1 MAEYNVQ
8 QKQFIQ
14 EYKAQH
20 KLTNQTDEQIML
32 FIQKDM
38 QTNGVVYPGFEHLA
52 NPNTSASST
61 TNGQIFDTS
70 NKSDENKGISVEK
83 SSTTETS
90 DNLSSEGKEVTTDE
104 NGNTITTIKDGDDI
118 IEQTISSTD
127 EKGNNIET
135 VVNYQDGKPIKQTK
149 KKNGNID
156 TVTTYKYH
164 DASEENKLA
173 YVTLETTKADNTK
186 VITTAL
192 ETDKDGNVDQEDFL
206 DRTTISKDGTVT
218 SIYIQDGNLLEQ
230 KVKFDGKKVTTM
242 YNGKD
247 LKNYDANKLHRLVQE
262 TEEKGIKRYALYDGK
277 GNTKTTVQNGESPA
291 LIAQKFKVKENTL
304 RRLNP
309 KKGKGAITQV
319 GADILIPG
327 EFNADSYPM
336 RVRKSKEES
345 LNKYNQFES
354 KRLTKEINS
363 GEVQNIKLAKS
374 YNNVYEFAKDKLLKS
389 GVKNPDNNQINEE
402 ANKLILLNGEKF
414 SYKAGKT
421 VKVAK
426 SLTESKPA
434 QELTKYGFKASAGN
448 RIFFQKFNN
457 LNSQQKQNVLSAIQ
471 YCKSQKITNPSDIKA
486 KVLETLGINLFD
498 SNKTVPMVADNN
510 YGVMAYQRNS
520 KPISIESF
528 VKDHLKLDIKSELGK
543 TVLERLSQV
552 DQAQLNKIS
561 AKDFKGFNNKTLDSV
576 ASMLETVGVQIRT
589 QAEINVKNNTPRAK
603 AEKGKRAVRIAAAEN
618 IALAYDNA
626 INVIKNYQGNQGWM
640 NVGFYREKL
649 GQLLDKVN
657 PTDVATCFD
666 AVIKR
671 LEKEKQYAVSRLKT
685 ASANESEFRQ
695 AFKDLTGKD
704 YNENS
709 VKNFIAQAQKGGD
722 WTKAYDKAFGDRV
735 VKRATDKVNFQQYV
749 DGAGDI
755 VLMLLGTEAIGK
767 GVAWAGSKVA
777 TKLAPYVPKVLSK
790 LGATTVMNVGGNSVT
805 VSRVAGSM
813 VTSAATFTTWDASKN
828 YINLKTK
835 DIQYSGEDAVKE
847 WQAYKEGNVESAKF
861 GAFAGLLNSTV
872 VGKVVNGT
880 MKLFEK
886 PVAKAVQGVA
896 KTLEKGEA
904 VTGTEVMKTFIAKQ
918 APGMVAKTAGT
929 VAEVAGFTMYETAN
943 EITKELLKTDAN
955 GQRHLPKDL
964 TEEGL
969 TNYLW
974 THLKGQAANLGEI
987 KAISK
992 LIFMHKGAIVER
1004 ERMMNENLSKC
1015 EMLSNVKVQK
1025 AEVNGREVYEV
1036 TMPNGNRKVAHTP
1049 EEIVA
1054 YCNNLMLMDMA
1065 MNSKTTATE
1074 ANPNAPKGM
1083 NVEEDALL
1091 EKATKENP
1099 AEVVTEK
1106 VKKQWQQADL
1116 KKEAREEKVDLFNPD
1131 TKAGLNEPAPEV
1143 KDEVTSLIFTGKLKD
1158 SLTQHYN
1165 ELGNVFKDIAKN
1177 RSADFKKLVKECG
1190 SDKEAFCKGVISI
1203 LSEEIGM
1210 KGFEPKIE
1218 MKNLTGEADGQA
1230 DWTKGTIYINSSENN
1245 VKKLVGLISHE
1256 YIHMLQYR
1264 DILAQYGEKGLREVI
1279 MNDNNIPQEKKESQL
1294 SEILKSP
1301 YTKKLLDN
1309 YDNLKHSPE
1318 NSLNEYITRIYKD
1331 EFSNG
1336 IDPNKD
1342 MKGYTNQGVERE
1354 AYHLGS
1360 GKLGNNTTQLEGLTL
1375 EKEES
1380 MKDVLARMRAK
1391 LKTGQTSQD
1400 IKNNTSPKK
1409 AENFVVNE
1417 DGSITRIDNT
1427 QKGVIQSDSNI
1438 SNKVKDYILSN
1449 LSKRYK
1455 NKTPEELEFLISNIA
1470 SGTNDDINVITK
1482 RLNIINEANPRYLQD
1497 FLNKNMGNAGFILDN
1512 YKTIYDKIILNDN
1525 FQDLGPDKFNFV
1537 KFITSD
1543 NLQKI
1548 IDTIDKPGFP
1558 NLVKSTI
1565 YDSKNH
1571 NVELGNE
1578 TVKINSALLVHLL
1591 TGQQYSSATEFNKAV
1606 NGLTEANHRIE
1617 SDNICP
1623 YNQIA
1628 EGILTQKPELAQI
1641 AKEFQKHIS
1650 KGGNADK
1657 FFKELEK
1664 SGRLPHE
1671 IELKTIVPDK
1681 NALIVPSDLLDV
1693 FIERTNQATE
1703 KDAHNLRNKKLGNN
1717 TIGNIPKGIVQ
1728 SEITSEN
1735 FEQQKADFI
1744 KEFNEKVGKFHNI
1757 LYGNKVEKISTP
1769 EDLAAVKEFWEW
1781 TNSEEGKKQFRDSY
1795 EIIDRIN
1802 ANNIADF
1809 KELVETI
1816 NGQKELS
1823 DDIKHSLLYDA
1834 IAGESL
1840 KETKEFIQGI
1850 EPSDLTKLNE
1860 LEGFDRIMLSG
1871 SSAEQ
1876 KAKLDFYKE
1885 IKTGKYDSII
1895 KDDNIFKHVLSI
1907 GYSVEKT
1914 KSLYDTFAGENI
1926 SKEWFAK
1933 IQEGLEN
1940 SDVNA
1945 IKQLYSQ
1952 TKDLL
1957 DNNSDIS
1964 WIMFRNLKQEDIP
1977 AKIEIINT
1985 LKSAKASNKEICE
1998 ILNKT
2003 NKDNLDIAKDL
2014 VQKAFANGD
2023 KKAEKYNV
2031 VIILNKLSHHGAYS
2045 KEFVEKNAEALLHL
2059 DGTCIRKTTETNLEL
2074 ASKISENKEISSY
2087 QVDMMLNYAT
2097 DKERTQKLIHTLDCG
2112 ITKLPELEVMNQL
2125 RTDFLGI
2132 IKKHLPPEK
2141 LQEIEKSIEDKE
2153 EFESIL
2159 LGKANS
2165 RTLRDVELSPTEEE
2179 VTSAIARIA
2188 PSLGYEASPMRDA
2201 GLRLKRYF
2209 DERNQNISDMN
2220 FILLEN
2226 ARYKNEATKQQTL
2239 AQFNDLYPLLTND
2252 EIKSIREIYIQTPE
2266 KERQNIDYS
2275 LIAKREII
2283 PLLKG
2288 TQNYDYYAT
2297 QKALEFLNCSNAE
2310 FKQKKHNLET
2320 RRQELRNEY
2329 KFSEWKRILNM
2340 PEAEF
2345 NKLKTPF
2352 ELRTETPVDIKAYEA
2367 QMREKMADRITYDPI
2382 EAAELIERAEK
2393 KQSLRNEM
2401 FGNDY
2406 VPDKINA
2413 FEKLPKKAPVTVTPL
2428 PAAGKLM
2435 RELRNTGHVKLS
2447 IPNEG
2452 GVKVKPYDAVIHPED
2467 DYRLNV
2473 TQDAGIKIR
2482 YGTKLQWSNFK
2493 IARDLLQNYY
2503 DGHGHTLEG
2512 VNIEVNKTAD
2522 GKYKIKI
2529 SGESSWDYSHLD
2541 QMGSSTKHDPL
2552 DAGGYGEGTRAVAV
2566 SLLSKADIT
2575 NVKYASGDWA
2585 MTYGR
2590 SSDDLKSAYM
2600 TQTLSKNSEK
2610 VKGSTV
2616 EFETENADIAHKL
2629 LEAKDY
2635 FNHPHNPDF
2644 KNLDFENEFFGFK
2657 LKDDGAK
2664 GNIYLIQRYETDG
2677 ESNNG
2682 LRGATIVF
2690 KTQPNHPTLVEKS
2703 GGEQFELGTGVDR
2716 AQIPS
2721 YDVNRILSRYIK
2733 TMTDEELTQTISSME
2748 KFWGESGTEKDR
2760 LNDMY
2765 VPFVREAHR
2774 RGLGIDFKDAH
2785 YVYLDKPST
2794 SSYDMAKNLGYK
2806 IANKSMKDV
2815 GMQSFYAK
2823 DASKLPHQP
2832 TEEQSK
2838 EIRLLEE
2845 GVRIIQECT
2854 DLSTKDLLNSDEV
2867 TKQTYMFSE
2876 GDHGTGAEA
2885 IIEAGEYQGHWMR
2898 DSHLLLQNYVGNL
2911 ATFLHE
2917 ISHKSGPDESEVF
2930 SMQLT
2935 KLQSHIT
2942 NAIMHNPNAFK
2953 KIQTLSKMFDEV
2965 RSQEFN
2971 KQIPTTEVIQ
2981 DKSFTPE
2988 KYKQHIDNLLS
2999 VTPEYRE
3006 YVEPEPPKEPEPI
3019 EYIGDENRIVSTGNS
3034 GELGKIKIKSFEEN
3048 RRLTSRFNI
3057 AGIKRFAKSFI
3068 NKILRHK
3075 PSKVEEDGGIILGDD
3090 DFASF
3095 TIDAGVAHFDKP
3107 IAKDQKPAK
3116 EEKHYKYEEFIPSR
3130 HESYTTLK
3138 SSDSMMK
3145 ELEEKGSVAL
3155 SIPNAGGLKP
3165 KISETPNVE
3174 KDNDFN
3180 KTVSAQMTLSYAKK
3194 RNWSNEKIARD
3205 LMQNFYDGNGH
3216 TLEGVDLKVKQNDD
3230 GTYTIRIDGKGI
3242 YNYEHLKR
3250 LGGSDKDN
3258 PKDAGGF
3265 GEGSRI
3271 IAGSLLAKGTNR
3283 VRFACKDWQMDFT
3296 TAENVRTHEEGVMR
3310 TLTKNEAQLDGN
3322 YVEFDTNDKE
3332 LVEKIMDSKN
3342 YFYSPNNPDF
3352 RDLDIENEFFGFKV
3366 TPDKNGNLYYIQ
3378 RFQTPDKKMD
3388 NGLQNMTLIFKQAA
3402 FGENFQNKGGYTID
3416 LNTTRDRMAIEAE
3429 QMSELTRAYAK
3440 TLPDADLVKAIS
3452 ALEPIFT
3459 SDNCNSEKF
3468 RRENKANNLS
3478 YQFAQ
3483 SIIHEAASRG
3493 IKLDFEGKKIV
3504 YVKESSEWRT
3514 NLSSK
3519 EEAFFNKE
3527 GYIFANMGTELG
3539 IEDAESLYAKLHRP
3553 HSIKPT
3559 EQQAK
3564 QLQILNEA
3572 VNLITSNDKMGL
3584 FPKEGTQLYAFD
3596 ETSNIESSTG
3606 YYAAVNSK
3614 NLDGVFIHTNKLKA
3628 ESFPTM
3634 LTNVLC
3640 EMLEGQTSKNLSSY
3654 SYNQTELIRSQ
3665 LNTLITQPQIIEKLN
3680 ILEKIYKEQQK

>member
-61 TNGQIFDTS
+61 ANGQIFDTS

-90 DNLSSEGKEVTTDE
+90 DNLPSEGKEVTTDE

-156 TVTTYKYH
+156 TVTAYKYH

-192 ETDKDGNVDQEDFL
+192 ETDKYGNVDQEDFL
-206 DRTTISKDGTVT
+206 DRTTIAKDGTVT

-262 TEEKGIKRYALYDGK
+262 TEEKGVKRYALYDGK

-309 KKGKGAITQV
+309 KKGKDAITQV

-336 RVRKSKEES
+336 RVRKSKAES
-345 LNKYNQFES
+345 INKYNQFES
-354 KRLTKEINS
+354 KRLIKEINS

-374 YNNVYEFAKDKLLKS
+374 YDNVYEFAKDRLLKS
-389 GVKNPDNNQINEE
+389 GVKNPNNNQINEE
-402 ANKLILLNGEKF
+402 ANKLILLNGKDF
-414 SYKAGKT
+414 SYKTGKT
-421 VKVAK
+421 VKIAK

-434 QELTKYGFKASAGN
+434 QELTKYGFKASAEN

-471 YCKSQKITNPSDIKA
+471 YYKSQKITNPSDIKA

-520 KPISIESF
+520 KPISIETF
-528 VKDHLKLDIKSELGK
+528 VKDHLKLDIKSDLGK

-552 DQAQLNKIS
+552 DQTQLNKIS
-561 AKDFKGFNNKTLDSV
+561 AKDFKGFNNKTLDGV

-589 QAEINVKNNTPRAK
+589 QAEINVKNNSPRAK
-603 AEKGKRAVRIAAAEN
+603 AEKEKRAVRTAAAEN

-640 NVGFYREKL
+640 NVAFYREKL

-671 LEKEKQYAVSRLKT
+671 LEKEKQFAVSRLKT

-790 LGATTVMNVGGNSVT
+790 IGGATVMNVGGNSVT

-847 WQAYKEGNVESAKF
+847 WQAYKEGNVESGKF

-872 VGKVVNGT
+872 VGKVVSGT

-918 APGMVAKTAGT
+918 APGMVAKTAGA

-974 THLKGQAANLGEI
+974 KHLKGQAANLGEI

-992 LIFMHKGAIVER
+992 LIFMHKGAIAER

-1015 EMLSNVKVQK
+1015 EMLNNVKVQK

-1116 KKEAREEKVDLFNPD
+1116 KKEATEEKVDLFNPD

-1177 RSADFKKLVKECG
+1177 RSADFKKLAKECG
-1190 SDKEAFCKGVISI
+1190 SDKEAFCEGVISI

-1230 DWTKGTIYINSSENN
+1230 DWTKGTIYINSTENN

-1256 YIHMLQYR
+1256 YVHMLQYR

-1294 SEILKSP
+1294 SEILKSS

-1400 IKNNTSPKK
+1400 IKDNTSPKK
-1409 AENFVVNE
+1409 AKNIVVNE
-1417 DGSITRIDNT
+1417 DGSIT
-1427 QKGVIQSDSNI
+1427 
-1438 SNKVKDYILSN
+1438 
-1449 LSKRYK
+1449 
-1455 NKTPEELEFLISNIA
+1455 FA
-1470 SGTNDDINVITK
+1470 
-1482 RLNIINEANPRYLQD
+1482 
-1497 FLNKNMGNAGFILDN
+1497 
-1512 YKTIYDKIILNDN
+1512 
-1525 FQDLGPDKFNFV
+1525 
-1537 KFITSD
+1537 
-1543 NLQKI
+1543 
-1548 IDTIDKPGFP
+1548 
-1558 NLVKSTI
+1558 
-1565 YDSKNH
+1565 
-1571 NVELGNE
+1571 
-1578 TVKINSALLVHLL
+1578 
-1591 TGQQYSSATEFNKAV
+1591 
-1606 NGLTEANHRIE
+1606 
-1617 SDNICP
+1617 
-1623 YNQIA
+1623 
-1628 EGILTQKPELAQI
+1628 
-1641 AKEFQKHIS
+1641 
-1650 KGGNADK
+1650 
-1657 FFKELEK
+1657 
-1664 SGRLPHE
+1664 
-1671 IELKTIVPDK
+1671 
-1681 NALIVPSDLLDV
+1681 
-1693 FIERTNQATE
+1693 
-1703 KDAHNLRNKKLGNN
+1703 NN
-1717 TIGNIPKGIVQ
+1717 TPKGIVQ

-1744 KEFNEKVGKFHNI
+1744 KDFNEKLGKYAQNNVKKI
-1757 LYGNKVEKISTP
+1757 ENISTP

-1781 TNSEEGKKQFRDSY
+1781 TNSEEGKKQFSNISY
-1795 EIIDRIN
+1795 DIIDKIN

-1809 KELVETI
+1809 KDLVETMKD
-1816 NGQKELS
+1816 QKDLS
-1823 DDIKHSLLYDA
+1823 DDIKSDLIIGA
-1834 IAGESL
+1834 IAEESL

-1850 EPSDLTKLNE
+1850 EPSDLAKLNE
-1860 LEGFDRIMLSG
+1860 LEGFDRCMLSG
-1871 SSAEQ
+1871 SSTEQ

-1885 IKTGKYDSII
+1885 IKTGKYNNII
-1895 KDDNIFKHVLSI
+1895 KDDNIFKHVVLT
-1907 GYSVEKT
+1907 VDKNFANT
-1914 KSLYDTFAGENI
+1914 KALYDTFAEGNI
-1926 SKEWFAK
+1926 SKEYFER
-1933 IQEGLEN
+1933 IVNGLET
-1940 SDVNA
+1940 SDIEA

-1952 TKDLL
+1952 IKDLL
-1957 DNNSDIS
+1957 DNNSDMS

-1985 LKSAKASNKEICE
+1985 LKSAKATNEEICE
-1998 ILNKT
+1998 TLNKT

-2023 KKAEKYNV
+2023 EKAEKYNI
-2031 VIILNKLSHHGAYS
+2031 VIILNKLTRGVYS

-2074 ASKISENKEISSY
+2074 ASKISENKEISSF

-2097 DKERTQKLIHTLDCG
+2097 DKERTQKLIDNLNNG
-2112 ITKLPELEVMNQL
+2112 YTKLPEFEVISQNRADL
-2125 RTDFLGI
+2125 IEI

-2153 EFESIL
+2153 EFEQIL
-2159 LGKANS
+2159 IGQASS
-2165 RTLRDVELSPTEEE
+2165 RTLRDVKLSQAEEN
-2179 VTSAIARIA
+2179 VVDNIIRITKPFNYGTDSLHQAR
-2188 PSLGYEASPMRDA
+2188 SGLEKYFGDRD
-2201 GLRLKRYF
+2201 RM
-2209 DERNQNISDMN
+2209 ISDMN
-2220 FILLEN
+2220 YALEN
-2226 ARYKNEATKQQTL
+2226 AQYKDEATKQQTL
-2239 AQFNDLYPLLTND
+2239 AKFNDLYPRLSND
-2252 EIKSIREIYIQTPE
+2252 ELKDMREVYLETPE
-2266 KERQNIDYS
+2266 KERLNIDYS

-2288 TQNYDYYAT
+2288 TQNYDAYAIE
-2297 QKALEFLNCSNAE
+2297 KALEFLNCSDAE

-2320 RRQELRNEY
+2320 RIQELYNEY

-2345 NKLKTPF
+2345 NKLETPF

-2393 KQSLRNEM
+2393 NQSLRNEM

-2406 VPDKINA
+2406 VPDKINT
-2413 FEKLPKKAPVTVTPL
+2413 FEKLPKKAPVAVTPL
-2428 PAAGKLM
+2428 PTAGKLM

-2635 FNHPHNPDF
+2635 FYHPHNPDF

-2721 YDVNRILSRYIK
+2721 YDVNRILSRYVK

-2765 VPFVREAHR
+2765 VPFVKEAHK
-2774 RGLGIDFKDAH
+2774 RGLGIDFKDTH

-2815 GMQSFYAK
+2815 GMQSFNAK
-2823 DASKLPHQP
+2823 DESKLPHQP

-2845 GVRIIQECT
+2845 GVRILQECT

-2867 TKQTYMFSE
+2867 NKPTYMFSE

-2917 ISHKSGPDESEVF
+2917 ISHKSGGDESEVF
-2930 SMQLT
+2930 SRQLT

-2953 KIQTLSKMFDEV
+2953 KLQTLSKMFDEV

-2988 KYKQHIDNLLS
+2988 QYKQHIDNLLS
-2999 VTPEYRE
+2999 VTPEYKE

-3019 EYIGDENRIVSTGNS
+3019 EYTGDENRIVSTGNS

-3048 RRLTSRFNI
+3048 RKLTSRFNI

-3155 SIPNAGGLKP
+3155 NIPNAGGLKP
-3165 KISETPNVE
+3165 KISETPSVE

-3402 FGENFQNKGGYTID
+3402 FGENFQNQGGYTID

-3493 IKLDFEGKKIV
+3493 IKLDFEDKKIV

-3519 EEAFFNKE
+3519 EEAFFKKE

-3564 QLQILNEA
+3564 QIQILNEA

>member
-52 NPNTSASST
+52 KPNTSASST
-61 TNGQIFDTS
+61 ANGQIFDTS
-70 NKSDENKGISVEK
+70 NKPDENKGISVER

-336 RVRKSKEES
+336 RVRKSKAES

-363 GEVQNIKLAKS
+363 GEVKNVKLAKS
-374 YNNVYEFAKDKLLKS
+374 YDNVYEFAKDKLLKS

-421 VKVAK
+421 VKIAK

-552 DQAQLNKIS
+552 DQTQLNKIS

-685 ASANESEFRQ
+685 ASANESEFKQ

-790 LGATTVMNVGGNSVT
+790 IGAATVMNVGGNSVT

-847 WQAYKEGNVESAKF
+847 WQAYKEGNVESGKF

-969 TNYLW
+969 TSYLW
-974 THLKGQAANLGEI
+974 THLKGQATNLGEI

-1083 NVEEDALL
+1083 NVEENALL

-1116 KKEAREEKVDLFNPD
+1116 KKEATEGKVDLFNPD

-1203 LSEEIGM
+1203 LSEEIEM

-1230 DWTKGTIYINSSENN
+1230 DWTKGTIYINSTENN
-1245 VKKLVGLISHE
+1245 VKKLLGLISHE

-1264 DILAQYGEKGLREVI
+1264 DILAQYGETGLREVI

-1400 IKNNTSPKK
+1400 NKDNTSTKK
-1409 AENFVVNE
+1409 TANFVVNE
-1417 DGSITRIDNT
+1417 DGSIT
-1427 QKGVIQSDSNI
+1427 
-1438 SNKVKDYILSN
+1438 
-1449 LSKRYK
+1449 
-1455 NKTPEELEFLISNIA
+1455 FA
-1470 SGTNDDINVITK
+1470 
-1482 RLNIINEANPRYLQD
+1482 
-1497 FLNKNMGNAGFILDN
+1497 
-1512 YKTIYDKIILNDN
+1512 
-1525 FQDLGPDKFNFV
+1525 
-1537 KFITSD
+1537 
-1543 NLQKI
+1543 
-1548 IDTIDKPGFP
+1548 
-1558 NLVKSTI
+1558 
-1565 YDSKNH
+1565 
-1571 NVELGNE
+1571 
-1578 TVKINSALLVHLL
+1578 
-1591 TGQQYSSATEFNKAV
+1591 
-1606 NGLTEANHRIE
+1606 
-1617 SDNICP
+1617 
-1623 YNQIA
+1623 
-1628 EGILTQKPELAQI
+1628 
-1641 AKEFQKHIS
+1641 
-1650 KGGNADK
+1650 
-1657 FFKELEK
+1657 
-1664 SGRLPHE
+1664 
-1671 IELKTIVPDK
+1671 
-1681 NALIVPSDLLDV
+1681 
-1693 FIERTNQATE
+1693 
-1703 KDAHNLRNKKLGNN
+1703 NN
-1717 TIGNIPKGIVQ
+1717 TPKGIVQ

-1744 KEFNEKVGKFHNI
+1744 KDVNEKLGEYAKYCVKKIEN
-1757 LYGNKVEKISTP
+1757 ISTP

-1781 TNSEEGKKQFRDSY
+1781 TNSEEGKKQFSNISY
-1795 EIIDRIN
+1795 DIIDKIN
-1802 ANNIADF
+1802 AKNIADF
-1809 KELVETI
+1809 KELVETMKA
-1816 NGQKELS
+1816 QKDLS
-1823 DDIKHSLLYDA
+1823 DDIKSNLLYGA
-1834 IAGESL
+1834 IAEESL

-1860 LEGFDRIMLSG
+1860 LEIFDRTMLSG
-1871 SSAEQ
+1871 SSTEQ
-1876 KAKLDFYKE
+1876 KAKLDFYKA

-1933 IQEGLEN
+1933 IQEGLED

-1985 LKSAKASNKEICE
+1985 LKSAKATNEEICE
-1998 ILNKT
+1998 TLNKT

-2023 KKAEKYNV
+2023 EKAEQYNV
-2031 VIILNKLSHHGAYS
+2031 VIILNKLTRGVYS

-2097 DKERTQKLIHTLDCG
+2097 DKERTQKLIDNLNNG
-2112 ITKLPELEVMNQL
+2112 YTKLSEFEVMNQL
-2125 RTDFLGI
+2125 RMDFIEL
-2132 IKKHLPPEK
+2132 IKKHLPPER
-2141 LQEIEKSIEDKE
+2141 LQELERKFSNDKE
-2153 EFESIL
+2153 TFEDML
-2159 LGKANS
+2159 LQQAFKLKG
-2165 RTLRDVELSPTEEE
+2165 VELSPAEEK
-2179 VTSAIARIA
+2179 VVNDITRI
-2188 PSLGYEASPMRDA
+2188 SPPLSIGTTVLYGVKSGLEKYFGDRD
-2201 GLRLKRYF
+2201 RT
-2209 DERNQNISDMN
+2209 ISDMN
-2220 FILLEN
+2220 YALEN
-2226 ARYKNEATKQQTL
+2226 AQYKDEATKQQTL
-2239 AQFNDLYPLLTND
+2239 AKFNDLYPRLSKSELAT
-2252 EIKSIREIYIQTPE
+2252 IKNIYFQLPP
-2266 KERQNIDYS
+2266 KERLNIDYS

-2288 TQNYDYYAT
+2288 TQNYDADAIKKT
-2297 QKALEFLNCSNAE
+2297 LEFLNCSDAE

-2320 RRQELRNEY
+2320 RRPELRNEY

-2600 TQTLSKNSEK
+2600 TQTLSKNNEK

-2635 FNHPHNPDF
+2635 FYHPHNPDF

-2664 GNIYLIQRYETDG
+2664 GNIYLIQRYETGG

-2690 KTQPNHPTLVEKS
+2690 KTQPNHPILVEKS

-2748 KFWGESGTEKDR
+2748 KFWGEGGTEKDN

-2815 GMQSFYAK
+2815 GMQSFNAK
-2823 DASKLPHQP
+2823 DESKLPHQP

-2845 GVRIIQECT
+2845 GVRILQECT

-2867 TKQTYMFSE
+2867 NKPTYMFSE
-2876 GDHGTGAEA
+2876 GDHGAGAEA
-2885 IIEAGEYQGHWMR
+2885 IIEGGEYQGHWMR
-2898 DSHLLLQNYVGNL
+2898 DSHLLMQNYVGNL

-2917 ISHKSGPDESEVF
+2917 ISHKSGGDESEVF

-2988 KYKQHIDNLLS
+2988 RYKQHIDNLLS

-3006 YVEPEPPKEPEPI
+3006 YVEPEPPKEPAPI
-3019 EYIGDENRIVSTGNS
+3019 EYTGDENRIVSTGNS
-3034 GELGKIKIKSFEEN
+3034 GESGKIKIKSFEEN
-3048 RRLTSRFNI
+3048 RKLTSRFNI

-3116 EEKHYKYEEFIPSR
+3116 EEKHYKYEEFIPSK

-3165 KISETPNVE
+3165 KISDTPSVE

-3388 NGLQNMTLIFKQAA
+3388 NGLQNMTIIFKQAA

-3478 YQFAQ
+3478 YQFTQ

-3493 IKLDFEGKKIV
+3493 IKLDFEDKKIV

>member
-70 NKSDENKGISVEK
+70 NKSDENKGISIEK
-83 SSTTETS
+83 SSTTKPS

-336 RVRKSKEES
+336 RVRKSKAES
-345 LNKYNQFES
+345 INKYNQFETR
-354 KRLTKEINS
+354 RLTKEINS

-421 VKVAK
+421 VKIAK

-552 DQAQLNKIS
+552 DQTQLNKIS

-603 AEKGKRAVRIAAAEN
+603 AEKEKRAVRTAAAEN

-790 LGATTVMNVGGNSVT
+790 IGAATVMNVGGNSVT

-872 VGKVVNGT
+872 VGKVVSGT

-974 THLKGQAANLGEI
+974 KHLKGQAANLGEI

-1065 MNSKTTATE
+1065 MNSKTTAAEAIPKGKLAVEENNVKSTKELIEKAQNTNPTE
-1074 ANPNAPKGM
+1074 NVKNKVISEVAKDIKDEGMRLNTPESLDAELAEAEQNPNAPVDNMEAFNLVINGNIG
-1083 NVEEDALL
+1083 NVL
-1091 EKATKENP
+1091 KAQYDN
-1099 AEVVTEK
+1099 A
-1106 VKKQWQQADL
+1106 
-1116 KKEAREEKVDLFNPD
+1116 
-1131 TKAGLNEPAPEV
+1131 
-1143 KDEVTSLIFTGKLKD
+1143 S
-1158 SLTQHYN
+1158 
-1165 ELGNVFKDIAKN
+1165 NVFKDIAKKYSSELDQLEKQYGN
-1177 RSADFKKLVKECG
+1177 DKKLFAEKFTEFLADKLGVKGIEPEIVFRDTG
-1190 SDKEAFCKGVISI
+1190 DADGFFDWSTGELTVNSKLNNSKDIQTMIAHEFVHVMQFKDMIANRGAEAVSSLLMHDTKFITAKAIELAKNNGADYKSLPVEDQQIYKEAC
-1203 LSEEIGM
+1203 SEMLADEVM
-1210 KGFEPKIE
+1210 
-1218 MKNLTGEADGQA
+1218 EA
-1230 DWTKGTIYINSSENN
+1230 N
-1245 VKKLVGLISHE
+1245 
-1256 YIHMLQYR
+1256 
-1264 DILAQYGEKGLREVI
+1264 KGLVDFAQKNPI
-1279 MNDNNIPQEKKESQL
+1279 SKG
-1294 SEILKSP
+1294 
-1301 YTKKLLDN
+1301 
-1309 YDNLKHSPE
+1309 
-1318 NSLNEYITRIYKD
+1318 SLNEYLSRIYQN
-1331 EFSNG
+1331 EYEN
-1336 IDPNKD
+1336 
-1342 MKGYTNQGVERE
+1342 MKTDINSPEYYNQVIENE
-1354 AYHLGS
+1354 AYY
-1360 GKLGNNTTQLEGLTL
+1360 LGNGQLGLN
-1375 EKEES
+1375 
-1380 MKDVLARMRAK
+1380 
-1391 LKTGQTSQD
+1391 LKGSIHFADTKTSTP
-1400 IKNNTSPKK
+1400 IKNS
-1409 AENFVVNE
+1409 
-1417 DGSITRIDNT
+1417 
-1427 QKGVIQSDSNI
+1427 GV
-1438 SNKVKDYILSN
+1438 
-1449 LSKRYK
+1449 
-1455 NKTPEELEFLISNIA
+1455 
-1470 SGTNDDINVITK
+1470 
-1482 RLNIINEANPRYLQD
+1482 
-1497 FLNKNMGNAGFILDN
+1497 
-1512 YKTIYDKIILNDN
+1512 
-1525 FQDLGPDKFNFV
+1525 
-1537 KFITSD
+1537 
-1543 NLQKI
+1543 
-1548 IDTIDKPGFP
+1548 
-1558 NLVKSTI
+1558 
-1565 YDSKNH
+1565 
-1571 NVELGNE
+1571 
-1578 TVKINSALLVHLL
+1578 
-1591 TGQQYSSATEFNKAV
+1591 
-1606 NGLTEANHRIE
+1606 
-1617 SDNICP
+1617 
-1623 YNQIA
+1623 
-1628 EGILTQKPELAQI
+1628 
-1641 AKEFQKHIS
+1641 
-1650 KGGNADK
+1650 
-1657 FFKELEK
+1657 
-1664 SGRLPHE
+1664 
-1671 IELKTIVPDK
+1671 
-1681 NALIVPSDLLDV
+1681 
-1693 FIERTNQATE
+1693 
-1703 KDAHNLRNKKLGNN
+1703 
-1717 TIGNIPKGIVQ
+1717 NIPKGIVQ

-1834 IAGESL
+1834 IAGGSI

-1850 EPSDLTKLNE
+1850 EPSDLAKLNE

-1914 KSLYDTFAGENI
+1914 KSLYDAFAGENI

-1933 IQEGLEN
+1933 IQEGLED

-1957 DNNSDIS
+1957 DNNSDMS

-1985 LKSAKASNKEICE
+1985 LKSAKATNEEICE
-1998 ILNKT
+1998 TLNKT

-2023 KKAEKYNV
+2023 EKAEKYNV
-2031 VIILNKLSHHGAYS
+2031 VIILNKLTRGVYS

-2059 DGTCIRKTTETNLEL
+2059 DGTCIRKATETNLEL

-2097 DKERTQKLIHTLDCG
+2097 DKERTQKLIDNLDNG
-2112 ITKLPELEVMNQL
+2112 YTKLSEFEVMNQL
-2125 RTDFLGI
+2125 RMDFIEL
-2132 IKKHLPPEK
+2132 IKKHLPPER
-2141 LQEIEKSIEDKE
+2141 LQELERKFSNDKE
-2153 EFESIL
+2153 TFENML
-2159 LGKANS
+2159 LQQAFKLKG
-2165 RTLRDVELSPTEEE
+2165 VELSPAEEKVVNDITRISPPLTIGATVLHE
-2179 VTSAIARIA
+2179 VKS
-2188 PSLGYEASPMRDA
+2188 
-2201 GLRLKRYF
+2201 GLESYF
-2209 DERNQNISDMN
+2209 NRRNQYISDMN
-2220 FILLEN
+2220 WALKC
-2226 ARYKNEATKQQTL
+2226 ARYKDKETKQQTL
-2239 AQFNDLYPLLTND
+2239 DKFNELYPLFNNEELAILKD
-2252 EIKSIREIYIQTPE
+2252 IYLNFPE
-2266 KERQNIDYS
+2266 KERLNIDYS

-2288 TQNYDYYAT
+2288 TQNYNFYVIA
-2297 QKALEFLNCSNAE
+2297 KALEFLNCSDAE

-2329 KFSEWKRILNM
+2329 KSSEWKHILNM

-2393 KQSLRNEM
+2393 NQSLRNEM

-2413 FEKLPKKAPVTVTPL
+2413 FEKLPKKAPVAVTPL

-3006 YVEPEPPKEPEPI
+3006 YVEPEPPKEPAPI
-3019 EYIGDENRIVSTGNS
+3019 EYTGDENRIVSTGNS

-3107 IAKDQKPAK
+3107 IAKNQKPAK

-3155 SIPNAGGLKP
+3155 SIPNTGGLKP
-3165 KISETPNVE
+3165 KISDTPSVE

-3216 TLEGVDLKVKQNDD
+3216 TLEGVDLKVKQNDN

-3493 IKLDFEGKKIV
+3493 IKLDFEDKKIV

>member
-61 TNGQIFDTS
+61 ANGQIFDTS

-90 DNLSSEGKEVTTDE
+90 DNLPSEGKEVTTDE

-192 ETDKDGNVDQEDFL
+192 ETDKYGNVDQEDFL

-262 TEEKGIKRYALYDGK
+262 TEEKGVKRYALYDGK

-309 KKGKGAITQV
+309 QKGKDAITQV

-345 LNKYNQFES
+345 INKYNQFES
-354 KRLTKEINS
+354 KRLINEINS
-363 GEVQNIKLAKS
+363 GEVKNVKLAKS
-374 YNNVYEFAKDKLLKS
+374 YDNVYEFAKDRLLKS

-402 ANKLILLNGEKF
+402 ANKLIILNGKDF
-414 SYKAGKT
+414 SYKTGKT
-421 VKVAK
+421 VKIAK

-434 QELTKYGFKASAGN
+434 QELTKYGFKASAEN

-520 KPISIESF
+520 KPISIETF
-528 VKDHLKLDIKSELGK
+528 VKDHLKLDIKSSLGK
-543 TVLERLSQV
+543 TVLDRLSQV

-589 QAEINVKNNTPRAK
+589 QAEINVKNNSPRAK
-603 AEKGKRAVRIAAAEN
+603 AEKEKRAVRIAAAEN

-640 NVGFYREKL
+640 NVAFYREKL

-671 LEKEKQYAVSRLKT
+671 LEKEKQFAVSRLKT

-767 GVAWAGSKVA
+767 GVAWAGGKIA
-777 TKLAPYVPKVLSK
+777 AKLAPYVPKVLSK
-790 LGATTVMNVGGNSVT
+790 IGGATVMNVGGNSVT

-847 WQAYKEGNVESAKF
+847 WQAYKEGNVESGKF

-918 APGMVAKTAGT
+918 APGMVAKTAGA

-974 THLKGQAANLGEI
+974 KHLKGQAANLGEI

-992 LIFMHKGAIVER
+992 LIFMHKGAIAER

-1116 KKEAREEKVDLFNPD
+1116 KKEETEEKVDLFNPD

-1177 RSADFKKLVKECG
+1177 RSADFKKLAKECG
-1190 SDKEAFCKGVISI
+1190 SDKEAFCEGVISI

-1230 DWTKGTIYINSSENN
+1230 DWTKGTIYINSTENN

-1256 YIHMLQYR
+1256 YVHMLQYR

-1294 SEILKSP
+1294 SEILKSS

-1342 MKGYTNQGVERE
+1342 MKGYTNQGIERE
-1354 AYHLGS
+1354 AYNLGS

-1400 IKNNTSPKK
+1400 IKDNTSPKK
-1409 AENFVVNE
+1409 AKNIVVNE
-1417 DGSITRIDNT
+1417 DGSIT
-1427 QKGVIQSDSNI
+1427 
-1438 SNKVKDYILSN
+1438 
-1449 LSKRYK
+1449 
-1455 NKTPEELEFLISNIA
+1455 F
-1470 SGTNDDINVITK
+1470 
-1482 RLNIINEANPRYLQD
+1482 AN
-1497 FLNKNMGNAGFILDN
+1497 
-1512 YKTIYDKIILNDN
+1512 
-1525 FQDLGPDKFNFV
+1525 
-1537 KFITSD
+1537 
-1543 NLQKI
+1543 
-1548 IDTIDKPGFP
+1548 
-1558 NLVKSTI
+1558 
-1565 YDSKNH
+1565 
-1571 NVELGNE
+1571 
-1578 TVKINSALLVHLL
+1578 
-1591 TGQQYSSATEFNKAV
+1591 
-1606 NGLTEANHRIE
+1606 
-1617 SDNICP
+1617 
-1623 YNQIA
+1623 
-1628 EGILTQKPELAQI
+1628 
-1641 AKEFQKHIS
+1641 
-1650 KGGNADK
+1650 
-1657 FFKELEK
+1657 
-1664 SGRLPHE
+1664 
-1671 IELKTIVPDK
+1671 
-1681 NALIVPSDLLDV
+1681 
-1693 FIERTNQATE
+1693 
-1703 KDAHNLRNKKLGNN
+1703 
-1717 TIGNIPKGIVQ
+1717 NIPKGIVL

-1769 EDLAAVKEFWEW
+1769 EDLAAVKEFWKW

-1795 EIIDRIN
+1795 EIIDKIN

-1834 IAGESL
+1834 IAGGSI

-1850 EPSDLTKLNE
+1850 EPSDLAKLNE

-1933 IQEGLEN
+1933 IQEGLED

-1957 DNNSDIS
+1957 DNNSDMS

-1985 LKSAKASNKEICE
+1985 LKSAKATNEEICE

-2023 KKAEKYNV
+2023 EKAEKYNI
-2031 VIILNKLSHHGAYS
+2031 VIILNKLTRGAYS

-2074 ASKISENKEISSY
+2074 ASKISENKEISSF

-2097 DKERTQKLIHTLDCG
+2097 DKERTQKLIDNLNNG
-2112 ITKLPELEVMNQL
+2112 YTKLPEFEVISQNRADL
-2125 RTDFLGI
+2125 IEI

-2141 LQEIEKSIEDKE
+2141 LQEIENFSEDKE
-2153 EFESIL
+2153 EFEQIL
-2159 LGKANS
+2159 IGQASS
-2165 RTLRDVELSPTEEE
+2165 RTLRDVKLSQAEEN
-2179 VTSAIARIA
+2179 VVDNIIRITKPFNYGTDTLHQAR
-2188 PSLGYEASPMRDA
+2188 SGLEKYFGDRD
-2201 GLRLKRYF
+2201 RT
-2209 DERNQNISDMN
+2209 ISDMN
-2220 FILLEN
+2220 YALEN
-2226 ARYKNEATKQQTL
+2226 AQYKDEATKQQTL
-2239 AQFNDLYPLLTND
+2239 AKFNDLYPLLSND
-2252 EIKSIREIYIQTPE
+2252 ELKDMREIYLKTPE
-2266 KERQNIDYS
+2266 KERLNIDYS

-2283 PLLKG
+2283 PLLQK
-2288 TQNYDYYAT
+2288 TPNYGYSAT
-2297 QKALEFLNCSNAE
+2297 EKALEFLNCSDAE

-2320 RRQELRNEY
+2320 RTQELHNEY

-2367 QMREKMADRITYDPI
+2367 QMREKMADRITYDPV

-2406 VPDKINA
+2406 VPDKINS
-2413 FEKLPKKAPVTVTPL
+2413 FEKLPKKAHVAVTPL
-2428 PAAGKLM
+2428 PEAGKLM

-2721 YDVNRILSRYIK
+2721 YDVNRILSRYVK

-2765 VPFVREAHR
+2765 VPFVKEAHR
-2774 RGLGIDFKDAH
+2774 RGLGIDFKDSH

-2806 IANKSMKDV
+2806 IADKSMKDV
-2815 GMQSFYAK
+2815 GMQSFNAK
-2823 DASKLPHQP
+2823 DESKLPHQP

-2845 GVRIIQECT
+2845 GVRILQECT

-2867 TKQTYMFSE
+2867 NKPTYMFSE

-2885 IIEAGEYQGHWMR
+2885 IIEGGEYQGHWMR

-2917 ISHKSGPDESEVF
+2917 ISHKSGGDETKVF

-2953 KIQTLSKMFDEV
+2953 KLQTLSKMFDEV

-2988 KYKQHIDNLLS
+2988 QYKQHIDNLLS

-3019 EYIGDENRIVSTGNS
+3019 EYTGDENRIVSTDNS

-3048 RRLTSRFNI
+3048 RKLTSRFNI

-3068 NKILRHK
+3068 HKILRHK

-3107 IAKDQKPAK
+3107 IAKAQKPAK
-3116 EEKHYKYEEFIPSR
+3116 EEKHYKYEAFTPSK

-3165 KISETPNVE
+3165 KISDTPSVE

-3180 KTVSAQMTLSYAKK
+3180 KTVSAQMTLSYAEK

-3271 IAGSLLAKGTNR
+3271 IAGSLLAKGSNR

-3296 TAENVRTHEEGVMR
+3296 TAENARTHEEGVMR

-3366 TPDKNGNLYYIQ
+3366 SPDKNGNLYYIQ

-3388 NGLQNMTLIFKQAA
+3388 NGLQNMTIIFKQAA

-3493 IKLDFEGKKIV
+3493 IKLDFEDKKIV
-3504 YVKESSEWRT
+3504 YVQESSEWRT

-3519 EEAFFNKE
+3519 EEAFFKKE

>member
-1 MAEYNVQ
+1 MTEFNIQ

-14 EYKAQH
+14 EYKASH
-20 KLTNQTDEQIML
+20 HLENKSDEQIML

-38 QTNGVVYPGFEHLA
+38 QTNGVVYPGFENLVKPQNKPA
-52 NPNTSASST
+52 YT
-61 TNGQIFDTS
+61 GQIFG
-70 NKSDENKGISVEK
+70 N
-83 SSTTETS
+83 STTSHDMAGIAIEHGGTTTAT
-90 DNLSSEGKEVTTDE
+90 KEPEKEIITDK
-104 NGNTITTIKDGDDI
+104 NGNEVAIVKNGDEI
-118 IEQTISSTD
+118 VEATLSQTDSN
-127 EKGNNIET
+127 GNKLET
-135 VVNYQDGKPIKQTK
+135 VVSYENGKPVKRIKKQ
-149 KKNGNID
+149 NGNVSSVTKFTYNEPTENMPFQSVTVETID
-156 TVTTYKYH
+156 GGK
-164 DASEENKLA
+164 NKI
-173 YVTLETTKADNTK
+173 
-186 VITTAL
+186 ITTAL
-192 ETDKDGNVDQEDFL
+192 ETDEYGNVDQEDFIS
-206 DRTTISKDGTVT
+206 RKTISKDGTETTVIIG
-218 SIYIQDGNLLEQ
+218 SECIKEEKL
-230 KVKFDGKKVTTM
+230 KFDGKKVATL
-242 YNGKD
+242 YNGTNLAD
-247 LKNYDANKLHRLVQE
+247 FDNHKLHRIAQE
-262 TEEKGIKRYALYDGK
+262 TEIDGVKRYAEYDGK

-291 LIAQKFKVKENTL
+291 LIAQKFNVKEQAL
-304 RRLNP
+304 MRLNP
-309 KKGKGAITQV
+309 QKGKNAITQV

-336 RVRKSKEES
+336 RIRKSKAES
-345 LNKYNQFES
+345 LNKYSQFEAR
-354 KRLTKEINS
+354 RLAKEINS
-363 GEVQNIKLAKS
+363 GEVENVKLSKS
-374 YNNVYEFAKDKLLKS
+374 YNNVYELAKDNLIKS
-389 GVKNPDNNQINEE
+389 GVKNPSNQQVNDE
-402 ANKLILLNGEKF
+402 ANKLILLNGKNVNL
-414 SYKAGKT
+414 KAGAS

-426 SLTESKPA
+426 SLTNSKQA
-434 QELTKYGFKASAGN
+434 SELTKYGFQASAEN
-448 RIFFQKFNN
+448 RIFFKKFNA
-457 LNSQQKQNVLSAIQ
+457 LNPQQKQNVLSAIQ

-486 KVLETLGINLFD
+486 KILEILGINLFD
-498 SNKTVPMVADNN
+498 SDKTLPMVADNN
-510 YGVMAYQRNS
+510 WGVMAYQRNS
-520 KPISIESF
+520 KPISVETF
-528 VKDHLKLDIKSELGK
+528 VKDHLKLNIKSEPGK

-552 DQAQLNKIS
+552 EQTKLNKIS

-603 AEKGKRAVRIAAAEN
+603 VEKGKRAVRTAAAEN

-626 INVIKNYQGNQGWM
+626 INVIKNYQGNQGWI
-640 NVGFYREKL
+640 NIGFYREKL

-666 AVIKR
+666 AVIKQ
-671 LEKEKQYAVSRLKT
+671 LEKEKQFAVSRLKT
-685 ASANESEFRQ
+685 ASANEREFKQ
-695 AFKDLTGKD
+695 AFKNLTGKD
-704 YNENS
+704 YNENA
-709 VKNFIAQAQKGGD
+709 VKNFLAQAQKGGD
-722 WTKAYDKAFGDRV
+722 WSKSYDQAFGDKV

-767 GVAWAGSKVA
+767 GVAWTGGKVA
-777 TKLAPYVPKVLSK
+777 TKLSPYVPKVLSK
-790 LGATTVMNVGGNSVT
+790 FGAKGIMTIGNSTVT
-805 VSRVAGSM
+805 VGKVVGNMA
-813 VTSAATFTTWDASKN
+813 TSAATFTAWDATKN

-835 DIQYSGEDAVKE
+835 DIQYTGEDAVKE
-847 WQAYKEGNVESAKF
+847 WQAYKEGNVESGKF

-880 MKLFEK
+880 MKIFEK
-886 PVAKAVQGVA
+886 PVAKAMQEVA
-896 KTLEKGEA
+896 TTLEKGEA
-904 VTGTEVMKTFIAKQ
+904 TGADVMKTFIAKQ
-918 APGMVAKTAGT
+918 TPGMIAQTAGA

-943 EITKELLKTDAN
+943 EITKELLQTDSN

-974 THLKGQAANLGEI
+974 KHLKGQAANLGEI

-992 LIFMHKGAIVER
+992 LIFMHKGAVVER
-1004 ERMMNENLSKC
+1004 ERVMNENLSKC
-1015 EMLSNVKVQK
+1015 EMLGKVKVQK
-1025 AEVNGREVYEV
+1025 AEVDGAEIYAI
-1036 TMPNGNRKVAHTP
+1036 TAPNGNRKIARSP
-1049 EEIVA
+1049 EDVVA
-1054 YCNNLMLMDMA
+1054 YCNVLMQMDMA

-1074 ANPNAPKGM
+1074 TNPNETKVKTPKGLVEKTQTTSPVENVKNKVISEVAKDIKDEGMRLNTPESLDAELAEAEQNPNAPVDNLEALNLVINGKIG
-1083 NVEEDALL
+1083 NVL
-1091 EKATKENP
+1091 KAQYDN
-1099 AEVVTEK
+1099 A
-1106 VKKQWQQADL
+1106 
-1116 KKEAREEKVDLFNPD
+1116 
-1131 TKAGLNEPAPEV
+1131 
-1143 KDEVTSLIFTGKLKD
+1143 S
-1158 SLTQHYN
+1158 
-1165 ELGNVFKDIAKN
+1165 NVFKDIAKKYSSELDQLEKQYGN
-1177 RSADFKKLVKECG
+1177 DKKLFAEKFTEFLADKLGVKG
-1190 SDKEAFCKGVISI
+1190 I
-1203 LSEEIGM
+1203 
-1210 KGFEPKIE
+1210 EPKIV
-1218 MKNLTGEADGQA
+1218 LRDTGDADGFFDWSTGELAVNSKLNNSKDIQTMIAHEFIHVMQFKDMIANRGAEAVSSLLMHDTKFITAKAIELAKNNGADYKSLPVEEQQIYKEACSEMLA
-1230 DWTKGTIYINSSENN
+1230 DEVMEAN
-1245 VKKLVGLISHE
+1245 
-1256 YIHMLQYR
+1256 
-1264 DILAQYGEKGLREVI
+1264 KGLVDFAQKNPI
-1279 MNDNNIPQEKKESQL
+1279 SKG
-1294 SEILKSP
+1294 
-1301 YTKKLLDN
+1301 
-1309 YDNLKHSPE
+1309 
-1318 NSLNEYITRIYKD
+1318 SLNEYLSRIYQN
-1331 EFSNG
+1331 EYEN
-1336 IDPNKD
+1336 
-1342 MKGYTNQGVERE
+1342 MKTDVNSPEYYEQVIENE
-1354 AYHLGS
+1354 AYY
-1360 GKLGNNTTQLEGLTL
+1360 LGNGQLGLN
-1375 EKEES
+1375 
-1380 MKDVLARMRAK
+1380 
-1391 LKTGQTSQD
+1391 LKGSIHFADTKTSTP
-1400 IKNNTSPKK
+1400 IKNSS
-1409 AENFVVNE
+1409 VNVP
-1417 DGSITRIDNT
+1417 
-1427 QKGVIQSDSNI
+1427 KGV
-1438 SNKVKDYILSN
+1438 
-1449 LSKRYK
+1449 
-1455 NKTPEELEFLISNIA
+1455 
-1470 SGTNDDINVITK
+1470 
-1482 RLNIINEANPRYLQD
+1482 
-1497 FLNKNMGNAGFILDN
+1497 
-1512 YKTIYDKIILNDN
+1512 
-1525 FQDLGPDKFNFV
+1525 
-1537 KFITSD
+1537 
-1543 NLQKI
+1543 
-1548 IDTIDKPGFP
+1548 
-1558 NLVKSTI
+1558 
-1565 YDSKNH
+1565 
-1571 NVELGNE
+1571 
-1578 TVKINSALLVHLL
+1578 
-1591 TGQQYSSATEFNKAV
+1591 
-1606 NGLTEANHRIE
+1606 
-1617 SDNICP
+1617 
-1623 YNQIA
+1623 
-1628 EGILTQKPELAQI
+1628 
-1641 AKEFQKHIS
+1641 
-1650 KGGNADK
+1650 
-1657 FFKELEK
+1657 
-1664 SGRLPHE
+1664 
-1671 IELKTIVPDK
+1671 
-1681 NALIVPSDLLDV
+1681 
-1693 FIERTNQATE
+1693 
-1703 KDAHNLRNKKLGNN
+1703 
-1717 TIGNIPKGIVQ
+1717 VQ
-1728 SEITSEN
+1728 SEITPEN
-1735 FEQQKADFI
+1735 FEQQKAEFI
-1744 KEFNEKVGKFHNI
+1744 KEFNEKVGKFHKL

-1769 EDLAAVKEFWEW
+1769 EDLAAVKEFWEYA
-1781 TNSEEGKKQFRDSY
+1781 NSEDGQKLFSESDY
-1795 EIIDRIN
+1795 EHINKIN
-1802 ANNIADF
+1802 AKNIADF
-1809 KELVETI
+1809 KELAETI
-1816 NGQKELS
+1816 NSQKDLS
-1823 DDIKHSLLYDA
+1823 DDIKQSLLNGA
-1834 IAGESL
+1834 IAAESI

-1850 EPSDLTKLNE
+1850 EPSDLTKLND
-1860 LEGFDRIMLSG
+1860 LEDFDRIMLSG
-1871 SSAEQ
+1871 SSTEQ

-1895 KDDNIFKHVLSI
+1895 KDDNIFKHVLSV

-1914 KSLYDTFAGENI
+1914 KALYDTFAEENI
-1926 SKEWFAK
+1926 SNEWFAK

-1957 DNNSDIS
+1957 DNNSDMS
-1964 WIMFRNLKQEDIP
+1964 WIMFRNLKSEDIP

-1985 LKSAKASNKEICE
+1985 LKSAKATNEEICE

-2023 KKAEKYNV
+2023 EKAEKYNV
-2031 VIILNKLSHHGAYS
+2031 VIILNKLTRGVYS

-2097 DKERTQKLIHTLDCG
+2097 DKERTQKLIDNLNNG
-2112 ITKLPELEVMNQL
+2112 YTKLPELEVISQNRADL
-2125 RTDFLGI
+2125 IEI

-2141 LQEIEKSIEDKE
+2141 LQEIENFSEDKE
-2153 EFESIL
+2153 EFEQIL
-2159 LGKANS
+2159 LGKAHS
-2165 RTLRDVELSPTEEE
+2165 RILRDVELSPEEE
-2179 VTSAIARIA
+2179 NVVNNIIHITK
-2188 PSLGYEASPMRDA
+2188 PFNYGTDTLNQASSGLEKYFGDRD
-2201 GLRLKRYF
+2201 RT
-2209 DERNQNISDMN
+2209 ISDMN
-2220 FILLEN
+2220 YSLEN
-2226 ARYKNEATKQQTL
+2226 AQYKDETTKQQTL
-2239 AQFNDLYPLLTND
+2239 AKFNDLYPLLSND
-2252 EIKSIREIYIQTPE
+2252 ELKDMREIYLKTPE

-2288 TQNYDYYAT
+2288 TQNYGSNKIA
-2297 QKALEFLNCSNAE
+2297 KALEFLNCSDAE

-2320 RRQELRNEY
+2320 RRQELYNEY

-2406 VPDKINA
+2406 VPDKINS
-2413 FEKLPKKAPVTVTPL
+2413 FEKLPKKAPVAVIPL
-2428 PAAGKLM
+2428 PAAGELM
-2435 RELRNTGHVKLS
+2435 RELRNSGHVKLS

-2467 DYRLNV
+2467 NNRLDV

-2512 VNIEVNKTAD
+2512 VTIEVNKTAD

-2610 VKGSTV
+2610 VQGSTV
-2616 EFETENADIAHKL
+2616 EFETTNADIALKL

-2690 KTQPNHPTLVEKS
+2690 KTQPNHPTLVEKDE
-2703 GGEQFELGTGVDR
+2703 GKQFELGTGVDR

-2748 KFWGESGTEKDR
+2748 KCWGEGGTEKDKQ
-2760 LNDMY
+2760 NKMY
-2765 VPFVREAHR
+2765 VPFVTEARR

-2785 YVYLDKPST
+2785 YVYLDKPSP
-2794 SSYDMAKNLGYK
+2794 SSYDMAKNIGYK

-2815 GMQSFYAK
+2815 GMQSFNAK
-2823 DASKLPHQP
+2823 DESKLPHQP

-2867 TKQTYMFSE
+2867 TKPTYMFSE
-2876 GDHGTGAEA
+2876 GDHGAGAEA

-2917 ISHKSGPDESEVF
+2917 ISHKSGGDESEVF
-2930 SMQLT
+2930 SRQLT

-2942 NAIMHNPNAFK
+2942 NAIMHNPNALK

-2971 KQIPTTEVIQ
+2971 KQIPTTEVIH

-2988 KYKQHIDNLLS
+2988 RYKQHIDNLLS

-3006 YVEPEPPKEPEPI
+3006 YVEPEAPKEPEPI
-3019 EYIGDENRIVSTGNS
+3019 EYTGDENRIVSTGNS

-3048 RRLTSRFNI
+3048 RKLTSRFNI

-3068 NKILRHK
+3068 HKILRHK

-3090 DFASF
+3090 NFASF
-3095 TIDAGVAHFDKP
+3095 TIDAGVAHFGKP
-3107 IAKDQKPAK
+3107 IATTAK
-3116 EEKHYKYEEFIPSR
+3116 EEKHYKYEAFIPSK

-3138 SSDSMMK
+3138 SSGSMIK
-3145 ELEEKGSVAL
+3145 ELDEKSSVAL
-3155 SIPNAGGLKP
+3155 SIPNAGGLNP
-3165 KISETPNVE
+3165 KISDIPSIE

-3180 KTVSAQMTLSYAKK
+3180 KTVSAQMTLSYAEK

-3216 TLEGVDLKVKQNDD
+3216 TLEGIDLKVKQNDD
-3230 GTYTIRIDGKGI
+3230 GTYTVRIDGKGI

-3250 LGGSDKDN
+3250 LGGSDKDD
-3258 PKDAGGF
+3258 PRDAGGF

-3271 IAGSLLAKGTNR
+3271 LAGSLLAKGTNR

-3296 TAENVRTHEEGVMR
+3296 TAENARTHEEGVMR
-3310 TLTKNEAQLDGN
+3310 TLTKSDAQLDGN

-3388 NGLQNMTLIFKQAA
+3388 NGLQNMTLVFKQAA
-3402 FGENFQNKGGYTID
+3402 FGENFQNKAGYTID
-3416 LNTTRDRMAIEAE
+3416 LNTTRDRMAIEPE
-3429 QMSELTRAYAK
+3429 QMFELTRAYAK
-3440 TLPDADLVKAIS
+3440 TLPDAVLVKAIS

-3459 SDNCNSEKF
+3459 SDDCNSDKF
-3468 RRENKANNLS
+3468 RRENKENNLS

-3493 IKLDFEGKKIV
+3493 IKLDFEDKKIV
-3504 YVKESSEWRT
+3504 YVQESSEWRT
-3514 NLSSK
+3514 SLSSK
-3519 EEAFFNKE
+3519 EEAFFKKE
-3527 GYIFANMGTELG
+3527 GYIFANMGRELG

-3572 VNLITSNDKMGL
+3572 INLITSNDKIGL
-3584 FPKEGTQLYAFD
+3584 FPEEGTQLYAFD

-3606 YYAAVNSK
+3606 YYAAVNSG
-3614 NLDGVFIHTNKLKA
+3614 NLDGVFINTKTLQS

-3640 EMLEGQTSKNLSSY
+3640 EMLEEQTNKALSSY

-3665 LNTLITQPQIIEKLN
+3665 LNTLITQPQIVEKLN
-3680 ILEKIYKEQQK
+3680 ILEKMYKEQQK

>member
-1 MAEYNVQ
+1 MTEYNVQ

-14 EYKAQH
+14 EYKSSH
-20 KLTNQTDEQIML
+20 HLENKSDEQIML

-70 NKSDENKGISVEK
+70 NKPNENKGISVEK

-135 VVNYQDGKPIKQTK
+135 VVNYQNGKPIKQTK

-262 TEEKGIKRYALYDGK
+262 TEGKGIKRYALYDGK

-336 RVRKSKEES
+336 RVRKSKAES
-345 LNKYNQFES
+345 INKYNQFETR
-354 KRLTKEINS
+354 RLTKEINS

-374 YNNVYEFAKDKLLKS
+374 YDNVYEFAKDKLLKS

-421 VKVAK
+421 VKIAK

-498 SNKTVPMVADNN
+498 NNKTVPMVADNN

-520 KPISIESF
+520 KPISIETF

-626 INVIKNYQGNQGWM
+626 INVIKNYQGNQGWI

-790 LGATTVMNVGGNSVT
+790 IGAATVMNVGGNSVT

-974 THLKGQAANLGEI
+974 KHLKGQAANLGEI

-1025 AEVNGREVYEV
+1025 AEVNGREIYEV

-1065 MNSKTTATE
+1065 MNSKTTAAE
-1074 ANPNAPKGM
+1074 ANLNAPKGM

-1116 KKEAREEKVDLFNPD
+1116 KKEATEEKVDLFNPN

-1230 DWTKGTIYINSSENN
+1230 DWTKGTMYINSTENN

-1342 MKGYTNQGVERE
+1342 MKGYTNQGIERE

-1409 AENFVVNE
+1409 AKNIVVNE
-1417 DGSITRIDNT
+1417 DGSIT
-1427 QKGVIQSDSNI
+1427 
-1438 SNKVKDYILSN
+1438 
-1449 LSKRYK
+1449 
-1455 NKTPEELEFLISNIA
+1455 FA
-1470 SGTNDDINVITK
+1470 
-1482 RLNIINEANPRYLQD
+1482 
-1497 FLNKNMGNAGFILDN
+1497 
-1512 YKTIYDKIILNDN
+1512 
-1525 FQDLGPDKFNFV
+1525 
-1537 KFITSD
+1537 
-1543 NLQKI
+1543 
-1548 IDTIDKPGFP
+1548 
-1558 NLVKSTI
+1558 
-1565 YDSKNH
+1565 
-1571 NVELGNE
+1571 
-1578 TVKINSALLVHLL
+1578 
-1591 TGQQYSSATEFNKAV
+1591 
-1606 NGLTEANHRIE
+1606 
-1617 SDNICP
+1617 
-1623 YNQIA
+1623 
-1628 EGILTQKPELAQI
+1628 
-1641 AKEFQKHIS
+1641 
-1650 KGGNADK
+1650 
-1657 FFKELEK
+1657 
-1664 SGRLPHE
+1664 
-1671 IELKTIVPDK
+1671 
-1681 NALIVPSDLLDV
+1681 
-1693 FIERTNQATE
+1693 
-1703 KDAHNLRNKKLGNN
+1703 NN
-1717 TIGNIPKGIVQ
+1717 TPKGIVQ

-1744 KEFNEKVGKFHNI
+1744 NEFNEKVGKFHKS
-1757 LYGNKVEKISTP
+1757 LYGNKVENISTP

-1781 TNSEEGKKQFRDSY
+1781 TNSEEGKKQFSNISY
-1795 EIIDRIN
+1795 DIIDNIN

-1809 KELVETI
+1809 KELVETMKA
-1816 NGQKELS
+1816 QKDLS
-1823 DDIKHSLLYDA
+1823 DDIKSDLLYGT
-1834 IAGESL
+1834 IAEESL

-1850 EPSDLTKLNE
+1850 EPSDVAKLNE
-1860 LEGFDRIMLSG
+1860 LETFDRTMLSG
-1871 SSAEQ
+1871 SSTEQ
-1876 KAKLDFYKE
+1876 KAKLDFYKA

-1895 KDDNIFKHVLSI
+1895 KDDNIFKHVVLA
-1907 GYSVEKT
+1907 VDKNFAKT

-2132 IKKHLPPEK
+2132 IKKHLHPEK

-2159 LGKANS
+2159 LGQANS
-2165 RTLRDVELSPTEEE
+2165 RTLRDVELSPAEEE
-2179 VTSAIARIA
+2179 VANAIARIA

-2239 AQFNDLYPLLTND
+2239 AKFNDLYPLLSND
-2252 EIKSIREIYIQTPE
+2252 ELKDMREIYLKTPE
-2266 KERQNIDYS
+2266 KERLNIDYS

-2288 TQNYDYYAT
+2288 TQNYNFYVIA
-2297 QKALEFLNCSNAE
+2297 KALEFLNCSDAE

-2393 KQSLRNEM
+2393 NQSLRNEM

-2413 FEKLPKKAPVTVTPL
+2413 FEKLPKKAPVAVTPL

-2971 KQIPTTEVIQ
+2971 KQIPITEVIQ

-2988 KYKQHIDNLLS
+2988 RYKQHIDNLLS

-3019 EYIGDENRIVSTGNS
+3019 EYTGDENRIVSTGNS

-3165 KISETPNVE
+3165 KISDTPSVE

-3216 TLEGVDLKVKQNDD
+3216 TLEGVDLKVKQNDN

-3296 TAENVRTHEEGVMR
+3296 TAENARTHEEGVMR

-3366 TPDKNGNLYYIQ
+3366 SPDKNGNLYYIQ

-3584 FPKEGTQLYAFD
+3584 FPNEGTQLYAFD

>member
-1 MAEYNVQ
+1 MTEFNIQ

-14 EYKAQH
+14 EYKASH
-20 KLTNQTDEQIML
+20 HLENKSDEQIML

-38 QTNGVVYPGFEHLA
+38 QTNGVVYPGFENLVKPQNKPA
-52 NPNTSASST
+52 YT
-61 TNGQIFDTS
+61 GQIFG
-70 NKSDENKGISVEK
+70 N
-83 SSTTETS
+83 STTSHDMAGIAIEHGGTTTAT
-90 DNLSSEGKEVTTDE
+90 KEPEKEIITDK
-104 NGNTITTIKDGDDI
+104 NGNEVAIVKNGDEI
-118 IEQTISSTD
+118 VEATLSQTDSN
-127 EKGNNIET
+127 GNKLET
-135 VVNYQDGKPIKQTK
+135 VVSYENGKPVKRIKKQ
-149 KKNGNID
+149 NGNVSSVTKFTYNEPTENMPFQSVTVETID
-156 TVTTYKYH
+156 GGK
-164 DASEENKLA
+164 NKI
-173 YVTLETTKADNTK
+173 
-186 VITTAL
+186 ITTAL
-192 ETDKDGNVDQEDFL
+192 ETDEYGNVDQEDFIS
-206 DRTTISKDGTVT
+206 RKTISKDGTETTVIIG
-218 SIYIQDGNLLEQ
+218 SECIKEEKL
-230 KVKFDGKKVTTM
+230 KFDGKKVATL
-242 YNGKD
+242 YNGTNLAD
-247 LKNYDANKLHRLVQE
+247 FDNHKLHRIAQE
-262 TEEKGIKRYALYDGK
+262 TEIDGVKRYAEYDGK

-291 LIAQKFKVKENTL
+291 LIAQKFNVKEQAL
-304 RRLNP
+304 MRLNP
-309 KKGKGAITQV
+309 QKGKNAITQV

-336 RVRKSKEES
+336 RIRKSKAES
-345 LNKYNQFES
+345 LNKYSQFEAR
-354 KRLTKEINS
+354 RLAKEINS
-363 GEVQNIKLAKS
+363 GEVENVKLSKS
-374 YNNVYEFAKDKLLKS
+374 YNNVYELAKDNLIKS
-389 GVKNPDNNQINEE
+389 GVKNPSNQQVNDE
-402 ANKLILLNGEKF
+402 ANKLILLNGKNVNL
-414 SYKAGKT
+414 KAGAS

-426 SLTESKPA
+426 SLTNSKQA
-434 QELTKYGFKASAGN
+434 SELTKYGFQASAEN
-448 RIFFQKFNN
+448 RIFFKKFNA
-457 LNSQQKQNVLSAIQ
+457 LNPQQKQNVLSAIQ

-486 KVLETLGINLFD
+486 KILEILGINLFD
-498 SNKTVPMVADNN
+498 SDKTLPMVADNN
-510 YGVMAYQRNS
+510 WGVMAYQRNS
-520 KPISIESF
+520 KPISVETF
-528 VKDHLKLDIKSELGK
+528 VKDHLKLNIKSEPGK

-552 DQAQLNKIS
+552 EQIKLNKIS

-603 AEKGKRAVRIAAAEN
+603 VEKGKRAVRTAAAEN

-626 INVIKNYQGNQGWM
+626 INVIKNYQGNQGWI
-640 NVGFYREKL
+640 NIGFYREKL

-666 AVIKR
+666 AVIKQ
-671 LEKEKQYAVSRLKT
+671 LEKEKQFAVSRLKT
-685 ASANESEFRQ
+685 ASANEREFKQ
-695 AFKDLTGKD
+695 AFKNLTGKD
-704 YNENS
+704 YNENA
-709 VKNFIAQAQKGGD
+709 VKNFLAQAQKGGD
-722 WTKAYDKAFGDRV
+722 WSKSYDQAFGDKV

-767 GVAWAGSKVA
+767 GVAWTGGKVA
-777 TKLAPYVPKVLSK
+777 TKLSPYVPKVLSK
-790 LGATTVMNVGGNSVT
+790 FGAKGIMTIGNSTVT
-805 VSRVAGSM
+805 VGKVVGNMA
-813 VTSAATFTTWDASKN
+813 TSAATFTAWDATKN

-835 DIQYSGEDAVKE
+835 DIQYTGEDAVKE
-847 WQAYKEGNVESAKF
+847 WQAYKEGNVESGKF

-880 MKLFEK
+880 MKIFEK
-886 PVAKAVQGVA
+886 PVAKAMQEVA
-896 KTLEKGEA
+896 TTLEKGEA
-904 VTGTEVMKTFIAKQ
+904 TGADVMKTFIAKQ
-918 APGMVAKTAGT
+918 TPGMIAQTAGA

-943 EITKELLKTDAN
+943 EITKELLQTDSN

-974 THLKGQAANLGEI
+974 KHLKGQAANLGEI

-992 LIFMHKGAIVER
+992 LIFMHKGAVVER
-1004 ERMMNENLSKC
+1004 ERVMNENLSKC
-1015 EMLSNVKVQK
+1015 EMLGKVKVQK
-1025 AEVNGREVYEV
+1025 AEVDGAEIYAI
-1036 TMPNGNRKVAHTP
+1036 TAPNGNRKIARSP
-1049 EEIVA
+1049 EDVVA
-1054 YCNNLMLMDMA
+1054 YCNVLMQMDMA

-1074 ANPNAPKGM
+1074 TNPNETKVKTPKGLVEKTQTTSPVENVKNKVISEVAKDIKDEGMRLNTPESLDAELAEAEQNPNAPVDNLEALNLVINGKIG
-1083 NVEEDALL
+1083 NVL
-1091 EKATKENP
+1091 KAQYDN
-1099 AEVVTEK
+1099 A
-1106 VKKQWQQADL
+1106 
-1116 KKEAREEKVDLFNPD
+1116 
-1131 TKAGLNEPAPEV
+1131 
-1143 KDEVTSLIFTGKLKD
+1143 S
-1158 SLTQHYN
+1158 
-1165 ELGNVFKDIAKN
+1165 NVFKDIAKKYSSELDQLEKQYGN
-1177 RSADFKKLVKECG
+1177 DKKLFAEKFTEFLADKLGVKG
-1190 SDKEAFCKGVISI
+1190 I
-1203 LSEEIGM
+1203 
-1210 KGFEPKIE
+1210 EPKIV
-1218 MKNLTGEADGQA
+1218 LRDTGDADGFFDWSTGELAVNSKLNNSKDIQTMIAHEFIHVMQFKDMIANRGAEAVSSLLMHDTKFITAKAIELAKNNGADYKSLPVEEQQIYKEACSEMLA
-1230 DWTKGTIYINSSENN
+1230 DEVMEAN
-1245 VKKLVGLISHE
+1245 
-1256 YIHMLQYR
+1256 
-1264 DILAQYGEKGLREVI
+1264 KGLVDFAQKNPI
-1279 MNDNNIPQEKKESQL
+1279 SKG
-1294 SEILKSP
+1294 
-1301 YTKKLLDN
+1301 
-1309 YDNLKHSPE
+1309 
-1318 NSLNEYITRIYKD
+1318 SLNEYLSRIYQN
-1331 EFSNG
+1331 EYEN
-1336 IDPNKD
+1336 
-1342 MKGYTNQGVERE
+1342 MKTDVNSPEYYEQVIENE
-1354 AYHLGS
+1354 AYY
-1360 GKLGNNTTQLEGLTL
+1360 LGNGQLGLN
-1375 EKEES
+1375 
-1380 MKDVLARMRAK
+1380 
-1391 LKTGQTSQD
+1391 LK
-1400 IKNNTSPKK
+1400 
-1409 AENFVVNE
+1409 
-1417 DGSITRIDNT
+1417 GSIHFADTKTSTPTNKSGVNVP
-1427 QKGVIQSDSNI
+1427 KGV
-1438 SNKVKDYILSN
+1438 L
-1449 LSKRYK
+1449 
-1455 NKTPEELEFLISNIA
+1455 
-1470 SGTNDDINVITK
+1470 
-1482 RLNIINEANPRYLQD
+1482 
-1497 FLNKNMGNAGFILDN
+1497 
-1512 YKTIYDKIILNDN
+1512 
-1525 FQDLGPDKFNFV
+1525 
-1537 KFITSD
+1537 
-1543 NLQKI
+1543 
-1548 IDTIDKPGFP
+1548 
-1558 NLVKSTI
+1558 
-1565 YDSKNH
+1565 
-1571 NVELGNE
+1571 
-1578 TVKINSALLVHLL
+1578 
-1591 TGQQYSSATEFNKAV
+1591 
-1606 NGLTEANHRIE
+1606 
-1617 SDNICP
+1617 
-1623 YNQIA
+1623 
-1628 EGILTQKPELAQI
+1628 
-1641 AKEFQKHIS
+1641 
-1650 KGGNADK
+1650 
-1657 FFKELEK
+1657 
-1664 SGRLPHE
+1664 
-1671 IELKTIVPDK
+1671 
-1681 NALIVPSDLLDV
+1681 
-1693 FIERTNQATE
+1693 
-1703 KDAHNLRNKKLGNN
+1703 
-1717 TIGNIPKGIVQ
+1717 Q

-1744 KEFNEKVGKFHNI
+1744 KEFNEKLGEYAQYNI
-1757 LYGNKVEKISTP
+1757 KKIENISTP

-1795 EIIDRIN
+1795 EIIDKIN

-1816 NGQKELS
+1816 NAQKELS

-1834 IAGESL
+1834 IAGESI

-1850 EPSDLTKLNE
+1850 EPSDLAKLNE

-1914 KSLYDTFAGENI
+1914 KSLYDAFAGENI

-1933 IQEGLEN
+1933 IQEGLED

-1957 DNNSDIS
+1957 DNNSDMS

-1985 LKSAKASNKEICE
+1985 LKSAKATNEEICE

-2023 KKAEKYNV
+2023 EKAEKYNI
-2031 VIILNKLSHHGAYS
+2031 VIILNKLTRGVYS

-2097 DKERTQKLIHTLDCG
+2097 DKERTQKLIDNLDNG
-2112 ITKLPELEVMNQL
+2112 YTKLPEFEVISQNRADL
-2125 RTDFLGI
+2125 IEI

-2141 LQEIEKSIEDKE
+2141 LQEIENFSEDKE
-2153 EFESIL
+2153 EFEQIL
-2159 LGKANS
+2159 IGQASS
-2165 RTLRDVELSPTEEE
+2165 RTLRDVKLSQAEEN
-2179 VTSAIARIA
+2179 VVDNIIRITKPFNYGTDTLHQAR
-2188 PSLGYEASPMRDA
+2188 SGLEKYFGDRD
-2201 GLRLKRYF
+2201 RT
-2209 DERNQNISDMN
+2209 ISDMN
-2220 FILLEN
+2220 YALED
-2226 ARYKNEATKQQTL
+2226 AQYKDEATKQQTL
-2239 AQFNDLYPLLTND
+2239 AKFNDLYPLLSND
-2252 EIKSIREIYIQTPE
+2252 ELKDMREIYLKTPE
-2266 KERQNIDYS
+2266 KERLNIDYS

-2283 PLLKG
+2283 PLLQK
-2288 TQNYDYYAT
+2288 TPNYGYSAT
-2297 QKALEFLNCSNAE
+2297 EKALEFLNCSDAE

-2320 RRQELRNEY
+2320 RTQELRNEY

-2367 QMREKMADRITYDPI
+2367 QMREKMADRITYDPV

-2393 KQSLRNEM
+2393 NQSLRNEM

-2452 GVKVKPYDAVIHPED
+2452 GVKVKPYNAVIHPED

-2721 YDVNRILSRYIK
+2721 YDVNRILSRYVK

-2845 GVRIIQECT
+2845 GVRILQECT

-2867 TKQTYMFSE
+2867 NKPTYMFSE

-2885 IIEAGEYQGHWMR
+2885 IIEGGEYQGHWMR

-2917 ISHKSGPDESEVF
+2917 ISHKSGGDETKVF

-2953 KIQTLSKMFDEV
+2953 KLQTLSKMFDEV

-2988 KYKQHIDNLLS
+2988 QYKQHIDNLLS

-3006 YVEPEPPKEPEPI
+3006 YVETELDKKNTEPKTF
-3019 EYIGDENRIVSTGNS
+3019 SKTM
-3034 GELGKIKIKSFEEN
+3034 KFKSFEEN
-3048 RRLTSRFNI
+3048 RKLTSRFNI

-3068 NKILRHK
+3068 HKILRHK
-3075 PSKVEEDGGIILGDD
+3075 PSKVEEDGGRILGDD

-3107 IAKDQKPAK
+3107 IAKAQKPAK
-3116 EEKHYKYEEFIPSR
+3116 EEKHYKYEEFTPSK

-3145 ELEEKGSVAL
+3145 ELDEKGSVAL

-3165 KISETPNVE
+3165 KISDTPSVE

-3271 IAGSLLAKGTNR
+3271 IAGSLLAKGTAR

-3296 TAENVRTHEEGVMR
+3296 TAENARTHEEGVMR

-3366 TPDKNGNLYYIQ
+3366 NPNKNGNLYYIQ

-3388 NGLQNMTLIFKQAA
+3388 NGLQDMTLVFKQAA
-3402 FGENFQNKGGYTID
+3402 FGENFQNKAGYTID

-3493 IKLDFEGKKIV
+3493 IKLDFEDKKIV
-3504 YVKESSEWRT
+3504 YVQESSEWRT

-3519 EEAFFNKE
+3519 EEAFFKKE

-3572 VNLITSNDKMGL
+3572 VKLITSNDKMGL
-3584 FPKEGTQLYAFD
+3584 FPDEGTQLYAFD

-3614 NLDGVFIHTNKLKA
+3614 NLDGVFIHTNILKI

-3640 EMLEGQTSKNLSSY
+3640 EMLEDQTNKALSSY

-3665 LNTLITQPQIIEKLN
+3665 LNTLISQPQIVEKLN
-3680 ILEKIYKEQQK
+3680 ILEQMYKEQQK

>member
-1 MAEYNVQ
+1 
-8 QKQFIQ
+8 
-14 EYKAQH
+14 
-20 KLTNQTDEQIML
+20 
-32 FIQKDM
+32 
-38 QTNGVVYPGFEHLA
+38 
-52 NPNTSASST
+52 
-61 TNGQIFDTS
+61 
-70 NKSDENKGISVEK
+70 
-83 SSTTETS
+83 
-90 DNLSSEGKEVTTDE
+90 
-104 NGNTITTIKDGDDI
+104 
-118 IEQTISSTD
+118 
-127 EKGNNIET
+127 
-135 VVNYQDGKPIKQTK
+135 
-149 KKNGNID
+149 
-156 TVTTYKYH
+156 
-164 DASEENKLA
+164 
-173 YVTLETTKADNTK
+173 
-186 VITTAL
+186 
-192 ETDKDGNVDQEDFL
+192 
-206 DRTTISKDGTVT
+206 
-218 SIYIQDGNLLEQ
+218 
-230 KVKFDGKKVTTM
+230 M

-336 RVRKSKEES
+336 RVRKSKAES
-345 LNKYNQFES
+345 INKYNQFETR
-354 KRLTKEINS
+354 RLTKEINS

-421 VKVAK
+421 VKIAK

-552 DQAQLNKIS
+552 DQTQLNKIS

-603 AEKGKRAVRIAAAEN
+603 AEKEKRAVRTAAAEN

-790 LGATTVMNVGGNSVT
+790 IGAATVMNVGGNSVT

-872 VGKVVNGT
+872 VGKVVSGT

-974 THLKGQAANLGEI
+974 KHLKGQAANLGEI

-1065 MNSKTTATE
+1065 MNSKTTAAEAIPKGKLAVEENNVKSTKELIEKAQNTNPTE
-1074 ANPNAPKGM
+1074 NVKNKVISEVAKDIKDEGMRLNTPESLDAELAEAEQNPNAPVDNMEAFNLVINGNIG
-1083 NVEEDALL
+1083 NVL
-1091 EKATKENP
+1091 KAQYDN
-1099 AEVVTEK
+1099 A
-1106 VKKQWQQADL
+1106 
-1116 KKEAREEKVDLFNPD
+1116 
-1131 TKAGLNEPAPEV
+1131 
-1143 KDEVTSLIFTGKLKD
+1143 S
-1158 SLTQHYN
+1158 
-1165 ELGNVFKDIAKN
+1165 NVFKDIAKKYSSELDQLEKQYGN
-1177 RSADFKKLVKECG
+1177 DKKLFAEKFTEFLADKLGVKGIEPEIVFRDTG
-1190 SDKEAFCKGVISI
+1190 DADGFFDWSTGELTVNSKLNNSKDIQTMIAHEFVHVMQFKDMIANRGAEAVSSLLMHDTKFITAKAIELAKNNGADYKSLPVEDQQIYKEAC
-1203 LSEEIGM
+1203 SEMLADEVM
-1210 KGFEPKIE
+1210 
-1218 MKNLTGEADGQA
+1218 EA
-1230 DWTKGTIYINSSENN
+1230 N
-1245 VKKLVGLISHE
+1245 
-1256 YIHMLQYR
+1256 
-1264 DILAQYGEKGLREVI
+1264 KGLVDFAQKNPI
-1279 MNDNNIPQEKKESQL
+1279 SKG
-1294 SEILKSP
+1294 
-1301 YTKKLLDN
+1301 
-1309 YDNLKHSPE
+1309 
-1318 NSLNEYITRIYKD
+1318 SLNEYLSRIYQN
-1331 EFSNG
+1331 EYEN
-1336 IDPNKD
+1336 
-1342 MKGYTNQGVERE
+1342 MKTDINSPEYYNQVIENE
-1354 AYHLGS
+1354 AYY
-1360 GKLGNNTTQLEGLTL
+1360 LGNGQLGLN
-1375 EKEES
+1375 
-1380 MKDVLARMRAK
+1380 
-1391 LKTGQTSQD
+1391 LKGSIHFADTKTSTP
-1400 IKNNTSPKK
+1400 IKNS
-1409 AENFVVNE
+1409 
-1417 DGSITRIDNT
+1417 
-1427 QKGVIQSDSNI
+1427 GV
-1438 SNKVKDYILSN
+1438 
-1449 LSKRYK
+1449 
-1455 NKTPEELEFLISNIA
+1455 
-1470 SGTNDDINVITK
+1470 
-1482 RLNIINEANPRYLQD
+1482 
-1497 FLNKNMGNAGFILDN
+1497 
-1512 YKTIYDKIILNDN
+1512 
-1525 FQDLGPDKFNFV
+1525 
-1537 KFITSD
+1537 
-1543 NLQKI
+1543 
-1548 IDTIDKPGFP
+1548 
-1558 NLVKSTI
+1558 
-1565 YDSKNH
+1565 
-1571 NVELGNE
+1571 
-1578 TVKINSALLVHLL
+1578 
-1591 TGQQYSSATEFNKAV
+1591 
-1606 NGLTEANHRIE
+1606 
-1617 SDNICP
+1617 
-1623 YNQIA
+1623 
-1628 EGILTQKPELAQI
+1628 
-1641 AKEFQKHIS
+1641 
-1650 KGGNADK
+1650 
-1657 FFKELEK
+1657 
-1664 SGRLPHE
+1664 
-1671 IELKTIVPDK
+1671 
-1681 NALIVPSDLLDV
+1681 
-1693 FIERTNQATE
+1693 
-1703 KDAHNLRNKKLGNN
+1703 
-1717 TIGNIPKGIVQ
+1717 NIPKGIVQ

-1834 IAGESL
+1834 IAGGSI

-1850 EPSDLTKLNE
+1850 EPSDLAKLNE

-1914 KSLYDTFAGENI
+1914 KSLYDAFAGENI

-1933 IQEGLEN
+1933 IQEGLED

-1957 DNNSDIS
+1957 DNNSDMS

-1985 LKSAKASNKEICE
+1985 LKSAKATNEEICE
-1998 ILNKT
+1998 TLNKT

-2023 KKAEKYNV
+2023 EKAEKYNV
-2031 VIILNKLSHHGAYS
+2031 VIILNKLTRGVYS

-2059 DGTCIRKTTETNLEL
+2059 DGTCIRKATETNLEL

-2097 DKERTQKLIHTLDCG
+2097 DKERTQKLIDNLDNG
-2112 ITKLPELEVMNQL
+2112 YTKLSEFEVMNQL
-2125 RTDFLGI
+2125 RMDFIEL
-2132 IKKHLPPEK
+2132 IKKHLPPER
-2141 LQEIEKSIEDKE
+2141 LQELERKFSNDKE
-2153 EFESIL
+2153 TFENML
-2159 LGKANS
+2159 LQQAFKLKG
-2165 RTLRDVELSPTEEE
+2165 VELSPAEEKVVNDITRISPPLTIGATVLHE
-2179 VTSAIARIA
+2179 VKS
-2188 PSLGYEASPMRDA
+2188 
-2201 GLRLKRYF
+2201 GLESYF
-2209 DERNQNISDMN
+2209 NRRNQYISDMN
-2220 FILLEN
+2220 WALKC
-2226 ARYKNEATKQQTL
+2226 ARYKDKETKQQTL
-2239 AQFNDLYPLLTND
+2239 DKFNELYPLFNNEELAILKD
-2252 EIKSIREIYIQTPE
+2252 IYLNFPE
-2266 KERQNIDYS
+2266 KERLNIDYS

-2288 TQNYDYYAT
+2288 TQNYNFYVIA
-2297 QKALEFLNCSNAE
+2297 KALEFLNCSDAE

-2329 KFSEWKRILNM
+2329 KSSEWKHILNM

-2393 KQSLRNEM
+2393 NQSLRNEM

-2413 FEKLPKKAPVTVTPL
+2413 FEKLPKKAPVAVTPL

-3006 YVEPEPPKEPEPI
+3006 YVEPEPPKEPAPI
-3019 EYIGDENRIVSTGNS
+3019 EYTGDENRIVSTGNS

-3107 IAKDQKPAK
+3107 IAKNQKPAK

-3155 SIPNAGGLKP
+3155 SIPNTGGLKP
-3165 KISETPNVE
+3165 KISDTPSVE

-3216 TLEGVDLKVKQNDD
+3216 TLEGVDLKVKQNDN

-3493 IKLDFEGKKIV
+3493 IKLDFEDKKIV

>member
-1 MAEYNVQ
+1 MTEFNIQ

-14 EYKAQH
+14 EYKASH
-20 KLTNQTDEQIML
+20 HLENKSDEQIML

-38 QTNGVVYPGFEHLA
+38 QTNGVVYPGFENLVKPQNKPA
-52 NPNTSASST
+52 YT
-61 TNGQIFDTS
+61 GQIFG
-70 NKSDENKGISVEK
+70 N
-83 SSTTETS
+83 STTSHDMAGIAIEHGGTTTAT
-90 DNLSSEGKEVTTDE
+90 KEPEKEIITDK
-104 NGNTITTIKDGDDI
+104 NGNEVAIVKNGDEI
-118 IEQTISSTD
+118 VEATLSQTDSN
-127 EKGNNIET
+127 GNKLET
-135 VVNYQDGKPIKQTK
+135 VVSYENGKPVKRIKKQ
-149 KKNGNID
+149 NGNVSSVTKFTYNEPTENMPFQSVTVETID
-156 TVTTYKYH
+156 GGK
-164 DASEENKLA
+164 NKI
-173 YVTLETTKADNTK
+173 
-186 VITTAL
+186 ITTAL
-192 ETDKDGNVDQEDFL
+192 ETDEYGNVDQEDFIS
-206 DRTTISKDGTVT
+206 RKTISKDGTETTVIIG
-218 SIYIQDGNLLEQ
+218 SECIKEEKL
-230 KVKFDGKKVTTM
+230 KFDGKKVATL
-242 YNGKD
+242 YNGTNLAD
-247 LKNYDANKLHRLVQE
+247 FDNHKLHRIAQE
-262 TEEKGIKRYALYDGK
+262 TEIDGVKRYAEYDGK

-291 LIAQKFKVKENTL
+291 LIAQKFNVKEQAL
-304 RRLNP
+304 MRLNP
-309 KKGKGAITQV
+309 QKGKNAITQV

-336 RVRKSKEES
+336 RIRKSKAES
-345 LNKYNQFES
+345 LNKYSQFEAR
-354 KRLTKEINS
+354 RLAKEINS
-363 GEVQNIKLAKS
+363 GEVENVKLSKS
-374 YNNVYEFAKDKLLKS
+374 YNNVYELAKDNLIKS
-389 GVKNPDNNQINEE
+389 GVKNPSNQQVNDE
-402 ANKLILLNGEKF
+402 ANKLILLNGKNVNL
-414 SYKAGKT
+414 KAGAS

-426 SLTESKPA
+426 SLTNSKQA
-434 QELTKYGFKASAGN
+434 SELTKYGFQASAEN
-448 RIFFQKFNN
+448 RIFFKKFNA
-457 LNSQQKQNVLSAIQ
+457 LNPQQKQNVLSAIQ

-486 KVLETLGINLFD
+486 KILEILGINLFD
-498 SNKTVPMVADNN
+498 SDKTLPMVADNN
-510 YGVMAYQRNS
+510 WGVMAYQRNS
-520 KPISIESF
+520 KPISVETF
-528 VKDHLKLDIKSELGK
+528 VKDHLKLNIKSEPGK

-552 DQAQLNKIS
+552 EQIKLNKIS

-603 AEKGKRAVRIAAAEN
+603 VEKGKRAVRTAAAEN

-626 INVIKNYQGNQGWM
+626 INVIKNYQGNQGWI
-640 NVGFYREKL
+640 NIGFYREKL

-666 AVIKR
+666 AVIKQ
-671 LEKEKQYAVSRLKT
+671 LEKEKQFAVSRLKT
-685 ASANESEFRQ
+685 ASANEREFKQ
-695 AFKDLTGKD
+695 AFKNLTGKD
-704 YNENS
+704 YNENA
-709 VKNFIAQAQKGGD
+709 VKNFLAQAQKGGD
-722 WTKAYDKAFGDRV
+722 WSKSYDQAFGDKV

-767 GVAWAGSKVA
+767 GVAWTGGKVA
-777 TKLAPYVPKVLSK
+777 TKLSPYVPKVLSK
-790 LGATTVMNVGGNSVT
+790 FGAKGIMTIGNSTVT
-805 VSRVAGSM
+805 VGKVVGNMA
-813 VTSAATFTTWDASKN
+813 TSAATFTAWDATKN

-835 DIQYSGEDAVKE
+835 DIQYTGEDAVKE
-847 WQAYKEGNVESAKF
+847 WQAYKEGNVESGKF

-880 MKLFEK
+880 MKIFEK
-886 PVAKAVQGVA
+886 PVAKAMQEVA
-896 KTLEKGEA
+896 TTLEKGEA
-904 VTGTEVMKTFIAKQ
+904 TGADVMKTFIAKQ
-918 APGMVAKTAGT
+918 TPGMIAQTAGA

-943 EITKELLKTDAN
+943 EITKELLQTDSN

-974 THLKGQAANLGEI
+974 KHLKGQAANLGEI

-992 LIFMHKGAIVER
+992 LIFMHKGAVVER
-1004 ERMMNENLSKC
+1004 ERVMNENLSKC
-1015 EMLSNVKVQK
+1015 EMLGKVKVQK
-1025 AEVNGREVYEV
+1025 AEVDGAEIYAI
-1036 TMPNGNRKVAHTP
+1036 TAPNGNRKIARSP
-1049 EEIVA
+1049 EDVVA
-1054 YCNNLMLMDMA
+1054 YCNVLMQMDMA

-1074 ANPNAPKGM
+1074 TNPNETKVKTPKGLVEKTQTTSPVENVKNKVISEVAKDIKDEGMRLNTPESLDAELAEAEQNPNAPVDNLEALNLVINGKIG
-1083 NVEEDALL
+1083 NVL
-1091 EKATKENP
+1091 KAQYDN
-1099 AEVVTEK
+1099 A
-1106 VKKQWQQADL
+1106 
-1116 KKEAREEKVDLFNPD
+1116 
-1131 TKAGLNEPAPEV
+1131 
-1143 KDEVTSLIFTGKLKD
+1143 S
-1158 SLTQHYN
+1158 
-1165 ELGNVFKDIAKN
+1165 NVFKDIAKKYSSELDQLEKQYGN
-1177 RSADFKKLVKECG
+1177 DKKLFAEKFTEFLADKLGVKG
-1190 SDKEAFCKGVISI
+1190 I
-1203 LSEEIGM
+1203 
-1210 KGFEPKIE
+1210 EPKIV
-1218 MKNLTGEADGQA
+1218 LRDTGDADGFFDWSTGELAVNSKLNNSKDIQTMIAHEFIHVMQFKDMIANRGAEAVSSLLMHDTKFITAKAIELAKNNGADYKSLPVEEQQIYKEACSEMLA
-1230 DWTKGTIYINSSENN
+1230 DEVMEAN
-1245 VKKLVGLISHE
+1245 
-1256 YIHMLQYR
+1256 
-1264 DILAQYGEKGLREVI
+1264 KGLVDFAQKNPI
-1279 MNDNNIPQEKKESQL
+1279 SKG
-1294 SEILKSP
+1294 
-1301 YTKKLLDN
+1301 
-1309 YDNLKHSPE
+1309 
-1318 NSLNEYITRIYKD
+1318 SLNEYLSRIYQN
-1331 EFSNG
+1331 EYEN
-1336 IDPNKD
+1336 
-1342 MKGYTNQGVERE
+1342 MKTDVNSPEYYEQVIENE
-1354 AYHLGS
+1354 AYY
-1360 GKLGNNTTQLEGLTL
+1360 LGNGQLGLN
-1375 EKEES
+1375 
-1380 MKDVLARMRAK
+1380 
-1391 LKTGQTSQD
+1391 LKGSIHFADTKTSTP
-1400 IKNNTSPKK
+1400 IKNSS
-1409 AENFVVNE
+1409 VNVP
-1417 DGSITRIDNT
+1417 
-1427 QKGVIQSDSNI
+1427 KGV
-1438 SNKVKDYILSN
+1438 
-1449 LSKRYK
+1449 
-1455 NKTPEELEFLISNIA
+1455 
-1470 SGTNDDINVITK
+1470 
-1482 RLNIINEANPRYLQD
+1482 
-1497 FLNKNMGNAGFILDN
+1497 
-1512 YKTIYDKIILNDN
+1512 
-1525 FQDLGPDKFNFV
+1525 
-1537 KFITSD
+1537 
-1543 NLQKI
+1543 
-1548 IDTIDKPGFP
+1548 
-1558 NLVKSTI
+1558 
-1565 YDSKNH
+1565 
-1571 NVELGNE
+1571 
-1578 TVKINSALLVHLL
+1578 
-1591 TGQQYSSATEFNKAV
+1591 
-1606 NGLTEANHRIE
+1606 
-1617 SDNICP
+1617 
-1623 YNQIA
+1623 
-1628 EGILTQKPELAQI
+1628 
-1641 AKEFQKHIS
+1641 
-1650 KGGNADK
+1650 
-1657 FFKELEK
+1657 
-1664 SGRLPHE
+1664 
-1671 IELKTIVPDK
+1671 
-1681 NALIVPSDLLDV
+1681 
-1693 FIERTNQATE
+1693 
-1703 KDAHNLRNKKLGNN
+1703 
-1717 TIGNIPKGIVQ
+1717 VQ
-1728 SEITSEN
+1728 SEITPEN
-1735 FEQQKADFI
+1735 FEQQKAEFI
-1744 KEFNEKVGKFHNI
+1744 KEFNEKVGKFHKL

-1769 EDLAAVKEFWEW
+1769 EDLAAVKEFWEYA
-1781 TNSEEGKKQFRDSY
+1781 NSEDGQKLFSESDY
-1795 EIIDRIN
+1795 EHINKIN
-1802 ANNIADF
+1802 AKNIADF
-1809 KELVETI
+1809 KELAETI
-1816 NGQKELS
+1816 NSQKDLS
-1823 DDIKHSLLYDA
+1823 DDIKQSLLNGA
-1834 IAGESL
+1834 IAAESI

-1850 EPSDLTKLNE
+1850 EPSDLTKLND
-1860 LEGFDRIMLSG
+1860 LEDFDRIMLSG
-1871 SSAEQ
+1871 SSTEQ

-1895 KDDNIFKHVLSI
+1895 KDDNIFKHVLSV

-1914 KSLYDTFAGENI
+1914 KALYDTFAEENI
-1926 SKEWFAK
+1926 SNEWFAK

-1957 DNNSDIS
+1957 DNNSDMS
-1964 WIMFRNLKQEDIP
+1964 WIMFRNLKSEDIL

-1985 LKSAKASNKEICE
+1985 LKSAKATNEEICE

-2023 KKAEKYNV
+2023 EKAEKYNV
-2031 VIILNKLSHHGAYS
+2031 VIILNKLTRGVYS

-2097 DKERTQKLIHTLDCG
+2097 DKERTQKLIDNLNNG
-2112 ITKLPELEVMNQL
+2112 YTKLPELEVISQNRADL
-2125 RTDFLGI
+2125 IEI

-2141 LQEIEKSIEDKE
+2141 LQEIENFSEDKE
-2153 EFESIL
+2153 EFEQIL
-2159 LGKANS
+2159 LGKAHS
-2165 RTLRDVELSPTEEE
+2165 RILRDVELSPEEE
-2179 VTSAIARIA
+2179 NVVNNIIHITK
-2188 PSLGYEASPMRDA
+2188 PFNYGTDTLNQASSGLEKYFGDRD
-2201 GLRLKRYF
+2201 RT
-2209 DERNQNISDMN
+2209 ISDMN
-2220 FILLEN
+2220 YSLEN
-2226 ARYKNEATKQQTL
+2226 AQYKDETTKQQTL
-2239 AQFNDLYPLLTND
+2239 AKFNDLYPLLSND
-2252 EIKSIREIYIQTPE
+2252 ELKDMREIYLKTPE

-2288 TQNYDYYAT
+2288 TQNYGSNKIA
-2297 QKALEFLNCSNAE
+2297 KALEFLNCSDAE

-2320 RRQELRNEY
+2320 RRQELYNEY

-2406 VPDKINA
+2406 VPDKINS
-2413 FEKLPKKAPVTVTPL
+2413 FEKLPKKAPVAVIPL
-2428 PAAGKLM
+2428 PAAGELM
-2435 RELRNTGHVKLS
+2435 RELRNSGHVKLS

-2467 DYRLNV
+2467 NNRLDV

-2512 VNIEVNKTAD
+2512 VTIEVNKTAD

-2610 VKGSTV
+2610 VQGSTV
-2616 EFETENADIAHKL
+2616 EFETTNADIALKL

-2690 KTQPNHPTLVEKS
+2690 KTQPNHPTLVEKDE
-2703 GGEQFELGTGVDR
+2703 GKQFELGTGVDR

-2748 KFWGESGTEKDR
+2748 KCWGEGGTEKDKQ
-2760 LNDMY
+2760 NKMY
-2765 VPFVREAHR
+2765 IPFVTEARR

-2785 YVYLDKPST
+2785 YVYLDKPSP
-2794 SSYDMAKNLGYK
+2794 SSYDMAKNIGYK

-2815 GMQSFYAK
+2815 GMQSFNAK
-2823 DASKLPHQP
+2823 DESKLPHQP

-2867 TKQTYMFSE
+2867 TKPTYMFSE
-2876 GDHGTGAEA
+2876 GDHGAGAEA

-2917 ISHKSGPDESEVF
+2917 ISHKSGGDESEVF
-2930 SMQLT
+2930 SRQLT

-2942 NAIMHNPNAFK
+2942 NAIMHNPNALK

-2971 KQIPTTEVIQ
+2971 KQIPTTEVIH

-2988 KYKQHIDNLLS
+2988 RYKQHIDNLLS

-3006 YVEPEPPKEPEPI
+3006 YVEPEAPKEPEPI
-3019 EYIGDENRIVSTGNS
+3019 EYTGDENRIVSTGNS

-3048 RRLTSRFNI
+3048 RKLTSRFNI

-3068 NKILRHK
+3068 HKILRHK
-3075 PSKVEEDGGIILGDD
+3075 PSKVEEDGEIILGDD
-3090 DFASF
+3090 NFASF
-3095 TIDAGVAHFDKP
+3095 TIDAGVAHFGKP
-3107 IAKDQKPAK
+3107 IATTAK
-3116 EEKHYKYEEFIPSR
+3116 EEKHYKYEAFIPSK

-3138 SSDSMMK
+3138 SSGSMIK
-3145 ELEEKGSVAL
+3145 ELDEKSSVAL
-3155 SIPNAGGLKP
+3155 SIPNAGGLNP
-3165 KISETPNVE
+3165 KISDIPSIE

-3180 KTVSAQMTLSYAKK
+3180 KTVSAQMTLSYAEK

-3216 TLEGVDLKVKQNDD
+3216 TLEGIDLKVKQNDD
-3230 GTYTIRIDGKGI
+3230 GTYIVRIDGKGI

-3250 LGGSDKDN
+3250 LGGSDKDD
-3258 PKDAGGF
+3258 PRDAGGF

-3271 IAGSLLAKGTNR
+3271 LAGSLLAKGTNR

-3296 TAENVRTHEEGVMR
+3296 TAENARTHEEGVMR
-3310 TLTKNEAQLDGN
+3310 TLTKSDAQLDGN

-3388 NGLQNMTLIFKQAA
+3388 NGLQNMTLVFKQAA
-3402 FGENFQNKGGYTID
+3402 FGENFQNKAGYTID
-3416 LNTTRDRMAIEAE
+3416 LNTTRDRMAIEPE
-3429 QMSELTRAYAK
+3429 QMFELTRAYAK
-3440 TLPDADLVKAIS
+3440 TLPDAVLVKAIS

-3459 SDNCNSEKF
+3459 SDDCNSDKF
-3468 RRENKANNLS
+3468 RRENKENNLS

-3493 IKLDFEGKKIV
+3493 IKLDFEDKKIV
-3504 YVKESSEWRT
+3504 YVQESSEWRT
-3514 NLSSK
+3514 SLSSK
-3519 EEAFFNKE
+3519 EEAFFKKE
-3527 GYIFANMGTELG
+3527 GYIFANMGRELG

-3572 VNLITSNDKMGL
+3572 INLITSNDKIGL
-3584 FPKEGTQLYAFD
+3584 FPEEGTQLYAFD

-3606 YYAAVNSK
+3606 YYAAVNSG
-3614 NLDGVFIHTNKLKA
+3614 NLDGVFINTKTLQS

-3640 EMLEGQTSKNLSSY
+3640 EMLEEQTNKALSSY

-3665 LNTLITQPQIIEKLN
+3665 LNTLITQPQIVEKLN
-3680 ILEKIYKEQQK
+3680 ILEKMYKEQQK

>member
-1 MAEYNVQ
+1 MTEFNIQ
-8 QKQFIQ
+8 QKQLIQ
-14 EYKAQH
+14 EYKASH
-20 KLTNQTDEQIML
+20 HLENKSDEQIML

-38 QTNGVVYPGFEHLA
+38 QTNGVVYPGFENLVKPQNKPA
-52 NPNTSASST
+52 YT
-61 TNGQIFDTS
+61 GQIFGNSTTS
-70 NKSDENKGISVEK
+70 NDIAGIAIEHGGTTTATKESEK
-83 SSTTETS
+83 EII
-90 DNLSSEGKEVTTDE
+90 TDE
-104 NGNTITTIKDGDDI
+104 NGNEVAVVKNGDEI
-118 IEQTISSTD
+118 VEATLSQTDSN
-127 EKGNNIET
+127 GNKSET
-135 VVNYQDGKPIKQTK
+135 VVSYENGKPVTRIKKQ
-149 KKNGNID
+149 NGNVSSVTKFTYNEPTENMPFQSVTVETID
-156 TVTTYKYH
+156 GGK
-164 DASEENKLA
+164 NKI
-173 YVTLETTKADNTK
+173 
-186 VITTAL
+186 ITTAL
-192 ETDKDGNVDQEDFL
+192 ETDEYGNVDQEDFIS
-206 DRTTISKDGTVT
+206 RKTISRDGTETTVIIG
-218 SIYIQDGNLLEQ
+218 SECIKED
-230 KVKFDGKKVTTM
+230 KVKIDGKKVSTLYKGT
-242 YNGKD
+242 NLAD
-247 LKNYDANKLHRLVQE
+247 FDSHKLHRVAQE
-262 TEEKGIKRYALYDGK
+262 TEINGVKRYAEYDGK

-291 LIAQKFKVKENTL
+291 LIAQKFNVKEQSL
-304 RRLNP
+304 MRLNP
-309 KKGKGAITQV
+309 QKGKNAITQV

-336 RVRKSKEES
+336 RVRKSKAES
-345 LNKYNQFES
+345 LNKYSQFEAR
-354 KRLTKEINS
+354 RLAKEINS

-374 YNNVYEFAKDKLLKS
+374 YNNVYEFAKYKLLKS

-421 VKVAK
+421 VKIAK
-426 SLTESKPA
+426 SLTNSKQA
-434 QELTKYGFKASAGN
+434 SELTKYGFQASAEN
-448 RIFFQKFNN
+448 RIFFKKFSA
-457 LNSQQKQNVLSAIQ
+457 LNPQQKQNVLSAIQ

-498 SNKTVPMVADNN
+498 SDKTVPMVANNN

-520 KPISIESF
+520 KPISIETF
-528 VKDHLKLDIKSELGK
+528 VKDHLKLNIKSEPGK

-561 AKDFKGFNNKTLDSV
+561 AKNFKGISNKTLDGV

-603 AEKGKRAVRIAAAEN
+603 AEKEKRAVRTVAAEN

-640 NVGFYREKL
+640 NIAFYREKL

-666 AVIKR
+666 AVIKQ
-671 LEKEKQYAVSRLKT
+671 LEKEKQFAVSRLKT
-685 ASANESEFRQ
+685 ASANESEFKQ
-695 AFKDLTGKD
+695 AFKNLTGKD
-704 YNENS
+704 YNENA
-709 VKNFIAQAQKGGD
+709 VKNFLAQAQKGGD
-722 WTKAYDKAFGDRV
+722 WSKSYDQAFGDKV

-767 GVAWAGSKVA
+767 GVAWAGGKVA
-777 TKLAPYVPKVLSK
+777 TKLSPYVPKVLSK
-790 LGATTVMNVGGNSVT
+790 FGAKGIMTIGNSTVT
-805 VSRVAGSM
+805 VGKVVGNMA
-813 VTSAATFTTWDASKN
+813 TSAATFTAWDATKN

-835 DIQYSGEDAVKE
+835 DIQYTGEDAVKE
-847 WQAYKEGNVESAKF
+847 WQAYKEGNVESGKF

-886 PVAKAVQGVA
+886 PVAKALQGVT

-904 VTGTEVMKTFIAKQ
+904 TGADVMKTFIAKQ
-918 APGMVAKTAGT
+918 TPGMIAQTAGA

-943 EITKELLKTDAN
+943 EITKELLQTDSN

-974 THLKGQAANLGEI
+974 KHLKGQAANLGEI

-992 LIFMHKGAIVER
+992 LIFMHKGAVVER

-1015 EMLSNVKVQK
+1015 EMLGKVKVQK
-1025 AEVNGREVYEV
+1025 AEVDGAEIYAI
-1036 TMPNGNRKVAHTP
+1036 TTPNGNRKIARSP
-1049 EEIVA
+1049 EDVVA
-1054 YCNNLMLMDMA
+1054 YCNVLMQMDMA
-1065 MNSKTTATE
+1065 MNSKTAATE
-1074 ANPNAPKGM
+1074 ANPKGKLAVEENNVKSTKELIEKAQNTNPTENVKNKVISEVAKDIKDEGMRLNTPESLDAELAEAEQNPNAPVDNLEALNLVINGKIG
-1083 NVEEDALL
+1083 NVL
-1091 EKATKENP
+1091 KAQYDN
-1099 AEVVTEK
+1099 A
-1106 VKKQWQQADL
+1106 
-1116 KKEAREEKVDLFNPD
+1116 
-1131 TKAGLNEPAPEV
+1131 
-1143 KDEVTSLIFTGKLKD
+1143 S
-1158 SLTQHYN
+1158 
-1165 ELGNVFKDIAKN
+1165 NVFKDIAKKYSSELDQLEKQYGN
-1177 RSADFKKLVKECG
+1177 DKKLFAEKFTEFLANKLGVKG
-1190 SDKEAFCKGVISI
+1190 I
-1203 LSEEIGM
+1203 
-1210 KGFEPKIE
+1210 EPKIV
-1218 MKNLTGEADGQA
+1218 LRDTGDADGFFDWSTGELTVNSKLNNSKDIQTMIAHEFVHVMQFKDMIANKGSKAISSILMHTNNGEFITAKAIELAKNNGVDYKSLPVEEQQIYKEDCSEMLADEIMA
-1230 DWTKGTIYINSSENN
+1230 AN
-1245 VKKLVGLISHE
+1245 
-1256 YIHMLQYR
+1256 
-1264 DILAQYGEKGLREVI
+1264 KGLVDFAQKNPI
-1279 MNDNNIPQEKKESQL
+1279 SKG
-1294 SEILKSP
+1294 
-1301 YTKKLLDN
+1301 
-1309 YDNLKHSPE
+1309 
-1318 NSLNEYITRIYKD
+1318 SLNEYLSRIYQNEYENIKTD
-1331 EFSNG
+1331 VNSPE
-1336 IDPNKD
+1336 
-1342 MKGYTNQGVERE
+1342 YYNQVIENE
-1354 AYHLGS
+1354 AYY
-1360 GKLGNNTTQLEGLTL
+1360 LGNGQLGLN
-1375 EKEES
+1375 
-1380 MKDVLARMRAK
+1380 
-1391 LKTGQTSQD
+1391 LK
-1400 IKNNTSPKK
+1400 
-1409 AENFVVNE
+1409 
-1417 DGSITRIDNT
+1417 GSVHFTDTKTNT
-1427 QKGVIQSDSNI
+1427 QTKNSRVNVPKGV
-1438 SNKVKDYILSN
+1438 
-1449 LSKRYK
+1449 
-1455 NKTPEELEFLISNIA
+1455 
-1470 SGTNDDINVITK
+1470 
-1482 RLNIINEANPRYLQD
+1482 
-1497 FLNKNMGNAGFILDN
+1497 
-1512 YKTIYDKIILNDN
+1512 
-1525 FQDLGPDKFNFV
+1525 
-1537 KFITSD
+1537 
-1543 NLQKI
+1543 
-1548 IDTIDKPGFP
+1548 
-1558 NLVKSTI
+1558 
-1565 YDSKNH
+1565 
-1571 NVELGNE
+1571 
-1578 TVKINSALLVHLL
+1578 
-1591 TGQQYSSATEFNKAV
+1591 
-1606 NGLTEANHRIE
+1606 
-1617 SDNICP
+1617 
-1623 YNQIA
+1623 
-1628 EGILTQKPELAQI
+1628 
-1641 AKEFQKHIS
+1641 
-1650 KGGNADK
+1650 
-1657 FFKELEK
+1657 
-1664 SGRLPHE
+1664 
-1671 IELKTIVPDK
+1671 
-1681 NALIVPSDLLDV
+1681 
-1693 FIERTNQATE
+1693 
-1703 KDAHNLRNKKLGNN
+1703 
-1717 TIGNIPKGIVQ
+1717 VQ
-1728 SEITSEN
+1728 SEITPEN
-1735 FEQQKADFI
+1735 FEQQKAEFI
-1744 KEFNEKVGKFHNI
+1744 KEFNEKVGK
-1757 LYGNKVEKISTP
+1757 LYGNKVEKISTQ
-1769 EDLAAVKEFWEW
+1769 EDLAAVKEFWEYA
-1781 TNSEEGKKQFRDSY
+1781 NSEDGQKLFSESDY
-1795 EIIDRIN
+1795 EHINKIN
-1802 ANNIADF
+1802 AKNIADF
-1809 KELVETI
+1809 KELAETI
-1816 NGQKELS
+1816 NSQKDLS
-1823 DDIKHSLLYDA
+1823 DDIKQSLLNGA
-1834 IAGESL
+1834 IAAESI

-1850 EPSDLTKLNE
+1850 EPSDLTKLND
-1860 LEGFDRIMLSG
+1860 LEDFDRIMLSG
-1871 SSAEQ
+1871 SSTEQ

-1895 KDDNIFKHVLSI
+1895 KDDNIFKHVLSV

-1914 KSLYDTFAGENI
+1914 KALYDTFAEENI
-1926 SKEWFAK
+1926 SKELFEK
-1933 IQEGLEN
+1933 IREGIEN

-1952 TKDLL
+1952 TKDLMEK
-1957 DNNSDIS
+1957 DSDMN
-1964 WIMFRNLKQEDIP
+1964 WIMFRKLKQEDIP
-1977 AKIEIINT
+1977 AKIEILNT
-1985 LKSAKASNKEICE
+1985 LKSAKATNKEICE

-2023 KKAEKYNV
+2023 EKAEKYNV
-2031 VIILNKLSHHGAYS
+2031 VIILNKLTKGVYS
-2045 KEFVEKNAEALLHL
+2045 KEFVAKNTEALLHL
-2059 DGTCIRKTTETNLEL
+2059 SGTCIRKTTETNLEL
-2074 ASKISENKEISSY
+2074 ARKISENKEISFF
-2087 QVDMMLNYAT
+2087 QVETMLKFAT
-2097 DKERTQKLIHTLDCG
+2097 DKERTQKLINNLDNG
-2112 ITKLPELEVMNQL
+2112 ITKLPEIDVMNQL
-2125 RTDFLGI
+2125 RTDFLEI
-2132 IKKHLPPEK
+2132 IKKHLSPED
-2141 LQEIEKSIEDKE
+2141 LQMIKNATDDKE
-2153 EFESIL
+2153 EFESL
-2159 LGKANS
+2159 LIGKANS
-2165 RTLRDVELSPTEEE
+2165 RTLRDLELSPAEEE
-2179 VTSAIARIA
+2179 VANAIARIA
-2188 PSLGYEASPMRDA
+2188 PSLGYEVSPMREA

-2209 DERNQNISDMN
+2209 DDRNQNIGDMN
-2220 FILLEN
+2220 FSLEN
-2226 ARYKNEATKQQTL
+2226 AQYKDEATKQQTL
-2239 AQFNDLYPLLTND
+2239 AKFNDLYPLLSND
-2252 EIKSIREIYIQTPE
+2252 ELKDMREIYLKTPE
-2266 KERQNIDYS
+2266 KERLNIDYS

-2288 TQNYDYYAT
+2288 TQNYNFYVIA
-2297 QKALEFLNCSNAE
+2297 KALEFLNCSDAE

-2393 KQSLRNEM
+2393 NQSLRNEM

-2428 PAAGKLM
+2428 PATGKLM

-2942 NAIMHNPNAFK
+2942 NAIMHNPNALK

-2971 KQIPTTEVIQ
+2971 KQIPTTEVIH

-2988 KYKQHIDNLLS
+2988 RYKQHIDNLLS

-3006 YVEPEPPKEPEPI
+3006 YVEPEAPKEPEPI
-3019 EYIGDENRIVSTGNS
+3019 EYTGDENRIVSTGNS

-3048 RRLTSRFNI
+3048 RKLTSRFNI

-3068 NKILRHK
+3068 HKILRHK

-3090 DFASF
+3090 NFASF
-3095 TIDAGVAHFDKP
+3095 TIDAGVAHFGKP
-3107 IAKDQKPAK
+3107 IATTAK
-3116 EEKHYKYEEFIPSR
+3116 EEKHYKYEAFIPSK

-3138 SSDSMMK
+3138 SSGSMIK
-3145 ELEEKGSVAL
+3145 ELDEKGSVAL
-3155 SIPNAGGLKP
+3155 SIPNAGGLNP
-3165 KISETPNVE
+3165 KISDIPSIE

-3180 KTVSAQMTLSYAKK
+3180 KTVSAQMTLSYAEK

-3216 TLEGVDLKVKQNDD
+3216 TLEGIDLKVKQNDD
-3230 GTYTIRIDGKGI
+3230 GTYTVRIDGKGI

-3250 LGGSDKDN
+3250 LGGSDKDD
-3258 PKDAGGF
+3258 PRDAGGF

-3271 IAGSLLAKGTNR
+3271 LAGSLLAKGTNR

-3296 TAENVRTHEEGVMR
+3296 TAENARTHEEGVMR
-3310 TLTKNEAQLDGN
+3310 TLTKSDAQLDGN

-3388 NGLQNMTLIFKQAA
+3388 NGLQNMTLVFKQAA
-3402 FGENFQNKGGYTID
+3402 FGENFQNKAGYTID
-3416 LNTTRDRMAIEAE
+3416 LNTTRDRMAIEPE
-3429 QMSELTRAYAK
+3429 QMFELTRAYAK
-3440 TLPDADLVKAIS
+3440 TLPDAVLVKAIS

-3459 SDNCNSEKF
+3459 SDDCNSDKF
-3468 RRENKANNLS
+3468 RRENKENNLS

-3493 IKLDFEGKKIV
+3493 IKLDFEDKKIV
-3504 YVKESSEWRT
+3504 YVQESSEWRT
-3514 NLSSK
+3514 SLSSK
-3519 EEAFFNKE
+3519 EEAFFKKE
-3527 GYIFANMGTELG
+3527 GYIFANMGRELG
-3539 IEDAESLYAKLHRP
+3539 IEDAESLYTKLHRP

-3572 VNLITSNDKMGL
+3572 INLITSNDKIGL
-3584 FPKEGTQLYAFD
+3584 FPEEGTQLYAFD

-3606 YYAAVNSK
+3606 YYAAVNSG
-3614 NLDGVFIHTNKLKA
+3614 NLDGVFINTKTLQS

-3640 EMLEGQTSKNLSSY
+3640 EMLEEQTNKALSSY

-3665 LNTLITQPQIIEKLN
+3665 LNTLITQPQIVEKLN
-3680 ILEKIYKEQQK
+3680 ILEKMYKEQQK

>member
-61 TNGQIFDTS
+61 ANGQIFDTS

-90 DNLSSEGKEVTTDE
+90 DNLPSEGKEVTTDE

-156 TVTTYKYH
+156 TVTAYKYH

-192 ETDKDGNVDQEDFL
+192 ETDKYGNVDQEDFIS
-206 DRTTISKDGTVT
+206 RKTISRDGTETTVIIG
-218 SIYIQDGNLLEQ
+218 SEYIKEEKL
-230 KVKFDGKKVTTM
+230 KFDGKKVTTL
-242 YNGKD
+242 YKGTNLAD
-247 LKNYDANKLHRLVQE
+247 FDSHKLHRVAQE
-262 TEEKGIKRYALYDGK
+262 TEVDGVKRYAEYDGK

-291 LIAQKFKVKENTL
+291 LIAQKFNVKEQSL
-304 RRLNP
+304 MRLNP
-309 KKGKGAITQV
+309 QKGKNAITQV

-336 RVRKSKEES
+336 RVRKSKAES
-345 LNKYNQFES
+345 LNKYSQFEAR
-354 KRLTKEINS
+354 RLAKEINS
-363 GEVQNIKLAKS
+363 GEVENVKLSKT
-374 YNNVYEFAKDKLLKS
+374 YNNVYELAKDNLIKS
-389 GVKNPDNNQINEE
+389 GVKNPSNQQVNDE
-402 ANKLILLNGEKF
+402 ANKLILLNGKNVNL
-414 SYKAGKT
+414 KAGAS

-426 SLTESKPA
+426 SLTNSKQA
-434 QELTKYGFKASAGN
+434 SELTKYGFQASAEN
-448 RIFFQKFNN
+448 RIFFKKFSA
-457 LNSQQKQNVLSAIQ
+457 LNPQQKQNVLSAIQ

-498 SNKTVPMVADNN
+498 SDKTVPMVAENN
-510 YGVMAYQRNS
+510 FGVMAFQRNS
-520 KPISIESF
+520 KPISIETF
-528 VKDHLKLDIKSELGK
+528 VKDHLKLDIKSEPGK
-543 TVLERLSQV
+543 TVLDRLSQV
-552 DQAQLNKIS
+552 EQAKLNKIS
-561 AKDFKGFNNKTLDSV
+561 AKDFKGFNNKTLDGV
-576 ASMLETVGVQIRT
+576 ASMLETVGIQIRT

-603 AEKGKRAVRIAAAEN
+603 AEKEKRAVRTAAAEN

-626 INVIKNYQGNQGWM
+626 INVIKNYQGNQGWI
-640 NVGFYREKL
+640 NIGFYREKL

-671 LEKEKQYAVSRLKT
+671 LEKEKQFAVSRLKT

-704 YNENS
+704 YNENA
-709 VKNFIAQAQKGGD
+709 VKNFLAKAQKGGD
-722 WTKAYDKAFGDRV
+722 WSKSYDQAFGDKV

-790 LGATTVMNVGGNSVT
+790 IGAATVMNVGGNSVT

-918 APGMVAKTAGT
+918 APGIVAKTAGT

-974 THLKGQAANLGEI
+974 KHLKGQAANLGEI

-1015 EMLSNVKVQK
+1015 EMLGKVKIQK
-1025 AEVNGREVYEV
+1025 AAVDGVEIYAI
-1036 TMPNGNRKVAHTP
+1036 TTPNGNRKIARSP
-1049 EEIVA
+1049 EDVVA
-1054 YCNNLMLMDMA
+1054 YCNVLMQMDMA
-1065 MNSKTTATE
+1065 MNSKTAATE
-1074 ANPNAPKGM
+1074 TNPNETKVKTPKGLVEKTQTTSPVENVKNKVISEVAKDIKDEGMRLNTPESLDAELAEAEQNPNAQVDNMEAFNLVINGNIG
-1083 NVEEDALL
+1083 NVL
-1091 EKATKENP
+1091 KAQYDN
-1099 AEVVTEK
+1099 A
-1106 VKKQWQQADL
+1106 
-1116 KKEAREEKVDLFNPD
+1116 
-1131 TKAGLNEPAPEV
+1131 
-1143 KDEVTSLIFTGKLKD
+1143 S
-1158 SLTQHYN
+1158 
-1165 ELGNVFKDIAKN
+1165 NVFKDIAKKYSSELDQLEKQYGN
-1177 RSADFKKLVKECG
+1177 DKKLFAEKFTEFLADKLGVKG
-1190 SDKEAFCKGVISI
+1190 I
-1203 LSEEIGM
+1203 
-1210 KGFEPKIE
+1210 EPKIV
-1218 MKNLTGEADGQA
+1218 LRDTGDADGFFDWSTGELVVNSKLNNSKDIQTMIAHEFVHVMQFKDMIANRGAEAVSSLLMHDEKFITAKAIELAKNNGADYKSLPVEEQQIYKEVCSEMLA
-1230 DWTKGTIYINSSENN
+1230 DEVMEAN
-1245 VKKLVGLISHE
+1245 
-1256 YIHMLQYR
+1256 
-1264 DILAQYGEKGLREVI
+1264 KGLVDFAQKNPI
-1279 MNDNNIPQEKKESQL
+1279 SKG
-1294 SEILKSP
+1294 
-1301 YTKKLLDN
+1301 
-1309 YDNLKHSPE
+1309 
-1318 NSLNEYITRIYKD
+1318 SLNEYLSRIYQN
-1331 EFSNG
+1331 EYEN
-1336 IDPNKD
+1336 
-1342 MKGYTNQGVERE
+1342 MKTDVNSPEYYEQVIENE
-1354 AYHLGS
+1354 AYY
-1360 GKLGNNTTQLEGLTL
+1360 LGNGQLGLN
-1375 EKEES
+1375 
-1380 MKDVLARMRAK
+1380 
-1391 LKTGQTSQD
+1391 LK
-1400 IKNNTSPKK
+1400 
-1409 AENFVVNE
+1409 
-1417 DGSITRIDNT
+1417 GSVHFTDTKTNT
-1427 QKGVIQSDSNI
+1427 QT
-1438 SNKVKDYILSN
+1438 
-1449 LSKRYK
+1449 K
-1455 NKTPEELEFLISNIA
+1455 NSRV
-1470 SGTNDDINVITK
+1470 NV
-1482 RLNIINEANPRYLQD
+1482 
-1497 FLNKNMGNAGFILDN
+1497 
-1512 YKTIYDKIILNDN
+1512 
-1525 FQDLGPDKFNFV
+1525 
-1537 KFITSD
+1537 
-1543 NLQKI
+1543 
-1548 IDTIDKPGFP
+1548 
-1558 NLVKSTI
+1558 
-1565 YDSKNH
+1565 
-1571 NVELGNE
+1571 
-1578 TVKINSALLVHLL
+1578 
-1591 TGQQYSSATEFNKAV
+1591 
-1606 NGLTEANHRIE
+1606 
-1617 SDNICP
+1617 
-1623 YNQIA
+1623 
-1628 EGILTQKPELAQI
+1628 
-1641 AKEFQKHIS
+1641 
-1650 KGGNADK
+1650 
-1657 FFKELEK
+1657 
-1664 SGRLPHE
+1664 
-1671 IELKTIVPDK
+1671 
-1681 NALIVPSDLLDV
+1681 
-1693 FIERTNQATE
+1693 
-1703 KDAHNLRNKKLGNN
+1703 
-1717 TIGNIPKGIVQ
+1717 PKGIVL

-1744 KEFNEKVGKFHNI
+1744 KDFNEKLGEYAEYYIKKIEN
-1757 LYGNKVEKISTP
+1757 ISTP

-1781 TNSEEGKKQFRDSY
+1781 TNSEEGKNSNISY
-1795 EIIDRIN
+1795 DIIDKIN
-1802 ANNIADF
+1802 AKNIADF
-1809 KELVETI
+1809 KDLVETMKA
-1816 NGQKELS
+1816 QKDLS
-1823 DDIKHSLLYDA
+1823 DDIKSDLLYGT
-1834 IAGESL
+1834 IAEESL

-1850 EPSDLTKLNE
+1850 EPSDVAKLNE
-1860 LEGFDRIMLSG
+1860 LETFDRSMLSG

-1895 KDDNIFKHVLSI
+1895 KDDNIFKHVISV

-1926 SKEWFAK
+1926 SKECFEK
-1933 IQEGLEN
+1933 IQKGLEN

-1952 TKDLL
+1952 VKDLL
-1957 DNNSDIS
+1957 DNNSDRS

-1985 LKSAKASNKEICE
+1985 LKSAKATNEEICE
-1998 ILNKT
+1998 ILHKT

-2023 KKAEKYNV
+2023 EKVEKYNV
-2031 VIILNKLSHHGAYS
+2031 VIILNKLTRGVYS

-2059 DGTCIRKTTETNLEL
+2059 DGTCIRRTTETNLEL

-2097 DKERTQKLIHTLDCG
+2097 DKERTQKLIDNLNNG
-2112 ITKLPELEVMNQL
+2112 YTKLSEFEVMNQL
-2125 RTDFLGI
+2125 RMDFIEL
-2132 IKKHLPPEK
+2132 IKKHLPPER
-2141 LQEIEKSIEDKE
+2141 LQELEHKFSNDKE
-2153 EFESIL
+2153 TFEDML
-2159 LGKANS
+2159 LQQAFK
-2165 RTLRDVELSPTEEE
+2165 LKDVELSPAEEK
-2179 VTSAIARIA
+2179 VVNDITRI
-2188 PSLGYEASPMRDA
+2188 SPPLSIGGTVLYGVKS
-2201 GLRLKRYF
+2201 GLERYF
-2209 DERNQNISDMN
+2209 EDRNRIIRDLNNS
-2220 FILLEN
+2220 LED
-2226 ARYKNEATKQQTL
+2226 AQYKDEATKQQTL
-2239 AQFNDLYPLLTND
+2239 AKFNDLYPRLSTSELAT
-2252 EIKSIREIYIQTPE
+2252 IKNIYFQLPP
-2266 KERQNIDYS
+2266 KERLNIDYS
-2275 LIAKREII
+2275 LIAKREIV

-2288 TQNYDYYAT
+2288 TQNYDADVIE
-2297 QKALEFLNCSNAE
+2297 KALEFLNCSDAE

-2320 RRQELRNEY
+2320 RTQELRNEY

-2393 KQSLRNEM
+2393 IQSLRNEM

-2406 VPDKINA
+2406 EPDKINA
-2413 FEKLPKKAPVTVTPL
+2413 FEKLPKKAPVAVTPL
-2428 PAAGKLM
+2428 PAAGNLM

-2467 DYRLNV
+2467 DYRLNI

-2690 KTQPNHPTLVEKS
+2690 KTQPNHPALVEKS

-2721 YDVNRILSRYIK
+2721 YDVNRILSRYVK

-2748 KFWGESGTEKDR
+2748 KFWGESGTKKDR

-2785 YVYLDKPST
+2785 YVYLDKPSI

-2823 DASKLPHQP
+2823 DESKLPHQP

-2845 GVRIIQECT
+2845 GVRILQECT

-2867 TKQTYMFSE
+2867 NKPTYMFSE

-2885 IIEAGEYQGHWMR
+2885 IIEWGEYQGHWMR
-2898 DSHLLLQNYVGNL
+2898 DSKLLLQNYVENL

-2917 ISHKSGPDESEVF
+2917 ISHKSGGDESEVF
-2930 SMQLT
+2930 SIQLT

-2953 KIQTLSKMFDEV
+2953 KLQTLSKMFDEV

-2988 KYKQHIDNLLS
+2988 QYKQHIDNLLS

-3006 YVEPEPPKEPEPI
+3006 YVEPELDKKNTEPKTFSKTMEF
-3019 EYIGDENRIVSTGNS
+3019 
-3034 GELGKIKIKSFEEN
+3034 KSFEEN
-3048 RRLTSRFNI
+3048 RKLTSRFNI

-3068 NKILRHK
+3068 HKILRHK

-3095 TIDAGVAHFDKP
+3095 TIDDAGVAHFDKP
-3107 IAKDQKPAK
+3107 IAKAQKPAK
-3116 EEKHYKYEEFIPSR
+3116 EEKHYKYEAFTPSK
-3130 HESYTTLK
+3130 HESYITLK

-3155 SIPNAGGLKP
+3155 RIPNAGGLKP
-3165 KISETPNVE
+3165 KISDTPSVE

-3180 KTVSAQMTLSYAKK
+3180 KTVSAQMTLSYAEK

-3296 TAENVRTHEEGVMR
+3296 TAENARTHEEGVMR
-3310 TLTKNEAQLDGN
+3310 TLTKSDTQLDGN
-3322 YVEFDTNDKE
+3322 YVEFDTKDKE
-3332 LVEKIMDSKN
+3332 LVERIMDSKN

-3366 TPDKNGNLYYIQ
+3366 SPDKNGNLYYIQ

-3493 IKLDFEGKKIV
+3493 IKLDFEDKKIV
-3504 YVKESSEWRT
+3504 YVQESSEWRT

-3519 EEAFFNKE
+3519 EEAFFKKE

-3572 VNLITSNDKMGL
+3572 VNLITSNDKRGL
-3584 FPKEGTQLYAFD
+3584 FPEGGTQLYAFD

>member
-61 TNGQIFDTS
+61 ANGQIFDTS

-90 DNLSSEGKEVTTDE
+90 DNLPSEGKEVTTDE

-192 ETDKDGNVDQEDFL
+192 ETDKYGNVDQEDFL

-262 TEEKGIKRYALYDGK
+262 TEEKGVKRYALYDGK

-309 KKGKGAITQV
+309 KKGKDAITQV

-345 LNKYNQFES
+345 INKYNQFES
-354 KRLTKEINS
+354 KRLINEINS
-363 GEVQNIKLAKS
+363 GEVKNVKLAKS
-374 YNNVYEFAKDKLLKS
+374 YDNVYEFAKDRLLKS

-402 ANKLILLNGEKF
+402 ANKLIILNGKDF
-414 SYKAGKT
+414 SYKTGKT
-421 VKVAK
+421 VKIAK

-434 QELTKYGFKASAGN
+434 QELTKYGFKASAEN

-520 KPISIESF
+520 KPISIETF
-528 VKDHLKLDIKSELGK
+528 VKDHLKLDIKSDLGK
-543 TVLERLSQV
+543 TVLDRLSQV

-561 AKDFKGFNNKTLDSV
+561 AKDFKGFNNKTLDGV

-603 AEKGKRAVRIAAAEN
+603 AEKEKRAVRIAAAEN

-640 NVGFYREKL
+640 NVAFYREKL

-704 YNENS
+704 YNENA
-709 VKNFIAQAQKGGD
+709 VKNFLAQAQKGGD
-722 WTKAYDKAFGDRV
+722 WSKSYDQAFGDKV

-767 GVAWAGSKVA
+767 GVAWAGGKIA
-777 TKLAPYVPKVLSK
+777 AKLAPYVPKVLSK
-790 LGATTVMNVGGNSVT
+790 IGGATVMNVGGNSVT

-847 WQAYKEGNVESAKF
+847 WQAYKEGNVESGKF

-886 PVAKAVQGVA
+886 PVAKAMQGVA

-904 VTGTEVMKTFIAKQ
+904 TGADVMKTFIAKQ
-918 APGMVAKTAGT
+918 TPGMIAQTVGA

-943 EITKELLKTDAN
+943 EITKKLLQTDAN
-955 GQRHLPKDL
+955 GERHLPKDL

-969 TNYLW
+969 TQYL
-974 THLKGQAANLGEI
+974 LKKIPEELWKQTKGIGEI

-992 LIFMHKGAIVER
+992 LIFMHKGAVVER
-1004 ERMMNENLSKC
+1004 ERIMNENLSKC
-1015 EMLSNVKVQK
+1015 EMLGKVKVQK

-1116 KKEAREEKVDLFNPD
+1116 KKEATEEKVDLFNPD

-1177 RSADFKKLVKECG
+1177 RSADFKKLAKECG
-1190 SDKEAFCKGVISI
+1190 SDKEAFCEGVISI

-1230 DWTKGTIYINSSENN
+1230 DWTKGTIYINSTENN

-1256 YIHMLQYR
+1256 YVHMLQYR

-1391 LKTGQTSQD
+1391 LKTGQTSQY
-1400 IKNNTSPKK
+1400 IKDNTSPKK
-1409 AENFVVNE
+1409 AKNIVVNE
-1417 DGSITRIDNT
+1417 DGSIT
-1427 QKGVIQSDSNI
+1427 
-1438 SNKVKDYILSN
+1438 
-1449 LSKRYK
+1449 
-1455 NKTPEELEFLISNIA
+1455 FA
-1470 SGTNDDINVITK
+1470 
-1482 RLNIINEANPRYLQD
+1482 
-1497 FLNKNMGNAGFILDN
+1497 
-1512 YKTIYDKIILNDN
+1512 
-1525 FQDLGPDKFNFV
+1525 
-1537 KFITSD
+1537 
-1543 NLQKI
+1543 
-1548 IDTIDKPGFP
+1548 
-1558 NLVKSTI
+1558 
-1565 YDSKNH
+1565 
-1571 NVELGNE
+1571 
-1578 TVKINSALLVHLL
+1578 
-1591 TGQQYSSATEFNKAV
+1591 
-1606 NGLTEANHRIE
+1606 
-1617 SDNICP
+1617 
-1623 YNQIA
+1623 
-1628 EGILTQKPELAQI
+1628 
-1641 AKEFQKHIS
+1641 
-1650 KGGNADK
+1650 
-1657 FFKELEK
+1657 
-1664 SGRLPHE
+1664 
-1671 IELKTIVPDK
+1671 
-1681 NALIVPSDLLDV
+1681 
-1693 FIERTNQATE
+1693 
-1703 KDAHNLRNKKLGNN
+1703 NN
-1717 TIGNIPKGIVQ
+1717 TPKGIVQ

-1744 KEFNEKVGKFHNI
+1744 KDFNEKLGKYAQNNVKKI
-1757 LYGNKVEKISTP
+1757 ENISTP

-1781 TNSEEGKKQFRDSY
+1781 TNSEEGKKQFSNISY
-1795 EIIDRIN
+1795 DIIDKIN

-1809 KELVETI
+1809 KDLVETMKD
-1816 NGQKELS
+1816 QKDLS
-1823 DDIKHSLLYDA
+1823 DDIKSDLIYGA
-1834 IAGESL
+1834 IAEESL

-1850 EPSDLTKLNE
+1850 EPSDLAKLNE
-1860 LEGFDRIMLSG
+1860 LEGFDRCMLSG
-1871 SSAEQ
+1871 SSTEQ

-1885 IKTGKYDSII
+1885 IKTGKYNNII
-1895 KDDNIFKHVLSI
+1895 KDDNIFKHVVLT
-1907 GYSVEKT
+1907 VDKNFANT
-1914 KSLYDTFAGENI
+1914 KALYDTFAEGNI
-1926 SKEWFAK
+1926 SKEYFER
-1933 IQEGLEN
+1933 IVNGLET
-1940 SDVNA
+1940 SDIEA

-1952 TKDLL
+1952 IKDLL
-1957 DNNSDIS
+1957 DNNSDMS

-1985 LKSAKASNKEICE
+1985 LKSAKATNEEICE
-1998 ILNKT
+1998 TLNKT

-2023 KKAEKYNV
+2023 EKAEKYNV
-2031 VIILNKLSHHGAYS
+2031 VIILNKLTRGVYS

-2074 ASKISENKEISSY
+2074 ASKISENKEISSF

-2097 DKERTQKLIHTLDCG
+2097 DKERTQKLIDNLNNG
-2112 ITKLPELEVMNQL
+2112 YTKLPEFEVISQNRADL
-2125 RTDFLGI
+2125 IEI

-2153 EFESIL
+2153 EFEQIL
-2159 LGKANS
+2159 IGQASS
-2165 RTLRDVELSPTEEE
+2165 RTLRDVKLSQAEEN
-2179 VTSAIARIA
+2179 VVDNIIRITKPFNYGTDSLHQAR
-2188 PSLGYEASPMRDA
+2188 SGLEKYFGDRD
-2201 GLRLKRYF
+2201 RT
-2209 DERNQNISDMN
+2209 ISDMN
-2220 FILLEN
+2220 YSLEN
-2226 ARYKNEATKQQTL
+2226 AQYKDEATKQQTL
-2239 AQFNDLYPLLTND
+2239 AKFNDLYPLLSND
-2252 EIKSIREIYIQTPE
+2252 ELKDMREVYLETPE
-2266 KERQNIDYS
+2266 KERLNIDYS

-2288 TQNYDYYAT
+2288 TQNYDSYAIE
-2297 QKALEFLNCSNAE
+2297 KALEFLNCSDAE

-2320 RRQELRNEY
+2320 RRPELHNEY

-2393 KQSLRNEM
+2393 NQSLRNEM

-2406 VPDKINA
+2406 VPDKINS
-2413 FEKLPKKAPVTVTPL
+2413 FEKLPKKAPVAVTPL

-2635 FNHPHNPDF
+2635 FYHPHNPDF

-2823 DASKLPHQP
+2823 DESKLPHQP

-2845 GVRIIQECT
+2845 GVRILQECT

-2867 TKQTYMFSE
+2867 NKPTYMFSE
-2876 GDHGTGAEA
+2876 GDHGAGAEA
-2885 IIEAGEYQGHWMR
+2885 IIEGGEYQGHWMR

-2917 ISHKSGPDESEVF
+2917 ISHKSGGDESKVF
-2930 SMQLT
+2930 SRQLT

-2953 KIQTLSKMFDEV
+2953 KLQTLSKMFDEV

-2988 KYKQHIDNLLS
+2988 QYKQHIDNLLS

-3006 YVEPEPPKEPEPI
+3006 YVEPELDKKNTEPKTFSKTMEF
-3019 EYIGDENRIVSTGNS
+3019 
-3034 GELGKIKIKSFEEN
+3034 KSFEEN
-3048 RRLTSRFNI
+3048 RKLTSRFNI

-3068 NKILRHK
+3068 HKILRHK
-3075 PSKVEEDGGIILGDD
+3075 PSKVEEDGGRILGDD

-3107 IAKDQKPAK
+3107 IAKAQKPAK
-3116 EEKHYKYEEFIPSR
+3116 EEKHYKYEAFTPSK

-3165 KISETPNVE
+3165 KISDTPSVE

-3180 KTVSAQMTLSYAKK
+3180 KTVSAQMTLSYAEK

-3271 IAGSLLAKGTNR
+3271 IAGSLLAKGTAR

-3296 TAENVRTHEEGVMR
+3296 TAENARTHEEGVMR

-3388 NGLQNMTLIFKQAA
+3388 NGLQNMTIIFKQAA

-3429 QMSELTRAYAK
+3429 QMTELTRAYAK

-3493 IKLDFEGKKIV
+3493 IKLDFEDKKIV
-3504 YVKESSEWRT
+3504 YVQESSEWRT

-3519 EEAFFNKE
+3519 EEAFFKKE

>member
-1 MAEYNVQ
+1 MTEFNVQ

-14 EYKAQH
+14 EYKASHHLEH
-20 KLTNQTDEQIML
+20 KSDEQIML

-38 QTNGVVYPGFEHLA
+38 QTNGIVYPGFENLVKPQNKPA
-52 NPNTSASST
+52 YTGEIFGNST
-61 TNGQIFDTS
+61 TS
-70 NKSDENKGISVEK
+70 NDMAGIAIEHGGTTTATKEPEK
-83 SSTTETS
+83 EII
-90 DNLSSEGKEVTTDE
+90 TDE
-104 NGNTITTIKDGDDI
+104 NGNEVAVVKNGDEI
-118 IEQTISSTD
+118 VEATLSQTDSN
-127 EKGNNIET
+127 GNKSET
-135 VVNYQDGKPIKQTK
+135 VVSYENGKPVKRIKKQ
-149 KKNGNID
+149 NGNVSSVTKFTYNEPTENMPFQSVTVETID
-156 TVTTYKYH
+156 GGK
-164 DASEENKLA
+164 NKI
-173 YVTLETTKADNTK
+173 
-186 VITTAL
+186 ITTAL
-192 ETDKDGNVDQEDFL
+192 ETDEYGNVDQEDFIS
-206 DRTTISKDGTVT
+206 RKTISKDGTETTVIIG
-218 SIYIQDGNLLEQ
+218 SECIKEEKL
-230 KVKFDGKKVTTM
+230 KFDGKKVATL
-242 YNGKD
+242 YNGTNLAD
-247 LKNYDANKLHRLVQE
+247 FDNHKLHRIAQE
-262 TEEKGIKRYALYDGK
+262 TEIDGVKRYAEYDGK
-277 GNTKTTVQNGESPA
+277 GNTKTTVQFGETPSK
-291 LIAQKFKVKENTL
+291 IAKKFNVKEQAL
-304 RRLNP
+304 MRLNP
-309 KKGKGAITQV
+309 QKGKNAITQV
-319 GADILIPG
+319 AADILIPG

-336 RVRKSKEES
+336 RVRKSKAES
-345 LNKYNQFES
+345 LNKYSQFEAR
-354 KRLTKEINS
+354 RLTKEINS

-421 VKVAK
+421 VKIAK
-426 SLTESKPA
+426 SLTNSKQA
-434 QELTKYGFKASAGN
+434 SELTKYGFQASAEN
-448 RIFFQKFNN
+448 RIFFKKFSA
-457 LNSQQKQNVLSAIQ
+457 LNPQQKQNVLSAIQ

-498 SNKTVPMVADNN
+498 SDKTVPMVANNN

-520 KPISIESF
+520 KPISIETF
-528 VKDHLKLDIKSELGK
+528 VKDHLKLNIKSEPGK

-561 AKDFKGFNNKTLDSV
+561 AKDFKGISNKTLDGV

-603 AEKGKRAVRIAAAEN
+603 AEKEKRAVRTAAAEN

-640 NVGFYREKL
+640 NIGFYREKL

-671 LEKEKQYAVSRLKT
+671 LEKEKQFAVSRLKT
-685 ASANESEFRQ
+685 ASANESEFKQ
-695 AFKDLTGKD
+695 AFKNLTGKD
-704 YNENS
+704 YNENA
-709 VKNFIAQAQKGGD
+709 VKNFLTQAQKGGD
-722 WTKAYDKAFGDRV
+722 WSKSYDQAFGDKV

-767 GVAWAGSKVA
+767 GVAWAGGKVA

-790 LGATTVMNVGGNSVT
+790 IGASTVMKIGGNSVT

-813 VTSAATFTTWDASKN
+813 ATSAATFTAWDATKN

-835 DIQYSGEDAVKE
+835 DIQYTGEDAVKE
-847 WQAYKEGNVESAKF
+847 WQAYKEGNIESGKF
-861 GAFAGLLNSTV
+861 GVFAGLLNSTV

-880 MKLFEK
+880 MKMFEK
-886 PVAKAVQGVA
+886 PVAKAMQGVA
-896 KTLEKGEA
+896 TTLEKGEA
-904 VTGTEVMKTFIAKQ
+904 TGADVMKTFIAKQ
-918 APGMVAKTAGT
+918 TPGMLAKTAGI
-929 VAEVAGFTMYETAN
+929 VAEVSGFTMYETAN
-943 EITKELLKTDAN
+943 NLTKKLLQTDAN
-955 GQRHLPKDL
+955 GQLHLPKDL

-969 TNYLW
+969 TQYL
-974 THLKGQAANLGEI
+974 LKNIPEEFLKQAKGIGEI

-992 LIFMHKGAIVER
+992 LIFMHKGAVAER

-1015 EMLSNVKVQK
+1015 EMLGKVKIQK
-1025 AEVNGREVYEV
+1025 AEVEGAEVYAI
-1036 TMPNGNRKVAHTP
+1036 TTPNGNRKIARSP
-1049 EEIVA
+1049 EDVVA
-1054 YCNNLMLMDMA
+1054 YCNVLMQMDMA

-1074 ANPNAPKGM
+1074 TNPNETKVKTPKGLVEKTQTTSPVENVKNKVISEVAKDIKDEGMRLNTPESLDAELAEAEQNPNAPVDKM
-1083 NVEEDALL
+1083 
-1091 EKATKENP
+1091 
-1099 AEVVTEK
+1099 
-1106 VKKQWQQADL
+1106 
-1116 KKEAREEKVDLFNPD
+1116 EAFNLVIN
-1131 TKAGLNEPAPEV
+1131 GN
-1143 KDEVTSLIFTGKLKD
+1143 I
-1158 SLTQHYN
+1158 
-1165 ELGNVFKDIAKN
+1165 GNVLKAQYDNASKVFTDIAKKYSSELDQLEKQYGN
-1177 RSADFKKLVKECG
+1177 DKKLFAEKFTEFLADKLGVKG
-1190 SDKEAFCKGVISI
+1190 I
-1203 LSEEIGM
+1203 
-1210 KGFEPKIE
+1210 EPKIV
-1218 MKNLTGEADGQA
+1218 LRDTGDADGFFDWSTGELAVNSKLNNSKDIQTMIAHEFIHVMQFKDMIANRGAEAVSSLLMHDTKFITAKAIELAKNNGADYKSLPVEEQQIYKEACSEMLA
-1230 DWTKGTIYINSSENN
+1230 DEVMEAN
-1245 VKKLVGLISHE
+1245 
-1256 YIHMLQYR
+1256 
-1264 DILAQYGEKGLREVI
+1264 KGLVDFAQKNPI
-1279 MNDNNIPQEKKESQL
+1279 SKG
-1294 SEILKSP
+1294 
-1301 YTKKLLDN
+1301 
-1309 YDNLKHSPE
+1309 
-1318 NSLNEYITRIYKD
+1318 SLNEYLSRIYQN
-1331 EFSNG
+1331 EYEN
-1336 IDPNKD
+1336 
-1342 MKGYTNQGVERE
+1342 MKTDVNSPEYYEQVIENE
-1354 AYHLGS
+1354 AYY
-1360 GKLGNNTTQLEGLTL
+1360 LGNGQLGLNLKGSVHFTDTKTNTHT
-1375 EKEES
+1375 
-1380 MKDVLARMRAK
+1380 
-1391 LKTGQTSQD
+1391 
-1400 IKNNTSPKK
+1400 KNSR
-1409 AENFVVNE
+1409 VNVP
-1417 DGSITRIDNT
+1417 
-1427 QKGVIQSDSNI
+1427 KGV
-1438 SNKVKDYILSN
+1438 
-1449 LSKRYK
+1449 
-1455 NKTPEELEFLISNIA
+1455 
-1470 SGTNDDINVITK
+1470 
-1482 RLNIINEANPRYLQD
+1482 
-1497 FLNKNMGNAGFILDN
+1497 
-1512 YKTIYDKIILNDN
+1512 
-1525 FQDLGPDKFNFV
+1525 
-1537 KFITSD
+1537 
-1543 NLQKI
+1543 
-1548 IDTIDKPGFP
+1548 
-1558 NLVKSTI
+1558 
-1565 YDSKNH
+1565 
-1571 NVELGNE
+1571 
-1578 TVKINSALLVHLL
+1578 
-1591 TGQQYSSATEFNKAV
+1591 
-1606 NGLTEANHRIE
+1606 
-1617 SDNICP
+1617 
-1623 YNQIA
+1623 
-1628 EGILTQKPELAQI
+1628 
-1641 AKEFQKHIS
+1641 
-1650 KGGNADK
+1650 
-1657 FFKELEK
+1657 
-1664 SGRLPHE
+1664 
-1671 IELKTIVPDK
+1671 
-1681 NALIVPSDLLDV
+1681 
-1693 FIERTNQATE
+1693 
-1703 KDAHNLRNKKLGNN
+1703 
-1717 TIGNIPKGIVQ
+1717 VQ
-1728 SEITSEN
+1728 SEITPEN
-1735 FEQQKADFI
+1735 FEQQKAEFI
-1744 KEFNEKVGKFHNI
+1744 KEFNEKVGKFHKL

-1769 EDLAAVKEFWEW
+1769 EDLAAVKEFWEYA
-1781 TNSEEGKKQFRDSY
+1781 NSEDGQKLFSESDY
-1795 EIIDRIN
+1795 EHINRIN

-1809 KELVETI
+1809 KDLVETMKA
-1816 NGQKELS
+1816 QKDLS
-1823 DDIKHSLLYDA
+1823 DDIKSNLLYGA
-1834 IAGESL
+1834 IAEESL

-1860 LEGFDRIMLSG
+1860 LEIFDRTMLSG
-1871 SSAEQ
+1871 SSTEQ

-1985 LKSAKASNKEICE
+1985 LKSAKATNEEICE
-1998 ILNKT
+1998 TLNKT

-2023 KKAEKYNV
+2023 EKAQKYNV
-2031 VIILNKLSHHGAYS
+2031 VIILNKLTRGVYS

-2059 DGTCIRKTTETNLEL
+2059 DGTCIRKATETNLEL

-2097 DKERTQKLIHTLDCG
+2097 DKERTQKLIDNLDNG
-2112 ITKLPELEVMNQL
+2112 YTKLPELEVMNQL
-2125 RTDFLGI
+2125 RMDFIEL
-2132 IKKHLPPEK
+2132 IKKHLPPER
-2141 LQEIEKSIEDKE
+2141 LQELEHKFSNDKE
-2153 EFESIL
+2153 TFESML
-2159 LGKANS
+2159 LQQAFKLKG
-2165 RTLRDVELSPTEEE
+2165 VELSPAEEKVVNDITRISPPLTIGATVLCE
-2179 VTSAIARIA
+2179 VKS
-2188 PSLGYEASPMRDA
+2188 
-2201 GLRLKRYF
+2201 GLESYF
-2209 DERNQNISDMN
+2209 NRRNQYISDMN
-2220 FILLEN
+2220 WALKC
-2226 ARYKNEATKQQTL
+2226 ARYKDKETKQQTL
-2239 AQFNDLYPLLTND
+2239 DKFNELYPLFDNEELAILKD
-2252 EIKSIREIYIQTPE
+2252 IYLNFPE
-2266 KERQNIDYS
+2266 KERLNIDYS
-2275 LIAKREII
+2275 LTAKREII

-2288 TQNYDYYAT
+2288 TQNYDFNAIA
-2297 QKALEFLNCSNAE
+2297 KALEFLNCSDAE

-2406 VPDKINA
+2406 EPDKINA
-2413 FEKLPKKAPVTVTPL
+2413 FEKLPKKAPVAVTPL

-2785 YVYLDKPST
+2785 YVYLDKPSP

-2806 IANKSMKDV
+2806 IANKSMKYV
-2815 GMQSFYAK
+2815 GMQSFNAK
-2823 DASKLPHQP
+2823 DESKLPHQP

-2845 GVRIIQECT
+2845 GVRILQECT

-2867 TKQTYMFSE
+2867 NKPTYMFSE

-2885 IIEAGEYQGHWMR
+2885 IIEGGEYQGHWMR

-2917 ISHKSGPDESEVF
+2917 ISHKSGGDESEVF

-2988 KYKQHIDNLLS
+2988 RYKQHIDNLLS

-3006 YVEPEPPKEPEPI
+3006 YVEPEVPKEPEPI
-3019 EYIGDENRIVSTGNS
+3019 EYTGDENRIVSTGNS

-3048 RRLTSRFNI
+3048 RKLTSRFNI

-3068 NKILRHK
+3068 HKILRHK

-3090 DFASF
+3090 NFASF
-3095 TIDAGVAHFDKP
+3095 TIDAGVAHFGKP
-3107 IAKDQKPAK
+3107 IATTAK
-3116 EEKHYKYEEFIPSR
+3116 EEKHYKYEAFIPSK

-3138 SSDSMMK
+3138 SSGSMIK
-3145 ELEEKGSVAL
+3145 ELDEKGSVAL
-3155 SIPNAGGLKP
+3155 SIPNAGGLNP
-3165 KISETPNVE
+3165 KISDIPSIE

-3180 KTVSAQMTLSYAKK
+3180 KTVSAQMTLSYAEK

-3216 TLEGVDLKVKQNDD
+3216 TLEGIDLKVKQNDD
-3230 GTYTIRIDGKGI
+3230 GTYTVRIDGKGI

-3250 LGGSDKDN
+3250 LGGSDKDD
-3258 PKDAGGF
+3258 PRDAGGF

-3271 IAGSLLAKGTNR
+3271 LAGSLLAKGTNR

-3296 TAENVRTHEEGVMR
+3296 TAENARTHEEGVMR
-3310 TLTKNEAQLDGN
+3310 TLTKSDAQLDGN

-3388 NGLQNMTLIFKQAA
+3388 NGLQNMTLVFKQAA
-3402 FGENFQNKGGYTID
+3402 FGENFQNKAGYTID
-3416 LNTTRDRMAIEAE
+3416 LNTTRDRMAIEPE
-3429 QMSELTRAYAK
+3429 QMFELTRAYAK
-3440 TLPDADLVKAIS
+3440 TLPDAVLVKAIS

-3459 SDNCNSEKF
+3459 SDDCNSDKF
-3468 RRENKANNLS
+3468 RRENKENNLS

-3493 IKLDFEGKKIV
+3493 IKLDFEDKKIV
-3504 YVKESSEWRT
+3504 YVQESSEWRT
-3514 NLSSK
+3514 SLSSK
-3519 EEAFFNKE
+3519 EEAFFKKE
-3527 GYIFANMGTELG
+3527 GYIFANMGRELG

-3572 VNLITSNDKMGL
+3572 INLITSNDKIGL
-3584 FPKEGTQLYAFD
+3584 FPEEGTQLYAFD

-3606 YYAAVNSK
+3606 YYAAVNSG
-3614 NLDGVFIHTNKLKA
+3614 NLDGVFINTKTLQS

-3640 EMLEGQTSKNLSSY
+3640 EMLEEQTNKALSSY

-3665 LNTLITQPQIIEKLN
+3665 LNTLITQPQIVEKLN
-3680 ILEKIYKEQQK
+3680 ILEKMYKEQQK

>member
-61 TNGQIFDTS
+61 ANGQIFDTS

-90 DNLSSEGKEVTTDE
+90 DNLPSEGKEVTTDE

-156 TVTTYKYH
+156 TVTAYKYH

-192 ETDKDGNVDQEDFL
+192 ETDKYGNVDQEDFIS
-206 DRTTISKDGTVT
+206 RKTISRDGTETTVIIG
-218 SIYIQDGNLLEQ
+218 SEYIKED
-230 KVKFDGKKVTTM
+230 KVKIDGKKVSTL
-242 YNGKD
+242 YNGTNLAD
-247 LKNYDANKLHRLVQE
+247 FDSHKLHRVAQE
-262 TEEKGIKRYALYDGK
+262 TEVNGVKRYAEYDGK

-291 LIAQKFKVKENTL
+291 LIAQKFNVKEQSL
-304 RRLNP
+304 MRLNP
-309 KKGKGAITQV
+309 QKGKNAITQV

-336 RVRKSKEES
+336 RVRKSKAES
-345 LNKYNQFES
+345 LNKYSQFEAR
-354 KRLTKEINS
+354 RLAKEINT
-363 GEVQNIKLAKS
+363 EDVQNVKLSKS
-374 YNNVYEFAKDKLLKS
+374 YSNVYELAKDNLVKS
-389 GVKNPDNNQINEE
+389 GVKNPSNQQVNDE
-402 ANKLILLNGEKF
+402 ANKLILLNGKNINL
-414 SYKAGKT
+414 KAGAS

-426 SLTESKPA
+426 SLTNSKQA
-434 QELTKYGFKASAGN
+434 SELTKYGFQASAEN
-448 RIFFQKFNN
+448 RIFFQKFNA
-457 LNSQQKQNVLSAIQ
+457 LNPQQKQNVLSAIQ

-498 SNKTVPMVADNN
+498 SDKTVPMVADNN

-520 KPISIESF
+520 KPISIETF
-528 VKDHLKLDIKSELGK
+528 VKDHLKLNIKSEPGK
-543 TVLERLSQV
+543 TVLDRLSQV

-561 AKDFKGFNNKTLDSV
+561 AKDFKGFNNKTLDGV

-589 QAEINVKNNTPRAK
+589 QAEINVKNNSPRAK
-603 AEKGKRAVRIAAAEN
+603 AEKEKRAVRTAAAEN

-640 NVGFYREKL
+640 NVAFYREKL

-671 LEKEKQYAVSRLKT
+671 LEKEKQFAVSRLKT
-685 ASANESEFRQ
+685 ASANESEFKQ

-704 YNENS
+704 YNENA
-709 VKNFIAQAQKGGD
+709 VKNFLAKAQKGGD
-722 WTKAYDKAFGDRV
+722 WSKSYDQAFGDKV

-767 GVAWAGSKVA
+767 GVAWAGGKVA
-777 TKLAPYVPKVLSK
+777 TKLSPYVPKVLSK
-790 LGATTVMNVGGNSVT
+790 LGAKGIMTIGNSTVT
-805 VSRVAGSM
+805 VGKVVGNMA
-813 VTSAATFTTWDASKN
+813 TSAATFTAWDATKN

-835 DIQYSGEDAVKE
+835 DIQYTGEDAVKE
-847 WQAYKEGNVESAKF
+847 WQAYKEGNVESGKF

-886 PVAKAVQGVA
+886 PVAKALQGVT
-896 KTLEKGEA
+896 KTLEKGETSGA
-904 VTGTEVMKTFIAKQ
+904 DVMKTFMAKQ
-918 APGMVAKTAGT
+918 TPGMIAQTAGA

-943 EITKELLKTDAN
+943 EITKELLQTDSN

-974 THLKGQAANLGEI
+974 KHLKGQAANLGEI

-992 LIFMHKGAIVER
+992 LIFMHKGAVVER
-1004 ERMMNENLSKC
+1004 ERIMNENLSKC
-1015 EMLSNVKVQK
+1015 EMLGKVKVQK
-1025 AEVNGREVYEV
+1025 AEVDGAEIYAI
-1036 TMPNGNRKVAHTP
+1036 TTPNGNRKIARSP
-1049 EEIVA
+1049 EDVVA
-1054 YCNNLMLMDMA
+1054 YCNVLMQMDMA
-1065 MNSKTTATE
+1065 MNSKTAATE
-1074 ANPNAPKGM
+1074 TNPNETKVKTPKGLVEKTQTTSPVENVKNKVISEVAKDIKDEGMRLNTPESLDAELVEAEQNPNAPVDNM
-1083 NVEEDALL
+1083 
-1091 EKATKENP
+1091 
-1099 AEVVTEK
+1099 
-1106 VKKQWQQADL
+1106 
-1116 KKEAREEKVDLFNPD
+1116 EAFNLVIN
-1131 TKAGLNEPAPEV
+1131 GN
-1143 KDEVTSLIFTGKLKD
+1143 I
-1158 SLTQHYN
+1158 
-1165 ELGNVFKDIAKN
+1165 GNVLKAQYDNASKVFTDIAKKYSSELDQLKKQYGN
-1177 RSADFKKLVKECG
+1177 DKKLFAEKFTEFLADKLGVKG
-1190 SDKEAFCKGVISI
+1190 I
-1203 LSEEIGM
+1203 
-1210 KGFEPKIE
+1210 EPKIV
-1218 MKNLTGEADGQA
+1218 LRDTGDADGFFDWSTGELAVNSKLNNSKDIQTMIAHEFVHVMQFKDMIANKGSEAVSSLLMHDEKFITAKAIELAKNNGADYKSLPAEDQQIYKEACSEMLA
-1230 DWTKGTIYINSSENN
+1230 DEVMEAN
-1245 VKKLVGLISHE
+1245 
-1256 YIHMLQYR
+1256 
-1264 DILAQYGEKGLREVI
+1264 KGLV
-1279 MNDNNIPQEKKESQL
+1279 DFAQ
-1294 SEILKSP
+1294 
-1301 YTKKLLDN
+1301 
-1309 YDNLKHSPE
+1309 KHPTSKG
-1318 NSLNEYITRIYKD
+1318 SLNEYLSRIYQN
-1331 EFSNG
+1331 EYEN
-1336 IDPNKD
+1336 
-1342 MKGYTNQGVERE
+1342 MKTDINSPEYYNQVIENE
-1354 AYHLGS
+1354 AYY
-1360 GKLGNNTTQLEGLTL
+1360 LGNGQLGLN
-1375 EKEES
+1375 
-1380 MKDVLARMRAK
+1380 
-1391 LKTGQTSQD
+1391 LK
-1400 IKNNTSPKK
+1400 
-1409 AENFVVNE
+1409 
-1417 DGSITRIDNT
+1417 GSIHFTDTKTSTPTKNSSVNVP
-1427 QKGVIQSDSNI
+1427 KGV
-1438 SNKVKDYILSN
+1438 L
-1449 LSKRYK
+1449 
-1455 NKTPEELEFLISNIA
+1455 
-1470 SGTNDDINVITK
+1470 
-1482 RLNIINEANPRYLQD
+1482 
-1497 FLNKNMGNAGFILDN
+1497 
-1512 YKTIYDKIILNDN
+1512 
-1525 FQDLGPDKFNFV
+1525 
-1537 KFITSD
+1537 
-1543 NLQKI
+1543 
-1548 IDTIDKPGFP
+1548 
-1558 NLVKSTI
+1558 
-1565 YDSKNH
+1565 
-1571 NVELGNE
+1571 
-1578 TVKINSALLVHLL
+1578 
-1591 TGQQYSSATEFNKAV
+1591 
-1606 NGLTEANHRIE
+1606 
-1617 SDNICP
+1617 
-1623 YNQIA
+1623 
-1628 EGILTQKPELAQI
+1628 
-1641 AKEFQKHIS
+1641 
-1650 KGGNADK
+1650 
-1657 FFKELEK
+1657 
-1664 SGRLPHE
+1664 
-1671 IELKTIVPDK
+1671 
-1681 NALIVPSDLLDV
+1681 
-1693 FIERTNQATE
+1693 
-1703 KDAHNLRNKKLGNN
+1703 
-1717 TIGNIPKGIVQ
+1717 Q
-1728 SEITSEN
+1728 SEITPEN
-1735 FEQQKADFI
+1735 FEQQKADFV
-1744 KEFNEKVGKFHNI
+1744 KEFNEKAGKFHKI

-1769 EDLAAVKEFWEW
+1769 EDIAAVKEFWEW

-1795 EIIDRIN
+1795 EIIDKIN

-1834 IAGESL
+1834 IAGESI

-1850 EPSDLTKLNE
+1850 EPSDLAKLNE

-1914 KSLYDTFAGENI
+1914 KSLYDAFAGENI

-1933 IQEGLEN
+1933 TQEGLED

-1957 DNNSDIS
+1957 DNNSDMS
-1964 WIMFRNLKQEDIP
+1964 WRMFRNLKQEDIP
-1977 AKIEIINT
+1977 AKIEILNT
-1985 LKSAKASNKEICE
+1985 LKSAKATNKEICE
-1998 ILNKT
+1998 TLNKT
-2003 NKDNLDIAKDL
+2003 TKENLDVAKDL

-2023 KKAEKYNV
+2023 EKAEKYNI
-2031 VIILNKLSHHGAYS
+2031 VIILNKLTRGVYS

-2097 DKERTQKLIHTLDCG
+2097 DKERTQKLIDNLNNG
-2112 ITKLPELEVMNQL
+2112 YTKLPEFEVISQNRADL
-2125 RTDFLGI
+2125 IEI

-2153 EFESIL
+2153 EFEQIL
-2159 LGKANS
+2159 IGQASS
-2165 RTLRDVELSPTEEE
+2165 RTLRDVKLSQAEEN
-2179 VTSAIARIA
+2179 VVDNIIRITKPFNYGTDTLNQAR
-2188 PSLGYEASPMRDA
+2188 SGLEKYFGDRD
-2201 GLRLKRYF
+2201 RT
-2209 DERNQNISDMN
+2209 ISDMN
-2220 FILLEN
+2220 YALED
-2226 ARYKNEATKQQTL
+2226 AQYKDEATKQQTL
-2239 AQFNDLYPLLTND
+2239 AKFNDLYPLLSND
-2252 EIKSIREIYIQTPE
+2252 ELKDMREIYLKTPE
-2266 KERQNIDYS
+2266 KERLNIDYS

-2283 PLLKG
+2283 PLLQK
-2288 TQNYDYYAT
+2288 TPNYGYSAT
-2297 QKALEFLNCSNAE
+2297 EKALEFLNCSDAE

-2320 RRQELRNEY
+2320 RTQELRNEY

-2367 QMREKMADRITYDPI
+2367 QMREKMADRITYDPV

-2393 KQSLRNEM
+2393 NQSLRNEM

-2452 GVKVKPYDAVIHPED
+2452 GVKVKPYNAVIHPED

-2721 YDVNRILSRYIK
+2721 YDVNRILSRYVK

-2845 GVRIIQECT
+2845 GVRILQECT

-2867 TKQTYMFSE
+2867 NKPTYMFSE

-2885 IIEAGEYQGHWMR
+2885 IIEGGEYQGHWMR

-2917 ISHKSGPDESEVF
+2917 ISHKSGGDETKVF

-2953 KIQTLSKMFDEV
+2953 KLQTLSKMFDEV

-2988 KYKQHIDNLLS
+2988 QYKQHIDNLLS

-3006 YVEPEPPKEPEPI
+3006 YVEPELDKKNTEPKTF
-3019 EYIGDENRIVSTGNS
+3019 SKTM
-3034 GELGKIKIKSFEEN
+3034 KFKSFEEN
-3048 RRLTSRFNI
+3048 RKLTSRFNI

-3068 NKILRHK
+3068 HKILRHK
-3075 PSKVEEDGGIILGDD
+3075 PSKVEEDGGRILGDD

-3107 IAKDQKPAK
+3107 IAKAQKPAK
-3116 EEKHYKYEEFIPSR
+3116 EEKHYKYEEFTPSK

-3145 ELEEKGSVAL
+3145 ELDEKGSVAL

-3165 KISETPNVE
+3165 KISDTPSVE

-3271 IAGSLLAKGTNR
+3271 IAGSLLAKGTAR

-3296 TAENVRTHEEGVMR
+3296 TAENARTHEEGVMR

-3366 TPDKNGNLYYIQ
+3366 NPNKNGNLYYIQ

-3388 NGLQNMTLIFKQAA
+3388 NGLQDMTLVFKQAA
-3402 FGENFQNKGGYTID
+3402 FGENFQNKAGYTID

-3493 IKLDFEGKKIV
+3493 IKLDFEDKKIV
-3504 YVKESSEWRT
+3504 YVQESSEWRT

-3519 EEAFFNKE
+3519 EEAFFKKE

-3572 VNLITSNDKMGL
+3572 VKLITSNDKMGL
-3584 FPKEGTQLYAFD
+3584 FPDEGTQLYAFD

-3614 NLDGVFIHTNKLKA
+3614 NLDGVFIHTNILKI

-3640 EMLEGQTSKNLSSY
+3640 EMLEDQTNKALSSY

-3665 LNTLITQPQIIEKLN
+3665 LNTLISQPQIVEKLN
-3680 ILEKIYKEQQK
+3680 ILEQMYKEQQK

>member
-52 NPNTSASST
+52 KPNTSASST
-61 TNGQIFDTS
+61 ANGQIFDTS
-70 NKSDENKGISVEK
+70 NKPDENKGISVER

-345 LNKYNQFES
+345 INKYNKFETR
-354 KRLTKEINS
+354 RLTKEINS

-421 VKVAK
+421 VKIAK

-552 DQAQLNKIS
+552 DQTQLNKIS

-790 LGATTVMNVGGNSVT
+790 LGATTVMKIGGNSVT

-847 WQAYKEGNVESAKF
+847 WQAYKEGNVESGKF

-896 KTLEKGEA
+896 KTLEKGET

-1083 NVEEDALL
+1083 NVEENALL

-1116 KKEAREEKVDLFNPD
+1116 KKEATEGKVDLFNPD

-1230 DWTKGTIYINSSENN
+1230 DWTKGTIYINSTENN

-1264 DILAQYGEKGLREVI
+1264 DILAQYGETGLREVI

-1336 IDPNKD
+1336 IDPNKN

-1360 GKLGNNTTQLEGLTL
+1360 GKLGNNTAQLEGLTL

-1417 DGSITRIDNT
+1417 DGSIT
-1427 QKGVIQSDSNI
+1427 
-1438 SNKVKDYILSN
+1438 
-1449 LSKRYK
+1449 
-1455 NKTPEELEFLISNIA
+1455 FA
-1470 SGTNDDINVITK
+1470 
-1482 RLNIINEANPRYLQD
+1482 
-1497 FLNKNMGNAGFILDN
+1497 
-1512 YKTIYDKIILNDN
+1512 
-1525 FQDLGPDKFNFV
+1525 
-1537 KFITSD
+1537 
-1543 NLQKI
+1543 
-1548 IDTIDKPGFP
+1548 
-1558 NLVKSTI
+1558 
-1565 YDSKNH
+1565 
-1571 NVELGNE
+1571 
-1578 TVKINSALLVHLL
+1578 
-1591 TGQQYSSATEFNKAV
+1591 
-1606 NGLTEANHRIE
+1606 
-1617 SDNICP
+1617 
-1623 YNQIA
+1623 
-1628 EGILTQKPELAQI
+1628 
-1641 AKEFQKHIS
+1641 
-1650 KGGNADK
+1650 
-1657 FFKELEK
+1657 
-1664 SGRLPHE
+1664 
-1671 IELKTIVPDK
+1671 
-1681 NALIVPSDLLDV
+1681 
-1693 FIERTNQATE
+1693 
-1703 KDAHNLRNKKLGNN
+1703 NN
-1717 TIGNIPKGIVQ
+1717 TPKGTVQ

-1744 KEFNEKVGKFHNI
+1744 KDVNEKLGEYAKYCVKKIEN
-1757 LYGNKVEKISTP
+1757 ISTP

-1781 TNSEEGKKQFRDSY
+1781 TNSEEGKKQFSNISY
-1795 EIIDRIN
+1795 DIIDKIN
-1802 ANNIADF
+1802 AKNIADF
-1809 KELVETI
+1809 KELVETMKA
-1816 NGQKELS
+1816 QKDLS
-1823 DDIKHSLLYDA
+1823 DDIKSNLLYGA
-1834 IAGESL
+1834 IAEESL

-1860 LEGFDRIMLSG
+1860 LEIFDRTMLSG
-1871 SSAEQ
+1871 SSTEQ
-1876 KAKLDFYKE
+1876 KAKLDFYKA

-1933 IQEGLEN
+1933 IQEGLED

-1985 LKSAKASNKEICE
+1985 LKSAKATNEEICE
-1998 ILNKT
+1998 TLNKT

-2023 KKAEKYNV
+2023 EKVEKYNI
-2031 VIILNKLSHHGAYS
+2031 VIILNRLTRGVYS

-2097 DKERTQKLIHTLDCG
+2097 DKERTQKLIDNLNNG
-2112 ITKLPELEVMNQL
+2112 YTKLSEFEVMNQL
-2125 RTDFLGI
+2125 RMDFIEL
-2132 IKKHLPPEK
+2132 IKKHLPPER
-2141 LQEIEKSIEDKE
+2141 LQELERKFSNDKE
-2153 EFESIL
+2153 TFEDML
-2159 LGKANS
+2159 LQQAFKLKG
-2165 RTLRDVELSPTEEE
+2165 VELSPAEEK
-2179 VTSAIARIA
+2179 VVNDITRI
-2188 PSLGYEASPMRDA
+2188 SPPLSIGTTVLYGVKSGLEKYFGDRD
-2201 GLRLKRYF
+2201 RT
-2209 DERNQNISDMN
+2209 ISDMN
-2220 FILLEN
+2220 YALEN
-2226 ARYKNEATKQQTL
+2226 AQYKDEATKQQTL
-2239 AQFNDLYPLLTND
+2239 AKFNDLYPRLSKSELAT
-2252 EIKSIREIYIQTPE
+2252 IKNIYFQLPP
-2266 KERQNIDYS
+2266 KERLNIDYS

-2288 TQNYDYYAT
+2288 TQNYDADAIK
-2297 QKALEFLNCSNAE
+2297 KALEFLNCSDAE

-2320 RRQELRNEY
+2320 RRPELRNEY

-2413 FEKLPKKAPVTVTPL
+2413 FEKLPKKAPVAVTPL

-2635 FNHPHNPDF
+2635 FYHPHNPDF

-2794 SSYDMAKNLGYK
+2794 SSYDMAKNMGYK

-2815 GMQSFYAK
+2815 GMQSFNAK
-2823 DASKLPHQP
+2823 DESKLPHQP

-2845 GVRIIQECT
+2845 GVRILQECT

-2867 TKQTYMFSE
+2867 TKPTYMFSE

-2885 IIEAGEYQGHWMR
+2885 IIEGGEYQGHWMR

-2917 ISHKSGPDESEVF
+2917 ISHKAGGDTSEVF

-2988 KYKQHIDNLLS
+2988 RYKQHIDNLLS

-3006 YVEPEPPKEPEPI
+3006 YVEPEPPKEPGPI
-3019 EYIGDENRIVSTGNS
+3019 EYTGDENRIVSTGNS

-3048 RRLTSRFNI
+3048 RKLTSRFNI

-3165 KISETPNVE
+3165 KISDTPSVE

-3493 IKLDFEGKKIV
+3493 IKLDFEDKKIV

>member
-61 TNGQIFDTS
+61 ANGQIFDTS

-90 DNLSSEGKEVTTDE
+90 DNLPSEGKEVTTDE

-156 TVTTYKYH
+156 TVTAYKYH

-192 ETDKDGNVDQEDFL
+192 ETDKYGNVDQEDFL

-309 KKGKGAITQV
+309 QKGKDAITQV

-354 KRLTKEINS
+354 KRLIKEINS
-363 GEVQNIKLAKS
+363 GEVKNVKLAKN
-374 YNNVYEFAKDKLLKS
+374 YDNVYEFAKDRLLKS

-402 ANKLILLNGEKF
+402 ANKLIILNGKDF
-414 SYKAGKT
+414 SYKTGKT
-421 VKVAK
+421 VKIAK

-434 QELTKYGFKASAGN
+434 QELTKYGFKASTEN

-471 YCKSQKITNPSDIKA
+471 YCKSQKITNLSDIKA

-520 KPISIESF
+520 KPISIETF
-528 VKDHLKLDIKSELGK
+528 VKDHLKLDIKSDLGK
-543 TVLERLSQV
+543 TVLDRLSQV
-552 DQAQLNKIS
+552 DQTQLNKIS
-561 AKDFKGFNNKTLDSV
+561 AKDFKGFNNKTLDGV

-589 QAEINVKNNTPRAK
+589 QAEINVKNNSPRAK
-603 AEKGKRAVRIAAAEN
+603 AEKEKRAVRIAAAEN

-640 NVGFYREKL
+640 NVAFYREKL

-671 LEKEKQYAVSRLKT
+671 LEKEKQFAVSRLKT

-790 LGATTVMNVGGNSVT
+790 IGGATVMNVGGNSVT

-847 WQAYKEGNVESAKF
+847 WQAYKEGNVESGKF

-886 PVAKAVQGVA
+886 PVAKAMQGVA

-904 VTGTEVMKTFIAKQ
+904 TGADVMKTFIAKQ
-918 APGMVAKTAGT
+918 TPGMIAQTVGA

-943 EITKELLKTDAN
+943 EITKKLLQTDAN
-955 GQRHLPKDL
+955 GERHLPKDL

-969 TNYLW
+969 TQYL
-974 THLKGQAANLGEI
+974 LKKIPEELWKQTKGIGEI

-992 LIFMHKGAIVER
+992 LIFMHKGAVVER

-1065 MNSKTTATE
+1065 ANSKTTATE
-1074 ANPNAPKGM
+1074 AIPKGKQAVEENNVKKLIEKAQTTNPTENVKNKVISEVAKDIKDEGMRLNTPESLDAELAEAEQNPNAQVDNMEAFNLVINGNIG
-1083 NVEEDALL
+1083 NVL
-1091 EKATKENP
+1091 KAQYDN
-1099 AEVVTEK
+1099 A
-1106 VKKQWQQADL
+1106 
-1116 KKEAREEKVDLFNPD
+1116 
-1131 TKAGLNEPAPEV
+1131 
-1143 KDEVTSLIFTGKLKD
+1143 S
-1158 SLTQHYN
+1158 
-1165 ELGNVFKDIAKN
+1165 NVFKDIAKKYSSELDQLEKQYGN
-1177 RSADFKKLVKECG
+1177 DKKLFAEKFTEFLADKLGVKGIEPEIEFRDTG
-1190 SDKEAFCKGVISI
+1190 DADGFFDWPTGKLVVNSKLNNSKDIQSMIAHEFVHVMQFKDMIANKGAKKAISSI
-1203 LSEEIGM
+1203 LMHTNNGKYITAEAVNLAKFNGEDWNSISAAEQQMYKEVRA
-1210 KGFEPKIE
+1210 E
-1218 MKNLTGEADGQA
+1218 MLADEVMDA
-1230 DWTKGTIYINSSENN
+1230 N
-1245 VKKLVGLISHE
+1245 
-1256 YIHMLQYR
+1256 
-1264 DILAQYGEKGLREVI
+1264 KGLV
-1279 MNDNNIPQEKKESQL
+1279 DFAQ
-1294 SEILKSP
+1294 
-1301 YTKKLLDN
+1301 
-1309 YDNLKHSPE
+1309 KHPTSKG
-1318 NSLNEYITRIYKD
+1318 SLNEYLSRIYQN
-1331 EFSNG
+1331 EYEN
-1336 IDPNKD
+1336 
-1342 MKGYTNQGVERE
+1342 MKTDVNSPEYYNQVIENE
-1354 AYHLGS
+1354 AYYLGS
-1360 GKLGNNTTQLEGLTL
+1360 GQLGLN
-1375 EKEES
+1375 
-1380 MKDVLARMRAK
+1380 
-1391 LKTGQTSQD
+1391 LKGSIHFANSKTKGQT
-1400 IKNNTSPKK
+1400 K
-1409 AENFVVNE
+1409 
-1417 DGSITRIDNT
+1417 
-1427 QKGVIQSDSNI
+1427 
-1438 SNKVKDYILSN
+1438 
-1449 LSKRYK
+1449 
-1455 NKTPEELEFLISNIA
+1455 
-1470 SGTNDDINVITK
+1470 
-1482 RLNIINEANPRYLQD
+1482 
-1497 FLNKNMGNAGFILDN
+1497 
-1512 YKTIYDKIILNDN
+1512 
-1525 FQDLGPDKFNFV
+1525 
-1537 KFITSD
+1537 TSD
-1543 NLQKI
+1543 
-1548 IDTIDKPGFP
+1548 
-1558 NLVKSTI
+1558 V
-1565 YDSKNH
+1565 
-1571 NVELGNE
+1571 
-1578 TVKINSALLVHLL
+1578 
-1591 TGQQYSSATEFNKAV
+1591 AT
-1606 NGLTEANHRIE
+1606 
-1617 SDNICP
+1617 
-1623 YNQIA
+1623 
-1628 EGILTQKPELAQI
+1628 
-1641 AKEFQKHIS
+1641 
-1650 KGGNADK
+1650 
-1657 FFKELEK
+1657 
-1664 SGRLPHE
+1664 
-1671 IELKTIVPDK
+1671 
-1681 NALIVPSDLLDV
+1681 
-1693 FIERTNQATE
+1693 
-1703 KDAHNLRNKKLGNN
+1703 
-1717 TIGNIPKGIVQ
+1717 PKGIVQ

-1744 KEFNEKVGKFHNI
+1744 KDFNEKLGEYAEYNI
-1757 LYGNKVEKISTP
+1757 KKIENISTP
-1769 EDLAAVKEFWEW
+1769 EDLAAVKEFWKW
-1781 TNSEEGKKQFRDSY
+1781 TNTEEGKKQFRDSY
-1795 EIIDRIN
+1795 DIIDKIN
-1802 ANNIADF
+1802 AKNIADF
-1809 KELVETI
+1809 KDLVETMKA
-1816 NGQKELS
+1816 QKDLS
-1823 DDIKHSLLYDA
+1823 DDIKSDLLYGA
-1834 IAGESL
+1834 IANESL

-1850 EPSDLTKLNE
+1850 EPSDVAKLNE
-1860 LEGFDRIMLSG
+1860 LETFDRAMLSG
-1871 SSAEQ
+1871 SSEEQ

-1895 KDDNIFKHVLSI
+1895 KDDNIFKHVVSI
-1907 GYSVEKT
+1907 NYIDEKT
-1914 KSLYDTFAGENI
+1914 KALYDTFAGGKI
-1926 SKEWFAK
+1926 SEEDFERIVK
-1933 IQEGLEN
+1933 GLEN
-1940 SDVNA
+1940 SDVEA

-1952 TKDLL
+1952 TKDLMEAN
-1957 DNNSDIS
+1957 DDMN

-1985 LKSAKASNKEICE
+1985 LKSAKATNKEICE

-2003 NKDNLDIAKDL
+2003 NKDNFDIAKDL
-2014 VQKAFANGD
+2014 VQKAFVNGD
-2023 KKAEKYNV
+2023 EKVEKYNV
-2031 VIILNKLSHHGAYS
+2031 VIILNKLTKGVYS

-2097 DKERTQKLIHTLDCG
+2097 DKERTQKLINNLNNG
-2112 ITKLPELEVMNQL
+2112 YTKLPEFEVISQNRADL
-2125 RTDFLGI
+2125 IEI

-2141 LQEIEKSIEDKE
+2141 LQEIEKFSEDKE
-2153 EFESIL
+2153 EFEQIL
-2159 LGKANS
+2159 IGQASS
-2165 RTLRDVELSPTEEE
+2165 RTLRDVKLSQAEEN
-2179 VTSAIARIA
+2179 VVDNIIRITKPFNYGTDTLHQAR
-2188 PSLGYEASPMRDA
+2188 SGLEKYFGDRD
-2201 GLRLKRYF
+2201 RT
-2209 DERNQNISDMN
+2209 ISDMN
-2220 FILLEN
+2220 WALEN
-2226 ARYKNEATKQQTL
+2226 AQYKDEATKQQTL
-2239 AQFNDLYPLLTND
+2239 AKFNDLYPLLSND
-2252 EIKSIREIYIQTPE
+2252 ELKDMREVYLETPE
-2266 KERQNIDYS
+2266 KERLNIDYS

-2288 TQNYDYYAT
+2288 TQNYDSYAIA
-2297 QKALEFLNCSNAE
+2297 KALEFLNCSDAE

-2320 RRQELRNEY
+2320 RTQELRNEY

-2393 KQSLRNEM
+2393 NQSLRNEM

-2406 VPDKINA
+2406 VPDKINS
-2413 FEKLPKKAPVTVTPL
+2413 FEKLPKKAHVAVKPL
-2428 PAAGKLM
+2428 PEAGKLM

-2575 NVKYASGDWA
+2575 NVKYASGDWT

-2616 EFETENADIAHKL
+2616 EFETENAEIAHKL

-2721 YDVNRILSRYIK
+2721 YDVNRILSRYVK

-2765 VPFVREAHR
+2765 VPFVKEAHR

-2845 GVRIIQECT
+2845 GVRILQECT

-2867 TKQTYMFSE
+2867 NKPTYMFSE

-2885 IIEAGEYQGHWMR
+2885 IIEGGEYQGHWMR

-2917 ISHKSGPDESEVF
+2917 ISHKSGGDETKVF

-2953 KIQTLSKMFDEV
+2953 KLQTLSKMFDEV

-2988 KYKQHIDNLLS
+2988 QYKQHIDNLLS

-3019 EYIGDENRIVSTGNS
+3019 EYTGDENRIVSTGNS

-3048 RRLTSRFNI
+3048 RKLTSRFNI

-3068 NKILRHK
+3068 HKILRHK
-3075 PSKVEEDGGIILGDD
+3075 PSKVEEDGGRILGDD

-3107 IAKDQKPAK
+3107 IAKAQKPAK
-3116 EEKHYKYEEFIPSR
+3116 EEKHYKYEAFTPSK

-3165 KISETPNVE
+3165 KISDTPSVE

-3180 KTVSAQMTLSYAKK
+3180 KTVSAQMTLSYAEK

-3271 IAGSLLAKGTNR
+3271 IAGSLLAKGSNR

-3296 TAENVRTHEEGVMR
+3296 TAENARTHKEGVMR

-3366 TPDKNGNLYYIQ
+3366 SPDKNGNLYYIQ

-3402 FGENFQNKGGYTID
+3402 FGENFQNRGGYTID

-3429 QMSELTRAYAK
+3429 QMTELTRAYAK

-3493 IKLDFEGKKIV
+3493 IKLDFEDKKIV
-3504 YVKESSEWRT
+3504 YVQESSEWRT

-3519 EEAFFNKE
+3519 EEAFFKKE

-3572 VNLITSNDKMGL
+3572 VKLITSNDKMGL
-3584 FPKEGTQLYAFD
+3584 FPDEGTQLYAFD
-3596 ETSNIESSTG
+3596 ETSNIESSSG

>member
-1 MAEYNVQ
+1 MTEFNVQ

-14 EYKAQH
+14 EYKASHHLEH
-20 KLTNQTDEQIML
+20 KSDEQIML

-38 QTNGVVYPGFEHLA
+38 QTNGIVYPGFENLVKPQNKPA
-52 NPNTSASST
+52 YT
-61 TNGQIFDTS
+61 GQIFGNSTTS
-70 NKSDENKGISVEK
+70 NDMAGIAIEHGGTTTATKEPEK
-83 SSTTETS
+83 EII
-90 DNLSSEGKEVTTDE
+90 TDE
-104 NGNTITTIKDGDDI
+104 NGNEVAVVKNGDEI
-118 IEQTISSTD
+118 VEATLSQTDSN
-127 EKGNNIET
+127 GNKSET
-135 VVNYQDGKPIKQTK
+135 VVSYENGKPVKRIKKQ
-149 KKNGNID
+149 NGNVSSVTKFTYNEPTENMPFQSVTVETID
-156 TVTTYKYH
+156 GGK
-164 DASEENKLA
+164 NKI
-173 YVTLETTKADNTK
+173 
-186 VITTAL
+186 ITTAL
-192 ETDKDGNVDQEDFL
+192 ETDEYGNVDQEDFIS
-206 DRTTISKDGTVT
+206 RKTISKDGTETTVIIG
-218 SIYIQDGNLLEQ
+218 SECIKEEKL
-230 KVKFDGKKVTTM
+230 KFDGKKVATL
-242 YNGKD
+242 YNGTNLAD
-247 LKNYDANKLHRLVQE
+247 FDNHKLHRIAQE
-262 TEEKGIKRYALYDGK
+262 TEIDGVKRYAEYDGK
-277 GNTKTTVQNGESPA
+277 GNTKTTVQFGETPSK
-291 LIAQKFKVKENTL
+291 IAKKFNVKEQAL
-304 RRLNP
+304 MRLNP
-309 KKGKGAITQV
+309 QKGKNAITQV
-319 GADILIPG
+319 AADILIPG

-336 RVRKSKEES
+336 RVRKSKAES
-345 LNKYNQFES
+345 LNKYSQFEAR
-354 KRLTKEINS
+354 RLTKEINS

-421 VKVAK
+421 VKIAK
-426 SLTESKPA
+426 SLTNSKQA
-434 QELTKYGFKASAGN
+434 SELTKYGFQASAEN
-448 RIFFQKFNN
+448 RIFFKKFSA
-457 LNSQQKQNVLSAIQ
+457 LNPQQKQNVLSAIQ

-498 SNKTVPMVADNN
+498 SDKTVPMVANNN

-520 KPISIESF
+520 KPISIETF
-528 VKDHLKLDIKSELGK
+528 VKDHLKLNIKSEPGK

-561 AKDFKGFNNKTLDSV
+561 AKDFKGISNKTLDGV

-603 AEKGKRAVRIAAAEN
+603 AEKEKRAVRTAAAEN

-640 NVGFYREKL
+640 NIGFYREKL

-671 LEKEKQYAVSRLKT
+671 LEKEKQFAVSRLKT
-685 ASANESEFRQ
+685 ASANESEFKQ
-695 AFKDLTGKD
+695 AFKNLTGKD
-704 YNENS
+704 YNENA
-709 VKNFIAQAQKGGD
+709 VKNFLTQAQKGGD
-722 WTKAYDKAFGDRV
+722 WSKSYDQAFGDKV

-767 GVAWAGSKVA
+767 GVAWAGGKVA

-790 LGATTVMNVGGNSVT
+790 IGASTVMKIGGNSVT

-813 VTSAATFTTWDASKN
+813 ATSAATFTAWDATKN

-835 DIQYSGEDAVKE
+835 DIQYTGEDAVKE
-847 WQAYKEGNVESAKF
+847 WQAYKEGNIESGKF
-861 GAFAGLLNSTV
+861 GVFAGLLNSTV

-880 MKLFEK
+880 MKMFEK
-886 PVAKAVQGVA
+886 PVAKAMQGVA
-896 KTLEKGEA
+896 TTLEKGEA
-904 VTGTEVMKTFIAKQ
+904 TGADVMKTFIAKQ
-918 APGMVAKTAGT
+918 TPGMLAKTAGI
-929 VAEVAGFTMYETAN
+929 VAEVSGFTMYETAN
-943 EITKELLKTDAN
+943 NLTKKLLQTDAN
-955 GQRHLPKDL
+955 GQLHLPKDL

-969 TNYLW
+969 TQYL
-974 THLKGQAANLGEI
+974 LKNIPEEFLKQAKGIGEI

-992 LIFMHKGAIVER
+992 LIFMHKGAVAER

-1015 EMLSNVKVQK
+1015 EMLGKVKIQK
-1025 AEVNGREVYEV
+1025 AEVEGAEVYAI
-1036 TMPNGNRKVAHTP
+1036 TTPNGNRKIARSP
-1049 EEIVA
+1049 EDVVA
-1054 YCNNLMLMDMA
+1054 YCNVLMQMDMA

-1074 ANPNAPKGM
+1074 TNPNETKVKTPKGLVEKTQTTSPVENVKNKVISEVAKDIKDEGMRLNTPESLDAELAEAEQNPNAPVDKM
-1083 NVEEDALL
+1083 
-1091 EKATKENP
+1091 
-1099 AEVVTEK
+1099 
-1106 VKKQWQQADL
+1106 
-1116 KKEAREEKVDLFNPD
+1116 EAFNLVIN
-1131 TKAGLNEPAPEV
+1131 GN
-1143 KDEVTSLIFTGKLKD
+1143 I
-1158 SLTQHYN
+1158 
-1165 ELGNVFKDIAKN
+1165 GNVLKAQYDNASKVFTDIAKKYSSELDQLEKQYGN
-1177 RSADFKKLVKECG
+1177 DKKLFAEKFTEFLADKLGVKG
-1190 SDKEAFCKGVISI
+1190 I
-1203 LSEEIGM
+1203 
-1210 KGFEPKIE
+1210 EPKIV
-1218 MKNLTGEADGQA
+1218 LRDTGDADGFFDWSTGELAVNSKLNNSKDIQTMIAHEFIHVMQFKDMIANRGAEAVSSLLMHDTKFITAKAIELAKNNGADYKSLPVEEQQIYKEACSEMLA
-1230 DWTKGTIYINSSENN
+1230 DEVMEAN
-1245 VKKLVGLISHE
+1245 
-1256 YIHMLQYR
+1256 
-1264 DILAQYGEKGLREVI
+1264 KGLVDFAQKNPI
-1279 MNDNNIPQEKKESQL
+1279 SKG
-1294 SEILKSP
+1294 
-1301 YTKKLLDN
+1301 
-1309 YDNLKHSPE
+1309 
-1318 NSLNEYITRIYKD
+1318 SLNEYLSRIYQN
-1331 EFSNG
+1331 EYEN
-1336 IDPNKD
+1336 
-1342 MKGYTNQGVERE
+1342 MKTDVNSPEYYEQVIENE
-1354 AYHLGS
+1354 AYY
-1360 GKLGNNTTQLEGLTL
+1360 LGNGQLGLNLKGSVHFTDTKTNTHT
-1375 EKEES
+1375 
-1380 MKDVLARMRAK
+1380 
-1391 LKTGQTSQD
+1391 
-1400 IKNNTSPKK
+1400 KNSR
-1409 AENFVVNE
+1409 VNVP
-1417 DGSITRIDNT
+1417 
-1427 QKGVIQSDSNI
+1427 KGV
-1438 SNKVKDYILSN
+1438 
-1449 LSKRYK
+1449 
-1455 NKTPEELEFLISNIA
+1455 
-1470 SGTNDDINVITK
+1470 
-1482 RLNIINEANPRYLQD
+1482 
-1497 FLNKNMGNAGFILDN
+1497 
-1512 YKTIYDKIILNDN
+1512 
-1525 FQDLGPDKFNFV
+1525 
-1537 KFITSD
+1537 
-1543 NLQKI
+1543 
-1548 IDTIDKPGFP
+1548 
-1558 NLVKSTI
+1558 
-1565 YDSKNH
+1565 
-1571 NVELGNE
+1571 
-1578 TVKINSALLVHLL
+1578 
-1591 TGQQYSSATEFNKAV
+1591 
-1606 NGLTEANHRIE
+1606 
-1617 SDNICP
+1617 
-1623 YNQIA
+1623 
-1628 EGILTQKPELAQI
+1628 
-1641 AKEFQKHIS
+1641 
-1650 KGGNADK
+1650 
-1657 FFKELEK
+1657 
-1664 SGRLPHE
+1664 
-1671 IELKTIVPDK
+1671 
-1681 NALIVPSDLLDV
+1681 
-1693 FIERTNQATE
+1693 
-1703 KDAHNLRNKKLGNN
+1703 
-1717 TIGNIPKGIVQ
+1717 VQ
-1728 SEITSEN
+1728 SEITPEN
-1735 FEQQKADFI
+1735 FEQQKAEFI
-1744 KEFNEKVGKFHNI
+1744 KEFNEKVGKFHKL

-1769 EDLAAVKEFWEW
+1769 EDLAAVKEFWEYA
-1781 TNSEEGKKQFRDSY
+1781 NSEDGQKLFSESDY
-1795 EIIDRIN
+1795 EHINRIN

-1809 KELVETI
+1809 KDLVETMKA
-1816 NGQKELS
+1816 QKDLS
-1823 DDIKHSLLYDA
+1823 DDIKSNLLYGA
-1834 IAGESL
+1834 IAEESL

-1860 LEGFDRIMLSG
+1860 LEIFDRTMLSG
-1871 SSAEQ
+1871 SSTEQ

-1985 LKSAKASNKEICE
+1985 LKSAKATNEEICE
-1998 ILNKT
+1998 TLNKT

-2159 LGKANS
+2159 LGQANS

-2406 VPDKINA
+2406 EPDKINA
-2413 FEKLPKKAPVTVTPL
+2413 FEKLPKKATVAVTPL

-2785 YVYLDKPST
+2785 YVYLDKPSP

-2806 IANKSMKDV
+2806 IANKSMKYV
-2815 GMQSFYAK
+2815 GMQSFNAK
-2823 DASKLPHQP
+2823 DESKLPHQP

-2845 GVRIIQECT
+2845 GVRILQECT

-2867 TKQTYMFSE
+2867 NKPTYMFSE
-2876 GDHGTGAEA
+2876 GDHGAGAEA
-2885 IIEAGEYQGHWMR
+2885 IIEGGEYQGHWMR

-2917 ISHKSGPDESEVF
+2917 ISHKSGGDESEVF

-2988 KYKQHIDNLLS
+2988 RYKQHIDNLLS

-3006 YVEPEPPKEPEPI
+3006 YVEPEVPKEPEPI
-3019 EYIGDENRIVSTGNS
+3019 EYTGDENRIVSTGNS

-3048 RRLTSRFNI
+3048 RKLTSRFNI

-3068 NKILRHK
+3068 HKILRHK

-3090 DFASF
+3090 NFASF
-3095 TIDAGVAHFDKP
+3095 TIDAGVAHFGKP
-3107 IAKDQKPAK
+3107 IATTAK
-3116 EEKHYKYEEFIPSR
+3116 EEKHYKYEAFIPSK

-3138 SSDSMMK
+3138 SSGSMIK
-3145 ELEEKGSVAL
+3145 ELDEKGSVAL
-3155 SIPNAGGLKP
+3155 SIPNAGGLNP
-3165 KISETPNVE
+3165 KISDIPSIE

-3180 KTVSAQMTLSYAKK
+3180 KTVSAQMTLSYAEK

-3216 TLEGVDLKVKQNDD
+3216 TLEGIDLKVKQNDD
-3230 GTYTIRIDGKGI
+3230 GTYTVRIDGKGI

-3250 LGGSDKDN
+3250 LGGSDKDD
-3258 PKDAGGF
+3258 PRDAGGF

-3271 IAGSLLAKGTNR
+3271 LAGSLLAKGTNR

-3296 TAENVRTHEEGVMR
+3296 TAENARTHEEGVMR
-3310 TLTKNEAQLDGN
+3310 TLTKSDAQLDGN

-3388 NGLQNMTLIFKQAA
+3388 NGLQNMTLVFKQAA
-3402 FGENFQNKGGYTID
+3402 FGENFQNKAGYTID
-3416 LNTTRDRMAIEAE
+3416 LNTTRDRMAIEPE
-3429 QMSELTRAYAK
+3429 QMFELTRAYAK
-3440 TLPDADLVKAIS
+3440 TLPDAVLVKAIS

-3459 SDNCNSEKF
+3459 SDDCNSDKF
-3468 RRENKANNLS
+3468 RRENKENNLS

-3493 IKLDFEGKKIV
+3493 IKLDFEDKKIV
-3504 YVKESSEWRT
+3504 YVQESSEWRT
-3514 NLSSK
+3514 SLSSK
-3519 EEAFFNKE
+3519 EEAFFKKE
-3527 GYIFANMGTELG
+3527 GYIFANMGRELG

-3572 VNLITSNDKMGL
+3572 INLITSNDKIGL
-3584 FPKEGTQLYAFD
+3584 FPEEGTQLYAFD

-3606 YYAAVNSK
+3606 YYAAVNSG
-3614 NLDGVFIHTNKLKA
+3614 NLDGVFINTKTLQS

-3640 EMLEGQTSKNLSSY
+3640 EMLEEQTNKALSSY

-3665 LNTLITQPQIIEKLN
+3665 LNTLITQPQIVEKLN
-3680 ILEKIYKEQQK
+3680 ILEKMYKEQQK

>member
-1 MAEYNVQ
+1 M
-8 QKQFIQ
+8 
-14 EYKAQH
+14 
-20 KLTNQTDEQIML
+20 
-32 FIQKDM
+32 
-38 QTNGVVYPGFEHLA
+38 
-52 NPNTSASST
+52 
-61 TNGQIFDTS
+61 
-70 NKSDENKGISVEK
+70 
-83 SSTTETS
+83 
-90 DNLSSEGKEVTTDE
+90 
-104 NGNTITTIKDGDDI
+104 
-118 IEQTISSTD
+118 
-127 EKGNNIET
+127 
-135 VVNYQDGKPIKQTK
+135 
-149 KKNGNID
+149 
-156 TVTTYKYH
+156 
-164 DASEENKLA
+164 
-173 YVTLETTKADNTK
+173 
-186 VITTAL
+186 
-192 ETDKDGNVDQEDFL
+192 
-206 DRTTISKDGTVT
+206 
-218 SIYIQDGNLLEQ
+218 
-230 KVKFDGKKVTTM
+230 
-242 YNGKD
+242 
-247 LKNYDANKLHRLVQE
+247 
-262 TEEKGIKRYALYDGK
+262 
-277 GNTKTTVQNGESPA
+277 
-291 LIAQKFKVKENTL
+291 
-304 RRLNP
+304 
-309 KKGKGAITQV
+309 
-319 GADILIPG
+319 
-327 EFNADSYPM
+327 
-336 RVRKSKEES
+336 
-345 LNKYNQFES
+345 
-354 KRLTKEINS
+354 
-363 GEVQNIKLAKS
+363 
-374 YNNVYEFAKDKLLKS
+374 
-389 GVKNPDNNQINEE
+389 
-402 ANKLILLNGEKF
+402 
-414 SYKAGKT
+414 
-421 VKVAK
+421 
-426 SLTESKPA
+426 
-434 QELTKYGFKASAGN
+434 
-448 RIFFQKFNN
+448 
-457 LNSQQKQNVLSAIQ
+457 
-471 YCKSQKITNPSDIKA
+471 
-486 KVLETLGINLFD
+486 
-498 SNKTVPMVADNN
+498 
-510 YGVMAYQRNS
+510 
-520 KPISIESF
+520 
-528 VKDHLKLDIKSELGK
+528 
-543 TVLERLSQV
+543 
-552 DQAQLNKIS
+552 
-561 AKDFKGFNNKTLDSV
+561 
-576 ASMLETVGVQIRT
+576 
-589 QAEINVKNNTPRAK
+589 
-603 AEKGKRAVRIAAAEN
+603 
-618 IALAYDNA
+618 
-626 INVIKNYQGNQGWM
+626 
-640 NVGFYREKL
+640 
-649 GQLLDKVN
+649 
-657 PTDVATCFD
+657 
-666 AVIKR
+666 
-671 LEKEKQYAVSRLKT
+671 
-685 ASANESEFRQ
+685 
-695 AFKDLTGKD
+695 
-704 YNENS
+704 
-709 VKNFIAQAQKGGD
+709 
-722 WTKAYDKAFGDRV
+722 
-735 VKRATDKVNFQQYV
+735 
-749 DGAGDI
+749 
-755 VLMLLGTEAIGK
+755 
-767 GVAWAGSKVA
+767 
-777 TKLAPYVPKVLSK
+777 
-790 LGATTVMNVGGNSVT
+790 
-805 VSRVAGSM
+805 
-813 VTSAATFTTWDASKN
+813 
-828 YINLKTK
+828 
-835 DIQYSGEDAVKE
+835 
-847 WQAYKEGNVESAKF
+847 
-861 GAFAGLLNSTV
+861 
-872 VGKVVNGT
+872 
-880 MKLFEK
+880 
-886 PVAKAVQGVA
+886 
-896 KTLEKGEA
+896 
-904 VTGTEVMKTFIAKQ
+904 
-918 APGMVAKTAGT
+918 
-929 VAEVAGFTMYETAN
+929 
-943 EITKELLKTDAN
+943 
-955 GQRHLPKDL
+955 
-964 TEEGL
+964 
-969 TNYLW
+969 
-974 THLKGQAANLGEI
+974 
-987 KAISK
+987 
-992 LIFMHKGAIVER
+992 
-1004 ERMMNENLSKC
+1004 
-1015 EMLSNVKVQK
+1015 
-1025 AEVNGREVYEV
+1025 
-1036 TMPNGNRKVAHTP
+1036 
-1049 EEIVA
+1049 
-1054 YCNNLMLMDMA
+1054 
-1065 MNSKTTATE
+1065 
-1074 ANPNAPKGM
+1074 
-1083 NVEEDALL
+1083 
-1091 EKATKENP
+1091 
-1099 AEVVTEK
+1099 
-1106 VKKQWQQADL
+1106 
-1116 KKEAREEKVDLFNPD
+1116 
-1131 TKAGLNEPAPEV
+1131 
-1143 KDEVTSLIFTGKLKD
+1143 
-1158 SLTQHYN
+1158 
-1165 ELGNVFKDIAKN
+1165 
-1177 RSADFKKLVKECG
+1177 
-1190 SDKEAFCKGVISI
+1190 
-1203 LSEEIGM
+1203 
-1210 KGFEPKIE
+1210 
-1218 MKNLTGEADGQA
+1218 
-1230 DWTKGTIYINSSENN
+1230 
-1245 VKKLVGLISHE
+1245 
-1256 YIHMLQYR
+1256 
-1264 DILAQYGEKGLREVI
+1264 
-1279 MNDNNIPQEKKESQL
+1279 
-1294 SEILKSP
+1294 
-1301 YTKKLLDN
+1301 
-1309 YDNLKHSPE
+1309 
-1318 NSLNEYITRIYKD
+1318 NEYITRIYKD

-1400 IKNNTSPKK
+1400 IKDNTSPKK
-1409 AENFVVNE
+1409 AKNIVVNE
-1417 DGSITRIDNT
+1417 DGSIT
-1427 QKGVIQSDSNI
+1427 
-1438 SNKVKDYILSN
+1438 
-1449 LSKRYK
+1449 
-1455 NKTPEELEFLISNIA
+1455 FA
-1470 SGTNDDINVITK
+1470 
-1482 RLNIINEANPRYLQD
+1482 
-1497 FLNKNMGNAGFILDN
+1497 
-1512 YKTIYDKIILNDN
+1512 
-1525 FQDLGPDKFNFV
+1525 
-1537 KFITSD
+1537 
-1543 NLQKI
+1543 
-1548 IDTIDKPGFP
+1548 
-1558 NLVKSTI
+1558 
-1565 YDSKNH
+1565 
-1571 NVELGNE
+1571 
-1578 TVKINSALLVHLL
+1578 
-1591 TGQQYSSATEFNKAV
+1591 
-1606 NGLTEANHRIE
+1606 
-1617 SDNICP
+1617 
-1623 YNQIA
+1623 
-1628 EGILTQKPELAQI
+1628 
-1641 AKEFQKHIS
+1641 
-1650 KGGNADK
+1650 
-1657 FFKELEK
+1657 
-1664 SGRLPHE
+1664 
-1671 IELKTIVPDK
+1671 
-1681 NALIVPSDLLDV
+1681 
-1693 FIERTNQATE
+1693 
-1703 KDAHNLRNKKLGNN
+1703 NN
-1717 TIGNIPKGIVQ
+1717 TPKGIVQ

-1769 EDLAAVKEFWEW
+1769 EDLAAVKEFWKW

-1795 EIIDRIN
+1795 EIIDKIN

-1834 IAGESL
+1834 IAGGSI

-1850 EPSDLTKLNE
+1850 EPSDLAKLNE

-1933 IQEGLEN
+1933 IQEGLED

-1957 DNNSDIS
+1957 DNNSDMS

-1985 LKSAKASNKEICE
+1985 LKSAKATNEEICE

-2023 KKAEKYNV
+2023 EKAEKYNI
-2031 VIILNKLSHHGAYS
+2031 VIILNKLTRGAYS

-2074 ASKISENKEISSY
+2074 ASKISENKEISSF

-2097 DKERTQKLIHTLDCG
+2097 DKERTQKLIDNLNNG
-2112 ITKLPELEVMNQL
+2112 YTKLPEFEVISQNRADL
-2125 RTDFLGI
+2125 IEI

-2141 LQEIEKSIEDKE
+2141 LQEIENFSEDKE
-2153 EFESIL
+2153 EFEQIL
-2159 LGKANS
+2159 IGQASS
-2165 RTLRDVELSPTEEE
+2165 RTLRDVKLSQAEEN
-2179 VTSAIARIA
+2179 VVDNIIRITKPFNYGTDTLHQAR
-2188 PSLGYEASPMRDA
+2188 SGLEKYFGDRD
-2201 GLRLKRYF
+2201 RT
-2209 DERNQNISDMN
+2209 ISDMN
-2220 FILLEN
+2220 YALEN
-2226 ARYKNEATKQQTL
+2226 AQYKDEATKQQTL
-2239 AQFNDLYPLLTND
+2239 AKFNDLYPLLSND
-2252 EIKSIREIYIQTPE
+2252 ELKDMREIYLKTPE
-2266 KERQNIDYS
+2266 KERLNIDYS

-2283 PLLKG
+2283 PLLQK
-2288 TQNYDYYAT
+2288 TPNYGYSAT
-2297 QKALEFLNCSNAE
+2297 EKALEFLNCSDAE

-2320 RRQELRNEY
+2320 RTQELHNEY

-2367 QMREKMADRITYDPI
+2367 QMREKMADRITYDPV

-2406 VPDKINA
+2406 VPDKINS
-2413 FEKLPKKAPVTVTPL
+2413 FEKLPKKAHVAVTPL
-2428 PAAGKLM
+2428 PEAGKLM

-2721 YDVNRILSRYIK
+2721 YDVNRILSRYVK

-2774 RGLGIDFKDAH
+2774 RGLGIEFKDAH

-2806 IANKSMKDV
+2806 IADKSMKDV
-2815 GMQSFYAK
+2815 GMQSFNAK
-2823 DASKLPHQP
+2823 DESKLPHQP

-2845 GVRIIQECT
+2845 GVRILQECT

-2867 TKQTYMFSE
+2867 NKPTYMFSE

-2917 ISHKSGPDESEVF
+2917 ISHKSGGDESEVF
-2930 SMQLT
+2930 SRQLT

-2953 KIQTLSKMFDEV
+2953 KLQTLSKMFDEV
-2965 RSQEFN
+2965 RSQEFK
-2971 KQIPTTEVIQ
+2971 KQIPTTEVIE

-2988 KYKQHIDNLLS
+2988 QYKQHIDNLLS

-3019 EYIGDENRIVSTGNS
+3019 EYTGDENRIVSTGNS

-3048 RRLTSRFNI
+3048 RKLTSRFNI

-3068 NKILRHK
+3068 HKILRHK

-3107 IAKDQKPAK
+3107 IAKAQKPAK
-3116 EEKHYKYEEFIPSR
+3116 EEKHYKYEAFTPSK

-3180 KTVSAQMTLSYAKK
+3180 KTVSAQMTLSYAEK

-3216 TLEGVDLKVKQNDD
+3216 TLEGVDIKVKQNDD

-3271 IAGSLLAKGTNR
+3271 IAGSLLAKGTAR

-3296 TAENVRTHEEGVMR
+3296 TAENARTHEEGVMR

-3366 TPDKNGNLYYIQ
+3366 SPDKNGNLYYIQ

-3402 FGENFQNKGGYTID
+3402 FGENFQNRGGYTID

-3429 QMSELTRAYAK
+3429 QMTELTRAYAK

-3493 IKLDFEGKKIV
+3493 IKLDFEDKKIV
-3504 YVKESSEWRT
+3504 YVQESSEWRT

-3519 EEAFFNKE
+3519 EEAFFKKE

-3572 VNLITSNDKMGL
+3572 VKLITSNDKMGL
-3584 FPKEGTQLYAFD
+3584 FPDEGTQLYAFD
-3596 ETSNIESSTG
+3596 ETSNIESSSG

-3614 NLDGVFIHTNKLKA
+3614 NLDGVFIHTNKLNA

-3640 EMLEGQTSKNLSSY
+3640 EMLEGQTNKELSSY

>member
-61 TNGQIFDTS
+61 ANGQIFDTS

-90 DNLSSEGKEVTTDE
+90 DNLPSEGKEVTTDE

-262 TEEKGIKRYALYDGK
+262 TEEKGVKRYALYDGK

-309 KKGKGAITQV
+309 QKGKDAITQV

-345 LNKYNQFES
+345 LNKYSQFEAR
-354 KRLTKEINS
+354 RLAKEINT
-363 GEVQNIKLAKS
+363 EDVQNVKLSKS
-374 YNNVYEFAKDKLLKS
+374 YSNVYELAKDNLVKS
-389 GVKNPDNNQINEE
+389 GVKNPSNQQVNDE
-402 ANKLILLNGEKF
+402 ANKLILLNGKNVNL
-414 SYKAGKT
+414 KAGAS

-426 SLTESKPA
+426 SLTNSKQA
-434 QELTKYGFKASAGN
+434 SELTKYGFQASAEN
-448 RIFFQKFNN
+448 RIFFQKFNA
-457 LNSQQKQNVLSAIQ
+457 LNPQQKQNVLSAIQ
-471 YCKSQKITNPSDIKA
+471 YCKSQKIINPSDIKA

-498 SNKTVPMVADNN
+498 SDKTVPMVADNN

-552 DQAQLNKIS
+552 DQTQLNKIS

-603 AEKGKRAVRIAAAEN
+603 AEKEKRAVRTAAAEN

-790 LGATTVMNVGGNSVT
+790 IGATTVMNVGGNSVT

-880 MKLFEK
+880 MKMFEK

-918 APGMVAKTAGT
+918 APGMVAKTAGA

-974 THLKGQAANLGEI
+974 KHLKGQAANLGEI

-992 LIFMHKGAIVER
+992 LIFMHKGAVVER
-1004 ERMMNENLSKC
+1004 ERIMNENLSKC

-1116 KKEAREEKVDLFNPD
+1116 KKEATEEKVDLFNPD

-1177 RSADFKKLVKECG
+1177 RSADFNNLAKKCG
-1190 SDKEAFCKGVISI
+1190 SDKEAFCEGVISI

-1230 DWTKGTIYINSSENN
+1230 DWTKGTIYINSTENN

-1256 YIHMLQYR
+1256 YVHMLQYR

-1391 LKTGQTSQD
+1391 LKTGQTSQY
-1400 IKNNTSPKK
+1400 IKDNTSPKK
-1409 AENFVVNE
+1409 AKNIVVNE
-1417 DGSITRIDNT
+1417 DGSIT
-1427 QKGVIQSDSNI
+1427 
-1438 SNKVKDYILSN
+1438 
-1449 LSKRYK
+1449 
-1455 NKTPEELEFLISNIA
+1455 FA
-1470 SGTNDDINVITK
+1470 
-1482 RLNIINEANPRYLQD
+1482 
-1497 FLNKNMGNAGFILDN
+1497 
-1512 YKTIYDKIILNDN
+1512 
-1525 FQDLGPDKFNFV
+1525 
-1537 KFITSD
+1537 
-1543 NLQKI
+1543 
-1548 IDTIDKPGFP
+1548 
-1558 NLVKSTI
+1558 
-1565 YDSKNH
+1565 
-1571 NVELGNE
+1571 
-1578 TVKINSALLVHLL
+1578 
-1591 TGQQYSSATEFNKAV
+1591 
-1606 NGLTEANHRIE
+1606 
-1617 SDNICP
+1617 
-1623 YNQIA
+1623 
-1628 EGILTQKPELAQI
+1628 
-1641 AKEFQKHIS
+1641 
-1650 KGGNADK
+1650 
-1657 FFKELEK
+1657 
-1664 SGRLPHE
+1664 
-1671 IELKTIVPDK
+1671 
-1681 NALIVPSDLLDV
+1681 
-1693 FIERTNQATE
+1693 
-1703 KDAHNLRNKKLGNN
+1703 NN
-1717 TIGNIPKGIVQ
+1717 TPKGIVQ

-1769 EDLAAVKEFWEW
+1769 EDLAAVKEFWKW
-1781 TNSEEGKKQFRDSY
+1781 TNTEEGKKQFRDSY
-1795 EIIDRIN
+1795 EIIDKIN

-1809 KELVETI
+1809 KDLVETMKA
-1816 NGQKELS
+1816 QKDLS
-1823 DDIKHSLLYDA
+1823 DDIKSDLLYGT
-1834 IAGESL
+1834 IAEESL

-1860 LEGFDRIMLSG
+1860 LETFDRSMLSG

-1914 KSLYDTFAGENI
+1914 KSLYDAFAGENI
-1926 SKEWFAK
+1926 SKECFAK

-1957 DNNSDIS
+1957 DNNSDMS

-1985 LKSAKASNKEICE
+1985 LKSAKATNEEICE

-2023 KKAEKYNV
+2023 EKAEKYNI
-2031 VIILNKLSHHGAYS
+2031 VIILNKLTRGVYS

-2097 DKERTQKLIHTLDCG
+2097 DKERTQKLINNLDNG
-2112 ITKLPELEVMNQL
+2112 YTKLSEFEVMNQL
-2125 RTDFLGI
+2125 RMDFIEL
-2132 IKKHLPPEK
+2132 IKKHLPPER
-2141 LQEIEKSIEDKE
+2141 LQEIERKFSNDKE
-2153 EFESIL
+2153 TFENML
-2159 LGKANS
+2159 LQQAFKLKG
-2165 RTLRDVELSPTEEE
+2165 VELSPAEEK
-2179 VTSAIARIA
+2179 VVNDITRI
-2188 PSLGYEASPMRDA
+2188 SPPLSIGTTVLYGVKS
-2201 GLRLKRYF
+2201 GLERYF
-2209 DERNQNISDMN
+2209 GDRDRTISDMN
-2220 FILLEN
+2220 FALKN
-2226 ARYKNEATKQQTL
+2226 AQYKDEATKQQTL
-2239 AQFNDLYPLLTND
+2239 AKFNDLYPLLSND
-2252 EIKSIREIYIQTPE
+2252 ELKDMREIYLKTPE
-2266 KERQNIDYS
+2266 KERLNIDYS

-2288 TQNYDYYAT
+2288 TQNYDAYAIE
-2297 QKALEFLNCSNAE
+2297 KALEFLNCSDAE

-2320 RRQELRNEY
+2320 RRPELRNEY

-2393 KQSLRNEM
+2393 NQSLRNEM

-2406 VPDKINA
+2406 VPDKINT
-2413 FEKLPKKAPVTVTPL
+2413 FEKLPKKAPVAVTPL
-2428 PAAGKLM
+2428 PTAGKLM

-2635 FNHPHNPDF
+2635 FNHPHNLDF

-2721 YDVNRILSRYIK
+2721 YDVNRILSRYVK

-2765 VPFVREAHR
+2765 VPFVREAHK
-2774 RGLGIDFKDAH
+2774 RGLGIDFKDTH

-2806 IANKSMKDV
+2806 IANKGMKDV

-2845 GVRIIQECT
+2845 GVRILQECT

-2867 TKQTYMFSE
+2867 NKPTYMFSE

-2885 IIEAGEYQGHWMR
+2885 IIEGGEYQGHWMR

-2917 ISHKSGPDESEVF
+2917 ISHKSGGDETKVF

-2953 KIQTLSKMFDEV
+2953 KLQTLSKMFDEV

-2988 KYKQHIDNLLS
+2988 QYKQHIDNLLS

-3019 EYIGDENRIVSTGNS
+3019 EYTGDENRIVSTGNS

-3048 RRLTSRFNI
+3048 RKLTSRFNI

-3068 NKILRHK
+3068 HKILRHK

-3155 SIPNAGGLKP
+3155 NIPNAGGLKP
-3165 KISETPNVE
+3165 KISDTPSVE

-3216 TLEGVDLKVKQNDD
+3216 TLEGVDIKVKQNDD

-3271 IAGSLLAKGTNR
+3271 IAGSLLAKGTAR

-3296 TAENVRTHEEGVMR
+3296 TAENARTHEEGVMR

-3366 TPDKNGNLYYIQ
+3366 SPDKNGNLYYIQ

-3388 NGLQNMTLIFKQAA
+3388 NGLQNMTIIFKQAA

-3493 IKLDFEGKKIV
+3493 IKLDFEDKKIV

-3519 EEAFFNKE
+3519 EEAFFKKE

>member
-61 TNGQIFDTS
+61 ANGQIFDTS
-70 NKSDENKGISVEK
+70 NKSDQNKGISVEK

-90 DNLSSEGKEVTTDE
+90 DNLPSEGKEVTTDE

-156 TVTTYKYH
+156 TVTAYKYH

-192 ETDKDGNVDQEDFL
+192 ETDKYGNVDQEDFL
-206 DRTTISKDGTVT
+206 DRTTIAKDGTVT

-262 TEEKGIKRYALYDGK
+262 TEEKGVKRYALYDGK

-309 KKGKGAITQV
+309 QKGKDAITQV

-345 LNKYNQFES
+345 INKYNQFES
-354 KRLTKEINS
+354 KRLINEINS
-363 GEVQNIKLAKS
+363 GEVKNVKLAKS
-374 YNNVYEFAKDKLLKS
+374 YDNVYEFAKDKLLKS
-389 GVKNPDNNQINEE
+389 GVKNPDNDQINEE
-402 ANKLILLNGEKF
+402 ANKLIILNGKDF
-414 SYKAGKT
+414 SYKTGKT
-421 VKVAK
+421 VKIAR

-434 QELTKYGFKASAGN
+434 QELTKYGFKASAEN

-510 YGVMAYQRNS
+510 YGVMAYQRNG
-520 KPISIESF
+520 KPISIETF

-561 AKDFKGFNNKTLDSV
+561 AKDFKGFNNKTLDGV

-589 QAEINVKNNTPRAK
+589 QAEINVKNNSPRAK
-603 AEKGKRAVRIAAAEN
+603 AEKEKRAVRIAAAEN

-640 NVGFYREKL
+640 NVAFYREKL

-666 AVIKR
+666 AVVKR

-685 ASANESEFRQ
+685 ASANESEFKQ

-790 LGATTVMNVGGNSVT
+790 IGGATVMNVGGNSVT

-847 WQAYKEGNVESAKF
+847 WQAYKEGNVESGKF

-872 VGKVVNGT
+872 VGKVVSGT

-974 THLKGQAANLGEI
+974 KHLKGQAANLGEI

-992 LIFMHKGAIVER
+992 LIFMHKGAIAER

-1065 MNSKTTATE
+1065 ANSKTTATE
-1074 ANPNAPKGM
+1074 AIPKGKQAVEENNVKKLIEKAQTTNPTENVKNKVISEVAKDIKDEGMRLNTPESLDAELAEAEQNPNAQVDNMEAFNLVINGNIG
-1083 NVEEDALL
+1083 NVL
-1091 EKATKENP
+1091 KAQYDN
-1099 AEVVTEK
+1099 A
-1106 VKKQWQQADL
+1106 
-1116 KKEAREEKVDLFNPD
+1116 
-1131 TKAGLNEPAPEV
+1131 
-1143 KDEVTSLIFTGKLKD
+1143 S
-1158 SLTQHYN
+1158 
-1165 ELGNVFKDIAKN
+1165 NVFKDIAKKY
-1177 RSADFKKLVKECG
+1177 SSELDQLEKQYGKDKKLFAEKFTEFLADKLGVKGIEPEIEFRDTG
-1190 SDKEAFCKGVISI
+1190 DADGFFDWPTGKLVVNSKLNNSKDIQSMIAHEFVHVMQFKDMIANKGAKKAISSI
-1203 LSEEIGM
+1203 LMHTNNGKYITAEAVNLAKFNGEDWNSISAAEQQMYKEVRA
-1210 KGFEPKIE
+1210 E
-1218 MKNLTGEADGQA
+1218 MLADEVMEA
-1230 DWTKGTIYINSSENN
+1230 N
-1245 VKKLVGLISHE
+1245 
-1256 YIHMLQYR
+1256 
-1264 DILAQYGEKGLREVI
+1264 KGLVDFAQKNPI
-1279 MNDNNIPQEKKESQL
+1279 SKG
-1294 SEILKSP
+1294 
-1301 YTKKLLDN
+1301 
-1309 YDNLKHSPE
+1309 
-1318 NSLNEYITRIYKD
+1318 SLNEYLSRIYQN
-1331 EFSNG
+1331 EYEN
-1336 IDPNKD
+1336 
-1342 MKGYTNQGVERE
+1342 MKTDVNSPEYYNQVIENE
-1354 AYHLGS
+1354 AYYLGS
-1360 GKLGNNTTQLEGLTL
+1360 GQLGLN
-1375 EKEES
+1375 
-1380 MKDVLARMRAK
+1380 
-1391 LKTGQTSQD
+1391 LKGSIHFVNSKTKGQT
-1400 IKNNTSPKK
+1400 KTSDATTP
-1409 AENFVVNE
+1409 
-1417 DGSITRIDNT
+1417 
-1427 QKGVIQSDSNI
+1427 KGVIQSDSNI
-1438 SNKVKDYILSN
+1438 SNQVKDYILSN
-1449 LSKRYK
+1449 LSERYK

-1482 RLNIINEANPRYLQD
+1482 RLNIINKANPRYLQD
-1497 FLNKNMGNAGFILDN
+1497 FLNKNMENAGFILDN
-1512 YKTIYDKIILNDN
+1512 YKIIYDKIILNDN

-1548 IDTIDKPGFP
+1548 IDTIDKPEFP

-1578 TVKINSALLVHLL
+1578 TVKINSALLIHLL

-1650 KGGNADK
+1650 KGGNADN

-1693 FIERTNQATE
+1693 FIERTNQSTE
-1703 KDAHNLRNKKLGNN
+1703 KDAHDLRNKKLGNN

-1735 FEQQKADFI
+1735 FEQQKANFI
-1744 KEFNEKVGKFHNI
+1744 KEFNEKLGKYAQNNVKKI
-1757 LYGNKVEKISTP
+1757 ENISTP
-1769 EDLAAVKEFWEW
+1769 EDLAAVKDFWEW
-1781 TNSEEGKKQFRDSY
+1781 TNSEEGKKQFSNTSY
-1795 EIIDRIN
+1795 DIIDKIN
-1802 ANNIADF
+1802 AKNIANF
-1809 KELVETI
+1809 KELVETMKA
-1816 NGQKELS
+1816 QKDLS
-1823 DDIKHSLLYDA
+1823 EDIKSNLLYGA
-1834 IAGESL
+1834 IAEESL

-1860 LEGFDRIMLSG
+1860 LEIFDRTMLSG
-1871 SSAEQ
+1871 SSTEQ
-1876 KAKLDFYKE
+1876 KAKLDFYKA

-1895 KDDNIFKHVLSI
+1895 KDDNIFKHVVLA
-1907 GYSVEKT
+1907 VDKNFAKT

-1933 IQEGLEN
+1933 IQEGLED

-1964 WIMFRNLKQEDIP
+1964 WIMFRNLKSEDIP

-1985 LKSAKASNKEICE
+1985 LKSAKATNEEICE
-1998 ILNKT
+1998 TLNKT

-2023 KKAEKYNV
+2023 EKVEKYNV
-2031 VIILNKLSHHGAYS
+2031 VIILNRLTRGVYS

-2097 DKERTQKLIHTLDCG
+2097 DKERTQKLIDNLNNG
-2112 ITKLPELEVMNQL
+2112 YTKLSEFEVMNQL
-2125 RTDFLGI
+2125 RMDFIEL
-2132 IKKHLPPEK
+2132 IKKHLPPER
-2141 LQEIEKSIEDKE
+2141 LQELERKFSNDKE
-2153 EFESIL
+2153 TFEDML
-2159 LGKANS
+2159 LQQAFKLKG
-2165 RTLRDVELSPTEEE
+2165 VELSPAEEK
-2179 VTSAIARIA
+2179 VVNDITCI
-2188 PSLGYEASPMRDA
+2188 SPPLSIGGTVLYGVKS
-2201 GLRLKRYF
+2201 GLERYF
-2209 DERNQNISDMN
+2209 EDRNRIIRDLNNS
-2220 FILLEN
+2220 LED
-2226 ARYKNEATKQQTL
+2226 AQYKDEATKQQTL
-2239 AQFNDLYPLLTND
+2239 AKFNDLYPLLSND
-2252 EIKSIREIYIQTPE
+2252 ELKDMREIYLKTPE
-2266 KERQNIDYS
+2266 KERLNIDYS

-2288 TQNYDYYAT
+2288 TQNYDAYAIE
-2297 QKALEFLNCSNAE
+2297 KALEFLNCSDAE

-2320 RRQELRNEY
+2320 RIQELYNEY

-2345 NKLKTPF
+2345 NKLETPF

-2393 KQSLRNEM
+2393 NQSLRNEM

-2406 VPDKINA
+2406 VPDKINS
-2413 FEKLPKKAPVTVTPL
+2413 FEKLPKKAHVAVTPL
-2428 PAAGKLM
+2428 PEAGKLM

-2721 YDVNRILSRYIK
+2721 YDVNRILSRYVK

-2774 RGLGIDFKDAH
+2774 RGLGIDFKDTH

-2815 GMQSFYAK
+2815 GMQSFNAK
-2823 DASKLPHQP
+2823 DESKLPHQP

-2845 GVRIIQECT
+2845 GVRILQECT

-2867 TKQTYMFSE
+2867 NKPTYMFSE

-2885 IIEAGEYQGHWMR
+2885 IIEGGEYQGHWMR

-2917 ISHKSGPDESEVF
+2917 ISHKSGGDESEVF
-2930 SMQLT
+2930 SRQLT

-2953 KIQTLSKMFDEV
+2953 KLQTLSKMFDEV

-2988 KYKQHIDNLLS
+2988 QYKQHIDNLLS

-3019 EYIGDENRIVSTGNS
+3019 EYTGDENRIVSTGNS

-3048 RRLTSRFNI
+3048 RKLTSRFNI

-3068 NKILRHK
+3068 HKILRHK

-3107 IAKDQKPAK
+3107 IAKAQKPAK
-3116 EEKHYKYEEFIPSR
+3116 EEKHYKYEAFTPSK

-3180 KTVSAQMTLSYAKK
+3180 KTVSAQMTLSYAQK

-3216 TLEGVDLKVKQNDD
+3216 TLEGVDIKVKQNDD

-3271 IAGSLLAKGTNR
+3271 IAGSLLAKGSNR

-3296 TAENVRTHEEGVMR
+3296 TAENARTHEEGVMR

-3366 TPDKNGNLYYIQ
+3366 SPDKNGNLYYIQ

-3388 NGLQNMTLIFKQAA
+3388 NGLQNMTIIFKQAA

-3493 IKLDFEGKKIV
+3493 IKLDFEDKKIV

-3519 EEAFFNKE
+3519 EEAFFKKE

-3572 VNLITSNDKMGL
+3572 VKLITSNDKMGL
-3584 FPKEGTQLYAFD
+3584 FPDEGTQLYAFD
-3596 ETSNIESSTG
+3596 ETSNIESSSG

-3614 NLDGVFIHTNKLKA
+3614 NLDGVFIHTNKLNA

-3640 EMLEGQTSKNLSSY
+3640 EMLEGQTNKELSSY

>member
-14 EYKAQH
+14 EYKSSH
-20 KLTNQTDEQIML
+20 HLENKSDEQIML

-61 TNGQIFDTS
+61 ANGQIFDTS

-90 DNLSSEGKEVTTDE
+90 DNLPSEGKEVTTDE

-156 TVTTYKYH
+156 TVTAYKYH

-192 ETDKDGNVDQEDFL
+192 ETDKYGNVDHEDFL

-262 TEEKGIKRYALYDGK
+262 TEEKGVTRFVEYDGK

-309 KKGKGAITQV
+309 QKGKDAITQV

-336 RVRKSKEES
+336 RVRKSKAES
-345 LNKYNQFES
+345 LNKYSQFEAR
-354 KRLTKEINS
+354 RLTKEINS

-374 YNNVYEFAKDKLLKS
+374 YNNVYEFAKDRLLKS

-402 ANKLILLNGEKF
+402 ANKLIILNGKDF
-414 SYKAGKT
+414 SYKTGKT
-421 VKVAK
+421 VKIAK

-434 QELTKYGFKASAGN
+434 QELTKYGFKASAEN

-486 KVLETLGINLFD
+486 KVLETLGINLFN

-520 KPISIESF
+520 KPISIETF
-528 VKDHLKLDIKSELGK
+528 VKDHLKLDIKSDLGK
-543 TVLERLSQV
+543 TVLDRLSQV

-561 AKDFKGFNNKTLDSV
+561 AKDFKGFNNKTLNGV

-589 QAEINVKNNTPRAK
+589 QAEINVKNNSPRAK
-603 AEKGKRAVRIAAAEN
+603 AEKEKRAVRIAAAEN

-640 NVGFYREKL
+640 NVAFYREKL

-671 LEKEKQYAVSRLKT
+671 LEKEKQFAVSRLKT

-790 LGATTVMNVGGNSVT
+790 IGGATVMNVGGNSVT

-847 WQAYKEGNVESAKF
+847 WQAYKEGNVESGKF

-886 PVAKAVQGVA
+886 PVAKAMQGVA

-904 VTGTEVMKTFIAKQ
+904 TGADVMKTFIAKQ
-918 APGMVAKTAGT
+918 TPGMIAQTVGA

-943 EITKELLKTDAN
+943 EITKKLLQTDAN
-955 GQRHLPKDL
+955 GERHLPKDL

-969 TNYLW
+969 TQYL
-974 THLKGQAANLGEI
+974 LKKIPEELWKQTKGIGEI

-992 LIFMHKGAIVER
+992 LIFMHKGAVVER

-1036 TMPNGNRKVAHTP
+1036 TMPNGNRKVAHSP

-1065 MNSKTTATE
+1065 ANSKTTATE
-1074 ANPNAPKGM
+1074 AIPKGKQAVEENNVKKLIEKAQTTNPTENVKNKVISEVAKDIKDEGMRLNTPESLDAELAEAEQNPNAQVDNMEAFNLVINGNIG
-1083 NVEEDALL
+1083 NVL
-1091 EKATKENP
+1091 KAQYDN
-1099 AEVVTEK
+1099 A
-1106 VKKQWQQADL
+1106 
-1116 KKEAREEKVDLFNPD
+1116 
-1131 TKAGLNEPAPEV
+1131 
-1143 KDEVTSLIFTGKLKD
+1143 S
-1158 SLTQHYN
+1158 
-1165 ELGNVFKDIAKN
+1165 NVFKDIAKKYSSELDQLEKQYGN
-1177 RSADFKKLVKECG
+1177 DKKLFAEKFTEFLADKLGVKGIEPEIEFRDTG
-1190 SDKEAFCKGVISI
+1190 DADGFFDWPTGKLVVNSKLNNSKDIQSMIAHEFVHVMQFKDMIANKGAKKAISSI
-1203 LSEEIGM
+1203 LMHTNNGKYITAEAVNLAKFNGEDWNSISAAEQQMYKEVRA
-1210 KGFEPKIE
+1210 E
-1218 MKNLTGEADGQA
+1218 MLADEVMDA
-1230 DWTKGTIYINSSENN
+1230 N
-1245 VKKLVGLISHE
+1245 
-1256 YIHMLQYR
+1256 
-1264 DILAQYGEKGLREVI
+1264 KGLV
-1279 MNDNNIPQEKKESQL
+1279 DFAQ
-1294 SEILKSP
+1294 
-1301 YTKKLLDN
+1301 
-1309 YDNLKHSPE
+1309 KHPTSKG
-1318 NSLNEYITRIYKD
+1318 SLNEYLSRIYQN
-1331 EFSNG
+1331 EYEN
-1336 IDPNKD
+1336 
-1342 MKGYTNQGVERE
+1342 MKTDVNSPEYYNQVIENE
-1354 AYHLGS
+1354 AYYLGS
-1360 GKLGNNTTQLEGLTL
+1360 GQLGLN
-1375 EKEES
+1375 
-1380 MKDVLARMRAK
+1380 
-1391 LKTGQTSQD
+1391 LKGSIHFANSKTKGQT
-1400 IKNNTSPKK
+1400 K
-1409 AENFVVNE
+1409 
-1417 DGSITRIDNT
+1417 
-1427 QKGVIQSDSNI
+1427 
-1438 SNKVKDYILSN
+1438 
-1449 LSKRYK
+1449 
-1455 NKTPEELEFLISNIA
+1455 
-1470 SGTNDDINVITK
+1470 
-1482 RLNIINEANPRYLQD
+1482 
-1497 FLNKNMGNAGFILDN
+1497 
-1512 YKTIYDKIILNDN
+1512 
-1525 FQDLGPDKFNFV
+1525 
-1537 KFITSD
+1537 TSD
-1543 NLQKI
+1543 
-1548 IDTIDKPGFP
+1548 
-1558 NLVKSTI
+1558 V
-1565 YDSKNH
+1565 
-1571 NVELGNE
+1571 
-1578 TVKINSALLVHLL
+1578 
-1591 TGQQYSSATEFNKAV
+1591 AT
-1606 NGLTEANHRIE
+1606 
-1617 SDNICP
+1617 
-1623 YNQIA
+1623 
-1628 EGILTQKPELAQI
+1628 
-1641 AKEFQKHIS
+1641 
-1650 KGGNADK
+1650 
-1657 FFKELEK
+1657 
-1664 SGRLPHE
+1664 
-1671 IELKTIVPDK
+1671 
-1681 NALIVPSDLLDV
+1681 
-1693 FIERTNQATE
+1693 
-1703 KDAHNLRNKKLGNN
+1703 
-1717 TIGNIPKGIVQ
+1717 PKGIVQ

-1769 EDLAAVKEFWEW
+1769 EDLAAVKEFWKW
-1781 TNSEEGKKQFRDSY
+1781 TNTEEGKKQFRDSY
-1795 EIIDRIN
+1795 EIIDKIN

-1834 IAGESL
+1834 IAGGSI

-1850 EPSDLTKLNE
+1850 EPSDLAKLNE

-1933 IQEGLEN
+1933 IQEGLED

-1957 DNNSDIS
+1957 DNNSDMS

-1985 LKSAKASNKEICE
+1985 LKSAKATNEEICE

-2023 KKAEKYNV
+2023 EKAEKYNV
-2031 VIILNKLSHHGAYS
+2031 VIILNKLTRGVYS

-2074 ASKISENKEISSY
+2074 ASKISENKEISSF

-2097 DKERTQKLIHTLDCG
+2097 DKERTQKLINNLNNG
-2112 ITKLPELEVMNQL
+2112 YTKLPEFEVISQNRADL
-2125 RTDFLGI
+2125 IEI

-2141 LQEIEKSIEDKE
+2141 LQEIENFSEDKE
-2153 EFESIL
+2153 EFEQIL
-2159 LGKANS
+2159 IGQASS
-2165 RTLRDVELSPTEEE
+2165 RTLRDVKLSQAEEN
-2179 VTSAIARIA
+2179 VVDNIIRITKPFNYGTDTLHQAR
-2188 PSLGYEASPMRDA
+2188 SGLEKYFGDRD
-2201 GLRLKRYF
+2201 KT
-2209 DERNQNISDMN
+2209 ISDMN
-2220 FILLEN
+2220 YALEN
-2226 ARYKNEATKQQTL
+2226 AQYKDEATKQQTL
-2239 AQFNDLYPLLTND
+2239 AKFNDLYPLLSND
-2252 EIKSIREIYIQTPE
+2252 ELKDMREVYLETPE
-2266 KERQNIDYS
+2266 KERLNIDYS

-2288 TQNYDYYAT
+2288 TQNYDSYAIA
-2297 QKALEFLNCSNAE
+2297 KALEFLNCSDAE

-2320 RRQELRNEY
+2320 RTQELRNEY

-2393 KQSLRNEM
+2393 NQSLRNEM

-2406 VPDKINA
+2406 VPDKINS
-2413 FEKLPKKAPVTVTPL
+2413 FEKLPKKAHVAVKPL
-2428 PAAGKLM
+2428 PEAGKLM

-2721 YDVNRILSRYIK
+2721 YDVNRILSRYVK

-2845 GVRIIQECT
+2845 GVRILQECT

-2867 TKQTYMFSE
+2867 NKPTYMFSE

-2885 IIEAGEYQGHWMR
+2885 IIEGGEYQGHWMR

-2917 ISHKSGPDESEVF
+2917 ISHKSGGDETKVF
-2930 SMQLT
+2930 SRQLT

-2988 KYKQHIDNLLS
+2988 QYKQHIDNLLS

-3019 EYIGDENRIVSTGNS
+3019 EYTGDENRIVSTGNS

-3048 RRLTSRFNI
+3048 RKLTSRFNI

-3068 NKILRHK
+3068 HKILRHK

-3107 IAKDQKPAK
+3107 IAKAQKPAK
-3116 EEKHYKYEEFIPSR
+3116 EEKHYKYEAFTPSK

-3165 KISETPNVE
+3165 KISDTPSVE

-3180 KTVSAQMTLSYAKK
+3180 KTVSAQMTLSYAEK

-3271 IAGSLLAKGTNR
+3271 IAGSLLAKGTAR

-3296 TAENVRTHEEGVMR
+3296 TAENARTHEEGVMR

-3366 TPDKNGNLYYIQ
+3366 SPDKNGNLYYIQ

-3493 IKLDFEGKKIV
+3493 IKLDFEDKKIV
-3504 YVKESSEWRT
+3504 YVQESSEWRT

-3519 EEAFFNKE
+3519 EEAFFKKE

-3572 VNLITSNDKMGL
+3572 VNLITSNDKRGL
-3584 FPKEGTQLYAFD
+3584 FPEEGTQLYAFD

-3614 NLDGVFIHTNKLKA
+3614 NLDGVFIHTNNLKA

>member
-1 MAEYNVQ
+1 MTEYNVQ

-14 EYKAQH
+14 EYKTRH
-20 KLTNQTDEQIML
+20 HLENKSDEQIML

-38 QTNGVVYPGFEHLA
+38 QTNGVVYPGFESLVKPQ
-52 NPNTSASST
+52 NKPTYT
-61 TNGQIFDTS
+61 GQIFGNSTTS
-70 NKSDENKGISVEK
+70 NDMAGTAIEHGSSATAVKEPEK
-83 SSTTETS
+83 EI
-90 DNLSSEGKEVTTDE
+90 TTDE
-104 NGNTITTIKDGDDI
+104 NGNEVAVVKNGD
-118 IEQTISSTD
+118 EVVEATVTQTDSN
-127 EKGNNIET
+127 GNKLEI
-135 VVNYQDGKPIKQTK
+135 VVSYENGKPVKQIKKQ
-149 KKNGNID
+149 NGNVSSVTKFKYNEPTENIPFPSVTVETID
-156 TVTTYKYH
+156 GGK
-164 DASEENKLA
+164 NKI
-173 YVTLETTKADNTK
+173 
-186 VITTAL
+186 ITTAL
-192 ETDKDGNVDQEDFL
+192 ETDKYGNVDQEDFI
-206 DRTTISKDGTVT
+206 RRKTISRDGTETTVIIG
-218 SIYIQDGNLLEQ
+218 SEYIKEEKL
-230 KVKFDGKKVTTM
+230 KFDGKKVTTL
-242 YNGKD
+242 YKGTNLAD
-247 LKNYDANKLHRLVQE
+247 FDSHKLHRVVQE
-262 TEEKGIKRYALYDGK
+262 TEVDGIKRYAEYDGK
-277 GNTKTTVQNGESPA
+277 GNTKTTVQFGETPSK
-291 LIAQKFKVKENTL
+291 IAKKFNVKEQAL
-304 RRLNP
+304 MRLNP
-309 KKGKGAITQV
+309 QKGKNAITQV
-319 GADILIPG
+319 AADILIPG

-336 RVRKSKEES
+336 RVRKSKAES
-345 LNKYNQFES
+345 LNKYSQFEAR
-354 KRLTKEINS
+354 RLTKEINS

-389 GVKNPDNNQINEE
+389 GVKNLDNDQINEE
-402 ANKLILLNGEKF
+402 ANKLILLNGKNF
-414 SYKAGKT
+414 LYKAGKT

-426 SLTESKPA
+426 SLTNSKQA
-434 QELTKYGFKASAGN
+434 SELTKYGFQASAEN
-448 RIFFQKFNN
+448 RIFFQKFNA
-457 LNSQQKQNVLSAIQ
+457 LNPQQKQNVLSAIQ

-498 SNKTVPMVADNN
+498 SDKTVPMVAKNN

-520 KPISIESF
+520 KPISIETF
-528 VKDHLKLDIKSELGK
+528 VKDHLKLDIKSEPGK
-543 TVLERLSQV
+543 TVLDRLSQTE
-552 DQAQLNKIS
+552 QTKLNKIS
-561 AKDFKGFNNKTLDSV
+561 AKDFKGFNNKTLDGV

-589 QAEINVKNNTPRAK
+589 QAEINVKNNSPRAK
-603 AEKGKRAVRIAAAEN
+603 AEKEKRAVRTAAAEN

-640 NVGFYREKL
+640 NVAFYREKL

-671 LEKEKQYAVSRLKT
+671 LEKEKQFAVSRLKT
-685 ASANESEFRQ
+685 ASTNESEFKQ

-704 YNENS
+704 YNENA
-709 VKNFIAQAQKGGD
+709 VKNFLAQAQKGGD
-722 WTKAYDKAFGDRV
+722 WSKSYDQAFGDKV

-777 TKLAPYVPKVLSK
+777 TKLAPYVPKILSK

-835 DIQYSGEDAVKE
+835 DIQYTGEDAVKE
-847 WQAYKEGNVESAKF
+847 WQAYKEGNVESGKF

-886 PVAKAVQGVA
+886 PVAKAMQGVA

-904 VTGTEVMKTFIAKQ
+904 TGADVMKTFISKQ
-918 APGMVAKTAGT
+918 TPGMIAQTAGA

-943 EITKELLKTDAN
+943 NLTKKLLQTDAN
-955 GQRHLPKDL
+955 GQLHLPKDL
-964 TEEGL
+964 TEDGL
-969 TNYLW
+969 TQYL
-974 THLKGQAANLGEI
+974 LKNIPEEFLKQAKGIGEI

-992 LIFMHKGAIVER
+992 LIFMHKGAVVER
-1004 ERMMNENLSKC
+1004 ERIMNENLSKC
-1015 EMLSNVKVQK
+1015 EMLGKVKIQK
-1025 AEVNGREVYEV
+1025 AEVDGAEIYAI
-1036 TMPNGNRKVAHTP
+1036 TTPNGNRKIARSP
-1049 EEIVA
+1049 EDVVA
-1054 YCNNLMLMDMA
+1054 YCNVLMQMDMA
-1065 MNSKTTATE
+1065 MNSKTAATE
-1074 ANPNAPKGM
+1074 TNPNETKVKTPKGLVEKTQTTNPTENVKNKVISEVAKDIKDEGMRLNTPESLDAELAEAEQNPNAPVDNMEAFNLVINGNIG
-1083 NVEEDALL
+1083 NVL
-1091 EKATKENP
+1091 KAQYDN
-1099 AEVVTEK
+1099 A
-1106 VKKQWQQADL
+1106 
-1116 KKEAREEKVDLFNPD
+1116 
-1131 TKAGLNEPAPEV
+1131 
-1143 KDEVTSLIFTGKLKD
+1143 S
-1158 SLTQHYN
+1158 
-1165 ELGNVFKDIAKN
+1165 NVFKDIAKKYSSELDQLEKQYGN
-1177 RSADFKKLVKECG
+1177 DKKIFAEKFTEFLADKLGVKG
-1190 SDKEAFCKGVISI
+1190 I
-1203 LSEEIGM
+1203 
-1210 KGFEPKIE
+1210 EPKIV
-1218 MKNLTGEADGQA
+1218 LRDTGDADGFFDWSTGELAVNSKLNNSKDIQTMIAHEFVHVMQFKDMIANKGSEAISSLLMHDEKFITAKAIELAKNNGADYKSLPAEDQQIYKEACSEMLA
-1230 DWTKGTIYINSSENN
+1230 DEVMEAN
-1245 VKKLVGLISHE
+1245 
-1256 YIHMLQYR
+1256 
-1264 DILAQYGEKGLREVI
+1264 KGLV
-1279 MNDNNIPQEKKESQL
+1279 DFAQ
-1294 SEILKSP
+1294 
-1301 YTKKLLDN
+1301 
-1309 YDNLKHSPE
+1309 KHPTSKG
-1318 NSLNEYITRIYKD
+1318 SLNEYLSRIYQN
-1331 EFSNG
+1331 EYEN
-1336 IDPNKD
+1336 
-1342 MKGYTNQGVERE
+1342 MKTDVNSPEYYNQVIENE
-1354 AYHLGS
+1354 AYY
-1360 GKLGNNTTQLEGLTL
+1360 LGNGQLGLN
-1375 EKEES
+1375 
-1380 MKDVLARMRAK
+1380 
-1391 LKTGQTSQD
+1391 LK
-1400 IKNNTSPKK
+1400 
-1409 AENFVVNE
+1409 
-1417 DGSITRIDNT
+1417 GSVHFTDTKTNT
-1427 QKGVIQSDSNI
+1427 QT
-1438 SNKVKDYILSN
+1438 
-1449 LSKRYK
+1449 K
-1455 NKTPEELEFLISNIA
+1455 NSRV
-1470 SGTNDDINVITK
+1470 NV
-1482 RLNIINEANPRYLQD
+1482 
-1497 FLNKNMGNAGFILDN
+1497 
-1512 YKTIYDKIILNDN
+1512 
-1525 FQDLGPDKFNFV
+1525 
-1537 KFITSD
+1537 
-1543 NLQKI
+1543 
-1548 IDTIDKPGFP
+1548 
-1558 NLVKSTI
+1558 
-1565 YDSKNH
+1565 
-1571 NVELGNE
+1571 
-1578 TVKINSALLVHLL
+1578 
-1591 TGQQYSSATEFNKAV
+1591 
-1606 NGLTEANHRIE
+1606 
-1617 SDNICP
+1617 
-1623 YNQIA
+1623 
-1628 EGILTQKPELAQI
+1628 
-1641 AKEFQKHIS
+1641 
-1650 KGGNADK
+1650 
-1657 FFKELEK
+1657 
-1664 SGRLPHE
+1664 
-1671 IELKTIVPDK
+1671 
-1681 NALIVPSDLLDV
+1681 
-1693 FIERTNQATE
+1693 
-1703 KDAHNLRNKKLGNN
+1703 
-1717 TIGNIPKGIVQ
+1717 PKGIVQ
-1728 SEITSEN
+1728 SEITPEN

-1744 KEFNEKVGKFHNI
+1744 KEFNEKAGKFHKY

-1795 EIIDRIN
+1795 EIIDKIN

-1816 NGQKELS
+1816 NGKKELS

-1834 IAGESL
+1834 IAGGSI

-1850 EPSDLTKLNE
+1850 EPSDLAKLNE

-1895 KDDNIFKHVLSI
+1895 KDDNIFKHVLSV

-1952 TKDLL
+1952 VKDLL
-1957 DNNSDIS
+1957 DNNSDMS

-1985 LKSAKASNKEICE
+1985 LKSAKATNEEICE
-1998 ILNKT
+1998 TLNKT

-2023 KKAEKYNV
+2023 EKAEKYNV
-2031 VIILNKLSHHGAYS
+2031 VIILNKLTRGVYS

-2074 ASKISENKEISSY
+2074 ANKISENKEISSY

-2097 DKERTQKLIHTLDCG
+2097 DKERTQKLIDNLNNG
-2112 ITKLPELEVMNQL
+2112 YTKLPEIEVMNQL
-2125 RTDFLGI
+2125 RMDFIEI
-2132 IKKHLPPEK
+2132 IKKHLPPER
-2141 LQEIEKSIEDKE
+2141 LQELEKSIEDKE
-2153 EFESIL
+2153 EFEKIL
-2159 LGKANS
+2159 IGQANS
-2165 RTLRDVELSPTEEE
+2165 RALRDMELNPAEEK
-2179 VTSAIARIA
+2179 VANGITRIA
-2188 PSLGYEASPMRDA
+2188 PPLSIAASPMREA
-2201 GLRLKRYF
+2201 GLRLEKYF
-2209 DERNQNISDMN
+2209 ADRNQNISDMN
-2220 FILLEN
+2220 FSLEN
-2226 ARYKNEATKQQTL
+2226 AQYKDEATKQQTL
-2239 AQFNDLYPLLTND
+2239 AKFNDLYPLLSND
-2252 EIKSIREIYIQTPE
+2252 ELKDMREIYLQTPE
-2266 KERQNIDYS
+2266 KERLNIDYS

-2283 PLLKG
+2283 PLLRK
-2288 TQNYDYYAT
+2288 TQNYNYRAT
-2297 QKALEFLNCSNAE
+2297 EKALEFLNCSDAE

-2320 RRQELRNEY
+2320 RTQELRNEWE
-2329 KFSEWKRILNM
+2329 FSKWKRMLNM
-2340 PEAEF
+2340 PEVEF
-2345 NKLKTPF
+2345 NRLKIPF
-2352 ELRTETPVDIKAYEA
+2352 EERTETPVDIKAYEA
-2367 QMREKMADRITYDPI
+2367 QMREKMTARITYDPI
-2382 EAAELIERAEK
+2382 EAAELIEKTEK

-2406 VPDKINA
+2406 EPDKINA
-2413 FEKLPKKAPVTVTPL
+2413 FEKLPKKAHVAVTPL
-2428 PAAGKLM
+2428 PATGELM
-2435 RELRNTGHVKLS
+2435 GELRKTGHVKLS

-2512 VNIEVNKTAD
+2512 VNIEVDKTID

-2616 EFETENADIAHKL
+2616 EFETTNADIAHKL

-2664 GNIYLIQRYETDG
+2664 GNLYLIQRYETDG

-2682 LRGATIVF
+2682 LRGATIVL

-2748 KFWGESGTEKDR
+2748 KFWGEGGTEKDK

-2765 VPFVREAHR
+2765 VPFVKEANR

-2785 YVYLDKPST
+2785 YVYLDKPSP
-2794 SSYDMAKNLGYK
+2794 SSYDMAKNMGYK
-2806 IANKSMKDV
+2806 IADMNMKEV
-2815 GMQSFYAK
+2815 GMQSFNAK
-2823 DASKLPHQP
+2823 DESKLPHQP

-2867 TKQTYMFSE
+2867 TKPTYMFSE
-2876 GDHGTGAEA
+2876 GDYGAGAEA

-2917 ISHKSGPDESEVF
+2917 ISHKAGGDESEVF
-2930 SMQLT
+2930 SRQLT

-2953 KIQTLSKMFDEV
+2953 KIQTLSKIFDEV

-2971 KQIPTTEVIQ
+2971 TPIKSTEVIQ

-2988 KYKQHIDNLLS
+2988 QYKQHIDNLLS
-2999 VTPEYRE
+2999 VAPEYKE
-3006 YVEPEPPKEPEPI
+3006 YVEPEAPKEPKSMVST
-3019 EYIGDENRIVSTGNS
+3019 GDENSIGSGNS
-3034 GELGKIKIKSFEEN
+3034 KKTGKIKLKSFEEN
-3048 RRLTSRFNI
+3048 KKLTSRFNI

-3068 NKILRHK
+3068 NKILRHN
-3075 PSKVEEDGGIILGDD
+3075 PSKIEEDAGITLGDD
-3090 DFASF
+3090 SFASF

-3107 IAKDQKPAK
+3107 KVKGQNTTAK
-3116 EEKHYKYEEFIPSR
+3116 EEKHYKYEAFIPSK

-3145 ELEEKGSVAL
+3145 ELDEKGSVAL
-3155 SIPNAGGLKP
+3155 SISNAGGLNP
-3165 KISETPNVE
+3165 KISEIPSVE

-3250 LGGSDKDN
+3250 LGGSDKDD
-3258 PKDAGGF
+3258 PRDAGGF

-3271 IAGSLLAKGTNR
+3271 LAGSLLAKGTNR

-3296 TAENVRTHEEGVMR
+3296 TAENARTHEEGVMR
-3310 TLTKNEAQLDGN
+3310 TLTKSDAQLDGN
-3322 YVEFDTNDKE
+3322 YVEFDTNDKA

-3366 TPDKNGNLYYIQ
+3366 NPNKNGNLYYIQ

-3388 NGLQNMTLIFKQAA
+3388 NGLQDMTLVFKQAA
-3402 FGENFQNKGGYTID
+3402 FGENFQNKAGYTIH
-3416 LNTTRDRMAIEAE
+3416 LNTTRDRMAIEPE

-3440 TLPDADLVKAIS
+3440 TLPDAELVKAIS

-3493 IKLDFEGKKIV
+3493 IKLDFEEKKIV

-3514 NLSSK
+3514 SLSSK
-3519 EEAFFNKE
+3519 EEAFFKKE
-3527 GYIFANMGTELG
+3527 GYIFANMGTEIG

-3572 VNLITSNDKMGL
+3572 IKLITENDKFGL
-3584 FPKEGTQLYAFD
+3584 FPKEETQLYAFD
-3596 ETSNIESSTG
+3596 ETSNIESKTG
-3606 YYAAVNSK
+3606 YYAAVNSG
-3614 NLDGVFIHTNKLKA
+3614 NLDGVFINTKELQL
-3628 ESFPTM
+3628 EFFPTM

-3640 EMLEGQTSKNLSSY
+3640 EMLEDQTNKALSSY

-3665 LNTLITQPQIIEKLN
+3665 LNTLISQPQIVEKLN
-3680 ILEKIYKEQQK
+3680 ILEQMYKEQQK

>member
-1 MAEYNVQ
+1 MTEYNVQ

-14 EYKAQH
+14 EYKTRYH
-20 KLTNQTDEQIML
+20 LENKSDEQIML

-38 QTNGVVYPGFEHLA
+38 QTKGVVYPGFENLVKPQNKPA
-52 NPNTSASST
+52 YT
-61 TNGQIFDTS
+61 GQIFGNSTTS
-70 NKSDENKGISVEK
+70 NDMAGIAIEHGGTTTATKEPEK
-83 SSTTETS
+83 EII
-90 DNLSSEGKEVTTDE
+90 TDE
-104 NGNTITTIKDGDDI
+104 NGNEVAVVKNGDEI
-118 IEQTISSTD
+118 VEATLSQTDSN
-127 EKGNNIET
+127 GNKLET
-135 VVNYQDGKPIKQTK
+135 VVSYENGKPVKQIKKQ
-149 KKNGNID
+149 NGNVSSVTKFTYNEPTENMPFQSVTVETID
-156 TVTTYKYH
+156 GGK
-164 DASEENKLA
+164 NKI
-173 YVTLETTKADNTK
+173 
-186 VITTAL
+186 ITTAL
-192 ETDKDGNVDQEDFL
+192 ETDEYGNVDQEDFI
-206 DRTTISKDGTVT
+206 RRKTISKDGTETTVIIG
-218 SIYIQDGNLLEQ
+218 SECIKEEKL
-230 KVKFDGKKVTTM
+230 KFDGKKVATL
-242 YNGKD
+242 YNGTNLAD
-247 LKNYDANKLHRLVQE
+247 FDNHKLHRIAQE
-262 TEEKGIKRYALYDGK
+262 TEIGGVKRYAEYDGK

-291 LIAQKFKVKENTL
+291 LIAQKFNVKEQAL
-304 RRLNP
+304 MRLNP
-309 KKGKGAITQV
+309 QKGKNAITQV

-336 RVRKSKEES
+336 RVRKSKAES
-345 LNKYNQFES
+345 LNKYSQFEAR
-354 KRLTKEINS
+354 RLAKEINS

-389 GVKNPDNNQINEE
+389 RVKNPDNNQINEE

-421 VKVAK
+421 VKIAK
-426 SLTESKPA
+426 SLTNSKQA
-434 QELTKYGFKASAGN
+434 SELTKYGFQASAEN
-448 RIFFQKFNN
+448 RIFFKKFNT
-457 LNSQQKQNVLSAIQ
+457 LNPQQKQNVLSAIQ

-498 SNKTVPMVADNN
+498 SDKTVPMVANNN

-520 KPISIESF
+520 KPISIETF
-528 VKDHLKLDIKSELGK
+528 VKDHLKLNIKSEPGK

-561 AKDFKGFNNKTLDSV
+561 AKDFKGISNKTLDGV

-603 AEKGKRAVRIAAAEN
+603 AEKEKRAVRTAAAEN

-640 NVGFYREKL
+640 NIGFYREKL

-671 LEKEKQYAVSRLKT
+671 LEKEKQFAVSRLKT
-685 ASANESEFRQ
+685 ASANESEFKQ
-695 AFKDLTGKD
+695 AFKNLTGKD
-704 YNENS
+704 YNENA
-709 VKNFIAQAQKGGD
+709 VKNFLTQAQKGGD
-722 WTKAYDKAFGDRV
+722 WSKSYDQAFGDKV

-767 GVAWAGSKVA
+767 GVAWAGGKVA

-790 LGATTVMNVGGNSVT
+790 IGASTVMKIGGNSVT

-813 VTSAATFTTWDASKN
+813 ATSAATFTAWDATKN

-835 DIQYSGEDAVKE
+835 DIQYTGEDAVKE
-847 WQAYKEGNVESAKF
+847 WQAYKEGNIESGKF
-861 GAFAGLLNSTV
+861 GVFAGLLNSTV

-880 MKLFEK
+880 MKMFEK
-886 PVAKAVQGVA
+886 PVAKAMQGVA
-896 KTLEKGEA
+896 TTLEKGEA
-904 VTGTEVMKTFIAKQ
+904 TGADVMKTFIAKQ
-918 APGMVAKTAGT
+918 TPGMLAKTAGI
-929 VAEVAGFTMYETAN
+929 VAEVSGFTMYETAN
-943 EITKELLKTDAN
+943 NLTKKLLQTDAN
-955 GQRHLPKDL
+955 GQLHLPKDL

-969 TNYLW
+969 TQYL
-974 THLKGQAANLGEI
+974 LKNIPEEFLKQAKGIGEI

-992 LIFMHKGAIVER
+992 LIFMHKGAVAER

-1015 EMLSNVKVQK
+1015 EMLGKVKIQK
-1025 AEVNGREVYEV
+1025 AEVEGAEVYAI
-1036 TMPNGNRKVAHTP
+1036 TTPNGNRKIARSP
-1049 EEIVA
+1049 EDVVA
-1054 YCNNLMLMDMA
+1054 YCNVLMQMDMA

-1074 ANPNAPKGM
+1074 TNPNETKVKTPKGLVEKTQTTSPVENVKNKVISEVAKDIKDEGMRLNTPESLDAELAEAEQNPNAPVDKM
-1083 NVEEDALL
+1083 
-1091 EKATKENP
+1091 
-1099 AEVVTEK
+1099 
-1106 VKKQWQQADL
+1106 
-1116 KKEAREEKVDLFNPD
+1116 EAFNLVIN
-1131 TKAGLNEPAPEV
+1131 GN
-1143 KDEVTSLIFTGKLKD
+1143 I
-1158 SLTQHYN
+1158 
-1165 ELGNVFKDIAKN
+1165 GNVLKAQYDNASKVFTDIAKKYSSELDKLEKQYGN
-1177 RSADFKKLVKECG
+1177 DKKLFAEKFTEFLADKLGVKG
-1190 SDKEAFCKGVISI
+1190 I
-1203 LSEEIGM
+1203 
-1210 KGFEPKIE
+1210 EPKIV
-1218 MKNLTGEADGQA
+1218 LRDTGDADGFFDWSTGELAVNSKLNNSKDIQTMIAHEFIHVMQFKDMIANRGAEAVSSLLMHDTKFITAKAIELAKNNGADYKSLPVEEQQIYKEACSEMLA
-1230 DWTKGTIYINSSENN
+1230 DEVMEAN
-1245 VKKLVGLISHE
+1245 
-1256 YIHMLQYR
+1256 
-1264 DILAQYGEKGLREVI
+1264 KGLVDFAQKNPI
-1279 MNDNNIPQEKKESQL
+1279 SKG
-1294 SEILKSP
+1294 
-1301 YTKKLLDN
+1301 
-1309 YDNLKHSPE
+1309 
-1318 NSLNEYITRIYKD
+1318 SLNEYLSRIYQN
-1331 EFSNG
+1331 EYEN
-1336 IDPNKD
+1336 
-1342 MKGYTNQGVERE
+1342 MKTDVNSPEYYEQVIENE
-1354 AYHLGS
+1354 AYY
-1360 GKLGNNTTQLEGLTL
+1360 LGNGQLGLNLKGSVHFTDTKTNTHT
-1375 EKEES
+1375 
-1380 MKDVLARMRAK
+1380 
-1391 LKTGQTSQD
+1391 
-1400 IKNNTSPKK
+1400 KNSR
-1409 AENFVVNE
+1409 VNVP
-1417 DGSITRIDNT
+1417 
-1427 QKGVIQSDSNI
+1427 KGV
-1438 SNKVKDYILSN
+1438 
-1449 LSKRYK
+1449 
-1455 NKTPEELEFLISNIA
+1455 
-1470 SGTNDDINVITK
+1470 
-1482 RLNIINEANPRYLQD
+1482 
-1497 FLNKNMGNAGFILDN
+1497 
-1512 YKTIYDKIILNDN
+1512 
-1525 FQDLGPDKFNFV
+1525 
-1537 KFITSD
+1537 
-1543 NLQKI
+1543 
-1548 IDTIDKPGFP
+1548 
-1558 NLVKSTI
+1558 
-1565 YDSKNH
+1565 
-1571 NVELGNE
+1571 
-1578 TVKINSALLVHLL
+1578 
-1591 TGQQYSSATEFNKAV
+1591 
-1606 NGLTEANHRIE
+1606 
-1617 SDNICP
+1617 
-1623 YNQIA
+1623 
-1628 EGILTQKPELAQI
+1628 
-1641 AKEFQKHIS
+1641 
-1650 KGGNADK
+1650 
-1657 FFKELEK
+1657 
-1664 SGRLPHE
+1664 
-1671 IELKTIVPDK
+1671 
-1681 NALIVPSDLLDV
+1681 
-1693 FIERTNQATE
+1693 
-1703 KDAHNLRNKKLGNN
+1703 
-1717 TIGNIPKGIVQ
+1717 VQ
-1728 SEITSEN
+1728 SEITPEN
-1735 FEQQKADFI
+1735 FEQQKAEFI
-1744 KEFNEKVGKFHNI
+1744 KEFNEKVGKFHKL

-1769 EDLAAVKEFWEW
+1769 EDLAAVKEFWEYA
-1781 TNSEEGKKQFRDSY
+1781 NSEDGQKLFSESDY
-1795 EIIDRIN
+1795 EHINRIN

-1809 KELVETI
+1809 KDLVETMKA
-1816 NGQKELS
+1816 QKDLS
-1823 DDIKHSLLYDA
+1823 DDIKSNLLYGA
-1834 IAGESL
+1834 IAEESL

-1860 LEGFDRIMLSG
+1860 LEIFDRTMLSG
-1871 SSAEQ
+1871 SSTEQ

-1985 LKSAKASNKEICE
+1985 LKSAKATNEEICE
-1998 ILNKT
+1998 TLNKT

-2023 KKAEKYNV
+2023 EKAQKYNV
-2031 VIILNKLSHHGAYS
+2031 VIILNKLTRGVYS

-2059 DGTCIRKTTETNLEL
+2059 DGTCIRKATETNLEL

-2097 DKERTQKLIHTLDCG
+2097 DKERTQKLIDNLDNG
-2112 ITKLPELEVMNQL
+2112 YTKLPELEVMNQL
-2125 RTDFLGI
+2125 RMDFIEL
-2132 IKKHLPPEK
+2132 IKKHLPPER
-2141 LQEIEKSIEDKE
+2141 LQELEHKFSNDKE
-2153 EFESIL
+2153 TFESML
-2159 LGKANS
+2159 LQQAFKLKG
-2165 RTLRDVELSPTEEE
+2165 VELSPAEEKVVNDITRISPPLTIGATVLCE
-2179 VTSAIARIA
+2179 VKS
-2188 PSLGYEASPMRDA
+2188 
-2201 GLRLKRYF
+2201 GLESYF
-2209 DERNQNISDMN
+2209 NRRNQYISDMN
-2220 FILLEN
+2220 WALKC
-2226 ARYKNEATKQQTL
+2226 ARYKDKETKQQTL
-2239 AQFNDLYPLLTND
+2239 DKFNELYPLFDNEELAILKD
-2252 EIKSIREIYIQTPE
+2252 IYLNFPE
-2266 KERQNIDYS
+2266 KERLNIDYS
-2275 LIAKREII
+2275 LTAKREII

-2288 TQNYDYYAT
+2288 TQNYDFNAIA
-2297 QKALEFLNCSNAE
+2297 KALEFLNCSDAE

-2406 VPDKINA
+2406 EPDKINA
-2413 FEKLPKKAPVTVTPL
+2413 FEKLPKKAPVAVTPL

-2785 YVYLDKPST
+2785 YVYLDKPSP

-2806 IANKSMKDV
+2806 IANKSMKYV
-2815 GMQSFYAK
+2815 GMQSFNAK
-2823 DASKLPHQP
+2823 DESKLPHQP

-2845 GVRIIQECT
+2845 GVRILQECT

-2867 TKQTYMFSE
+2867 NKPTYMFSE
-2876 GDHGTGAEA
+2876 GDHGAGAEA
-2885 IIEAGEYQGHWMR
+2885 IIEGGEYQGHWMR

-2917 ISHKSGPDESEVF
+2917 ISHKSGGDESEVF

-2988 KYKQHIDNLLS
+2988 RYKQHIDNLLS

-3006 YVEPEPPKEPEPI
+3006 YVEPEVPKEPEPI
-3019 EYIGDENRIVSTGNS
+3019 EYTGDENRIVSTGNS

-3048 RRLTSRFNI
+3048 RKLTSRFNI

-3068 NKILRHK
+3068 HKILRHK

-3090 DFASF
+3090 NFASF
-3095 TIDAGVAHFDKP
+3095 TIDAGVAHFGKP
-3107 IAKDQKPAK
+3107 IATTAK
-3116 EEKHYKYEEFIPSR
+3116 EEKHYKYEAFIPSK

-3138 SSDSMMK
+3138 SSGSMIK
-3145 ELEEKGSVAL
+3145 ELDEKGSVAL
-3155 SIPNAGGLKP
+3155 SIPNAGGLNP
-3165 KISETPNVE
+3165 KISDIPSIE

-3180 KTVSAQMTLSYAKK
+3180 KTVSAQMTLSYAEK

-3216 TLEGVDLKVKQNDD
+3216 TLEGIDLKVKQNDD
-3230 GTYTIRIDGKGI
+3230 GTYTVRIDGKGI

-3250 LGGSDKDN
+3250 LGGSDKDD
-3258 PKDAGGF
+3258 PRDAGGF

-3271 IAGSLLAKGTNR
+3271 LAGSLLAKGTNR

-3296 TAENVRTHEEGVMR
+3296 TAENARTHEEGVMR
-3310 TLTKNEAQLDGN
+3310 TLTKSDAQLDGN

-3388 NGLQNMTLIFKQAA
+3388 NGLQNMTLVFKQAA
-3402 FGENFQNKGGYTID
+3402 FGENFQNKAGYTID
-3416 LNTTRDRMAIEAE
+3416 LNTTRDRMAIEPE
-3429 QMSELTRAYAK
+3429 QMFELTRAYAK
-3440 TLPDADLVKAIS
+3440 TLPDAVLVKAIS

-3459 SDNCNSEKF
+3459 SDDCNSDKF
-3468 RRENKANNLS
+3468 RRENKENNLS

-3493 IKLDFEGKKIV
+3493 IKLDFEDKKIV
-3504 YVKESSEWRT
+3504 YVQESSEWRT
-3514 NLSSK
+3514 SLSSK
-3519 EEAFFNKE
+3519 EEAFFKKE
-3527 GYIFANMGTELG
+3527 GYIFANMGRELG

-3572 VNLITSNDKMGL
+3572 INLITSNDKIGL
-3584 FPKEGTQLYAFD
+3584 FPEEGTQLYAFD

-3606 YYAAVNSK
+3606 YYAAVNSG
-3614 NLDGVFIHTNKLKA
+3614 NLDGVFINTKTLQS

-3640 EMLEGQTSKNLSSY
+3640 EMLEEQTNKALSSY

-3665 LNTLITQPQIIEKLN
+3665 LNTLITQPQIVEKLN
-3680 ILEKIYKEQQK
+3680 ILEKMYKEQQK

>member
-52 NPNTSASST
+52 KPNTSASST

-70 NKSDENKGISVEK
+70 NKPDENKGISVER

-90 DNLSSEGKEVTTDE
+90 DNLPSEGKEVTTDE

-247 LKNYDANKLHRLVQE
+247 LKNYDANKLHSLVQE

-309 KKGKGAITQV
+309 KKGKDAITQV

-336 RVRKSKEES
+336 RVRKSKAES

-363 GEVQNIKLAKS
+363 GEIQNIKLAKS

-421 VKVAK
+421 VKIAK

-552 DQAQLNKIS
+552 DQTQLNKIS

-790 LGATTVMNVGGNSVT
+790 IGAATVMNVGGNSVT

-847 WQAYKEGNVESAKF
+847 WQAYKEGNVESGKF

-974 THLKGQAANLGEI
+974 KHLKGQAANLGEI

-1015 EMLSNVKVQK
+1015 EMLSNVKVHK
-1025 AEVNGREVYEV
+1025 AEVNGREIYEV

-1065 MNSKTTATE
+1065 MNSKTTAAE

-1116 KKEAREEKVDLFNPD
+1116 KKEATEEKVDLFNPD
-1131 TKAGLNEPAPEV
+1131 TKAGLNEPTPEV

-1230 DWTKGTIYINSSENN
+1230 DWTKGTIYINSTENN

-1400 IKNNTSPKK
+1400 NKDNTSTKK
-1409 AENFVVNE
+1409 TANFVVNE
-1417 DGSITRIDNT
+1417 DGSIT
-1427 QKGVIQSDSNI
+1427 
-1438 SNKVKDYILSN
+1438 
-1449 LSKRYK
+1449 
-1455 NKTPEELEFLISNIA
+1455 FA
-1470 SGTNDDINVITK
+1470 
-1482 RLNIINEANPRYLQD
+1482 
-1497 FLNKNMGNAGFILDN
+1497 
-1512 YKTIYDKIILNDN
+1512 
-1525 FQDLGPDKFNFV
+1525 
-1537 KFITSD
+1537 
-1543 NLQKI
+1543 
-1548 IDTIDKPGFP
+1548 
-1558 NLVKSTI
+1558 
-1565 YDSKNH
+1565 
-1571 NVELGNE
+1571 
-1578 TVKINSALLVHLL
+1578 
-1591 TGQQYSSATEFNKAV
+1591 
-1606 NGLTEANHRIE
+1606 
-1617 SDNICP
+1617 
-1623 YNQIA
+1623 
-1628 EGILTQKPELAQI
+1628 
-1641 AKEFQKHIS
+1641 
-1650 KGGNADK
+1650 
-1657 FFKELEK
+1657 
-1664 SGRLPHE
+1664 
-1671 IELKTIVPDK
+1671 
-1681 NALIVPSDLLDV
+1681 
-1693 FIERTNQATE
+1693 
-1703 KDAHNLRNKKLGNN
+1703 NN
-1717 TIGNIPKGIVQ
+1717 TPKGIVQ

-1744 KEFNEKVGKFHNI
+1744 KDVNEKLGEYAKYCVKKIEN
-1757 LYGNKVEKISTP
+1757 ISTP

-1781 TNSEEGKKQFRDSY
+1781 TNSEEGKKQFSNISY
-1795 EIIDRIN
+1795 DIIDKIN
-1802 ANNIADF
+1802 AKNIADF
-1809 KELVETI
+1809 KELVETMKA
-1816 NGQKELS
+1816 QKDLS
-1823 DDIKHSLLYDA
+1823 DDIKSNLLYGA
-1834 IAGESL
+1834 IAEESL

-1860 LEGFDRIMLSG
+1860 LEIFDRTMLSG
-1871 SSAEQ
+1871 SSTEQ
-1876 KAKLDFYKE
+1876 KAKLDFYKA

-1933 IQEGLEN
+1933 IQEGLED

-1985 LKSAKASNKEICE
+1985 LKSAKATNEEICE
-1998 ILNKT
+1998 TLNKT

-2023 KKAEKYNV
+2023 EKAEKYNI
-2031 VIILNKLSHHGAYS
+2031 VIILNKLTRGVYS

-2097 DKERTQKLIHTLDCG
+2097 DKERTQKLIDNLNNG
-2112 ITKLPELEVMNQL
+2112 YTKLSEFEVMNQL
-2125 RTDFLGI
+2125 RMDFIEL
-2132 IKKHLPPEK
+2132 IKKHLPPER
-2141 LQEIEKSIEDKE
+2141 LQELERKFSNDKE
-2153 EFESIL
+2153 TFEDML
-2159 LGKANS
+2159 LQQAFKLKG
-2165 RTLRDVELSPTEEE
+2165 VELSPAEEK
-2179 VTSAIARIA
+2179 VVNDITRI
-2188 PSLGYEASPMRDA
+2188 SPPLSIGTTVLYGVKSGLEKYFGDRD
-2201 GLRLKRYF
+2201 RT
-2209 DERNQNISDMN
+2209 ISDMN
-2220 FILLEN
+2220 YALEN
-2226 ARYKNEATKQQTL
+2226 AQYKDEATKQQTL
-2239 AQFNDLYPLLTND
+2239 AKFNDLYPRLSTSELAT
-2252 EIKSIREIYIQTPE
+2252 IKNIYFQLPP
-2266 KERQNIDYS
+2266 KERLNIDYS

-2288 TQNYDYYAT
+2288 TQNYDADAIK
-2297 QKALEFLNCSNAE
+2297 KALEFLNCSDAE

-2320 RRQELRNEY
+2320 RRPELRNEY

-2413 FEKLPKKAPVTVTPL
+2413 FEKLPKKAPVAVTPL

-2765 VPFVREAHR
+2765 VPFVKEAHR

-2815 GMQSFYAK
+2815 GMQSFNAK
-2823 DASKLPHQP
+2823 DESKLPHQP

-2845 GVRIIQECT
+2845 GVRILQECT

-2867 TKQTYMFSE
+2867 NKPTYMFSE
-2876 GDHGTGAEA
+2876 GDHGAGAEA
-2885 IIEAGEYQGHWMR
+2885 IIEGGEYQGHWMR
-2898 DSHLLLQNYVGNL
+2898 DSHLLMQNYVGNL

-2917 ISHKSGPDESEVF
+2917 ISHKSGGDESEVF

-3006 YVEPEPPKEPEPI
+3006 YVEPEPPKEPAPI
-3019 EYIGDENRIVSTGNS
+3019 EYTGDKNRIVSTGNS

-3075 PSKVEEDGGIILGDD
+3075 PSKIEEDGGIILGDD

-3116 EEKHYKYEEFIPSR
+3116 EEKHYKYEEFIPSK

-3296 TAENVRTHEEGVMR
+3296 TAENARTHEEGVMR

-3478 YQFAQ
+3478 YQFTQ

-3493 IKLDFEGKKIV
+3493 IKLDFEDKKIV

>member
-61 TNGQIFDTS
+61 ANGQIFDTS

-90 DNLSSEGKEVTTDE
+90 DNLPSEGKEVTTDE

-156 TVTTYKYH
+156 TVTAYKYH

-192 ETDKDGNVDQEDFL
+192 ETDKYGNVDQEDFL
-206 DRTTISKDGTVT
+206 DRTTISTDGTVT

-262 TEEKGIKRYALYDGK
+262 TEEKGVKRYALYDGK

-309 KKGKGAITQV
+309 QKGKDAITQV

-345 LNKYNQFES
+345 INKYNQFES
-354 KRLTKEINS
+354 KRLIKEINS
-363 GEVQNIKLAKS
+363 GEVKNVKLAKS
-374 YNNVYEFAKDKLLKS
+374 YDNVYEFAKDRLLKS

-402 ANKLILLNGEKF
+402 ANKLIILNGKDF
-414 SYKAGKT
+414 SYKTGKT
-421 VKVAK
+421 VKIAK

-434 QELTKYGFKASAGN
+434 QELTKYGFKASTEN

-528 VKDHLKLDIKSELGK
+528 VKDHLKLDIKSGLGK
-543 TVLERLSQV
+543 TVLDRLSQV

-561 AKDFKGFNNKTLDSV
+561 AKDFKGFNNKTLDGV

-589 QAEINVKNNTPRAK
+589 QAEINIKNNSPRAK
-603 AEKGKRAVRIAAAEN
+603 AEKEKRAVRIAAAEN

-640 NVGFYREKL
+640 NVAFYREKL

-671 LEKEKQYAVSRLKT
+671 LEKEKQFAVSRLKT

-767 GVAWAGSKVA
+767 GVAWAGGKIA

-790 LGATTVMNVGGNSVT
+790 IGGATVMNVGGNSVT

-847 WQAYKEGNVESAKF
+847 WQVYKEGNVESGKF

-886 PVAKAVQGVA
+886 PVAKAMQGVA

-904 VTGTEVMKTFIAKQ
+904 TGADVMKTFIAKQ
-918 APGMVAKTAGT
+918 TPGMIAQTVGA

-943 EITKELLKTDAN
+943 EITKKLLQTDAN
-955 GQRHLPKDL
+955 GERHLPKDL

-969 TNYLW
+969 TQYL
-974 THLKGQAANLGEI
+974 LKKIPEELWKQTKGIGEI

-992 LIFMHKGAIVER
+992 LIFMHKGAIAER

-1065 MNSKTTATE
+1065 ANSKTTATE
-1074 ANPNAPKGM
+1074 ANPNETKVKTPKGLVEKTQTTNPTE
-1083 NVEEDALL
+1083 NV
-1091 EKATKENP
+1091 KNKVIS
-1099 AEVVTEK
+1099 EVAK
-1106 VKKQWQQADL
+1106 DI
-1116 KKEAREEKVDLFNPD
+1116 
-1131 TKAGLNEPAPEV
+1131 
-1143 KDEVTSLIFTGKLKD
+1143 KDEGMRLNTPESLDAELAEAEQNPNAQVDNMEAFNLVINGNIGNVLKAQYD
-1158 SLTQHYN
+1158 NAS
-1165 ELGNVFKDIAKN
+1165 NVFKDIAKKYSSELDQLEKQYGN
-1177 RSADFKKLVKECG
+1177 DKKLFAEKFTGFLADKLGVKG
-1190 SDKEAFCKGVISI
+1190 I
-1203 LSEEIGM
+1203 
-1210 KGFEPKIE
+1210 EPKIV
-1218 MKNLTGEADGQA
+1218 LRDTGDADGFFDWSTGELAVNSKLNNSKDIQTMIAHEFVHVMQFKDMIANRGAEAVSSLLMHNEKFITAKAIELAKFNGEDWNSISAAEQQMYKEVRAEMLADEIMDA
-1230 DWTKGTIYINSSENN
+1230 N
-1245 VKKLVGLISHE
+1245 
-1256 YIHMLQYR
+1256 
-1264 DILAQYGEKGLREVI
+1264 KGLVDFAQK
-1279 MNDNNIPQEKKESQL
+1279 NP
-1294 SEILKSP
+1294 ILKG
-1301 YTKKLLDN
+1301 
-1309 YDNLKHSPE
+1309 
-1318 NSLNEYITRIYKD
+1318 SLNEYLSRIYQN
-1331 EFSNG
+1331 EYEN
-1336 IDPNKD
+1336 
-1342 MKGYTNQGVERE
+1342 MKTDVNSPEYYNQVIENE
-1354 AYHLGS
+1354 AYYLGS
-1360 GKLGNNTTQLEGLTL
+1360 GQLGLN
-1375 EKEES
+1375 
-1380 MKDVLARMRAK
+1380 
-1391 LKTGQTSQD
+1391 LK
-1400 IKNNTSPKK
+1400 
-1409 AENFVVNE
+1409 
-1417 DGSITRIDNT
+1417 GSIH
-1427 QKGVIQSDSNI
+1427 
-1438 SNKVKDYILSN
+1438 
-1449 LSKRYK
+1449 
-1455 NKTPEELEFLISNIA
+1455 FA
-1470 SGTNDDINVITK
+1470 
-1482 RLNIINEANPRYLQD
+1482 
-1497 FLNKNMGNAGFILDN
+1497 
-1512 YKTIYDKIILNDN
+1512 
-1525 FQDLGPDKFNFV
+1525 
-1537 KFITSD
+1537 
-1543 NLQKI
+1543 
-1548 IDTIDKPGFP
+1548 DT
-1558 NLVKSTI
+1558 
-1565 YDSKNH
+1565 
-1571 NVELGNE
+1571 
-1578 TVKINSALLVHLL
+1578 KIN
-1591 TGQQYSSATEFNKAV
+1591 TPTKNSSV
-1606 NGLTEANHRIE
+1606 NT
-1617 SDNICP
+1617 
-1623 YNQIA
+1623 
-1628 EGILTQKPELAQI
+1628 
-1641 AKEFQKHIS
+1641 
-1650 KGGNADK
+1650 
-1657 FFKELEK
+1657 
-1664 SGRLPHE
+1664 
-1671 IELKTIVPDK
+1671 
-1681 NALIVPSDLLDV
+1681 
-1693 FIERTNQATE
+1693 
-1703 KDAHNLRNKKLGNN
+1703 
-1717 TIGNIPKGIVQ
+1717 PKGIVQ

-1769 EDLAAVKEFWEW
+1769 EDLAAVKEFWKW

-1795 EIIDRIN
+1795 EIIDKIN

-1834 IAGESL
+1834 IAGGSI

-1850 EPSDLTKLNE
+1850 EPSDLAKLNE

-1914 KSLYDTFAGENI
+1914 KSLYDAFAGENI

-1933 IQEGLEN
+1933 TQEGLED

-1957 DNNSDIS
+1957 DNNSDMS

-1985 LKSAKASNKEICE
+1985 LKSAKATNEEICE

-2023 KKAEKYNV
+2023 EKAEKYNV
-2031 VIILNKLSHHGAYS
+2031 VIILNKLTRGVYS
-2045 KEFVEKNAEALLHL
+2045 KEFVEKNAEDLLHL

-2074 ASKISENKEISSY
+2074 ASKISENKEISSF

-2097 DKERTQKLIHTLDCG
+2097 DKERTQKLIDNLNNG
-2112 ITKLPELEVMNQL
+2112 YTKLPEFEVISQNRADL
-2125 RTDFLGI
+2125 IEI

-2141 LQEIEKSIEDKE
+2141 LQEIENFSEDKE
-2153 EFESIL
+2153 EFEQIL
-2159 LGKANS
+2159 IGQASS
-2165 RTLRDVELSPTEEE
+2165 RTLRDVKLSQAEEN
-2179 VTSAIARIA
+2179 VVDNIIRITKPFNYGTDTLHQAR
-2188 PSLGYEASPMRDA
+2188 SGLEKYFGDRD
-2201 GLRLKRYF
+2201 RT
-2209 DERNQNISDMN
+2209 ISDMN
-2220 FILLEN
+2220 YTLEN
-2226 ARYKNEATKQQTL
+2226 AQYKDEATKQQTL
-2239 AQFNDLYPLLTND
+2239 AKFNDLYPLLSND
-2252 EIKSIREIYIQTPE
+2252 ELKDMREIYLKTPE
-2266 KERQNIDYS
+2266 KERLNIDYS

-2288 TQNYDYYAT
+2288 TQNYDSYAIA
-2297 QKALEFLNCSNAE
+2297 KALEFLNCSDAE

-2320 RRQELRNEY
+2320 RRQELHNEY

-2367 QMREKMADRITYDPI
+2367 QMREKMADRITYDPV
-2382 EAAELIERAEK
+2382 EAAELIESAEK
-2393 KQSLRNEM
+2393 NQSLRNEM

-2413 FEKLPKKAPVTVTPL
+2413 FEKLPKKAPVAVTPL

-2467 DYRLNV
+2467 DSRLNV

-2721 YDVNRILSRYIK
+2721 YDVNRILSRYVK

-2845 GVRIIQECT
+2845 GVRILQECT

-2867 TKQTYMFSE
+2867 NKPTYMFSE

-2885 IIEAGEYQGHWMR
+2885 IIEGGEYQGHWMR

-2917 ISHKSGPDESEVF
+2917 ISHKSGGDETKVF

-2953 KIQTLSKMFDEV
+2953 KLQTLSKMFDEV

-2988 KYKQHIDNLLS
+2988 QYKQHIDNLLS

-3019 EYIGDENRIVSTGNS
+3019 EYTGDENRIVSTGNS

-3048 RRLTSRFNI
+3048 RKLTSRFNI

-3068 NKILRHK
+3068 HKILRHK

-3107 IAKDQKPAK
+3107 IAKAQKPAK
-3116 EEKHYKYEEFIPSR
+3116 EEKHYKYEAFTPSK

-3165 KISETPNVE
+3165 KISDTPSVE

-3180 KTVSAQMTLSYAKK
+3180 KTVSAQMTLSYAEK

-3271 IAGSLLAKGTNR
+3271 IAGSLLAKGTAR

-3296 TAENVRTHEEGVMR
+3296 TAENARTHEEGVMR

-3322 YVEFDTNDKE
+3322 YVEFDTNNKE

-3366 TPDKNGNLYYIQ
+3366 SPDKNGNLYYIQ

-3429 QMSELTRAYAK
+3429 QMTELTRAYAK

-3493 IKLDFEGKKIV
+3493 IKLDFEDKKIV
-3504 YVKESSEWRT
+3504 YVQESSEWRT

-3519 EEAFFNKE
+3519 EEAFFKKE

-3559 EQQAK
+3559 TQQAK
-3564 QLQILNEA
+3564 QLQVLNEA
-3572 VNLITSNDKMGL
+3572 VKLITSNDKRGL
-3584 FPKEGTQLYAFD
+3584 FPEEGTQLYAFD

-3640 EMLEGQTSKNLSSY
+3640 EMLEDQTSKNLSSY

>member
-61 TNGQIFDTS
+61 ANGQIFDTS
-70 NKSDENKGISVEK
+70 NKPDENKGISVER

-345 LNKYNQFES
+345 INKYNKFETR
-354 KRLTKEINS
+354 RLTKEINS

-421 VKVAK
+421 VKIAK

-552 DQAQLNKIS
+552 DQTQLNKIS

-722 WTKAYDKAFGDRV
+722 WTKAYDKAFGDKV

-790 LGATTVMNVGGNSVT
+790 LGATTVMKIGGNSVT

-847 WQAYKEGNVESAKF
+847 WQAYKEGNVESGKF

-1083 NVEEDALL
+1083 NVEENALL

-1116 KKEAREEKVDLFNPD
+1116 KKEATEGKVDLFNPD

-1230 DWTKGTIYINSSENN
+1230 DWTKGTIYINSTENN

-1256 YIHMLQYR
+1256 YVHMLQYR

-1279 MNDNNIPQEKKESQL
+1279 INDNNIPQEKKESQL

-1400 IKNNTSPKK
+1400 NKDNTSTKK
-1409 AENFVVNE
+1409 TANFVVNE
-1417 DGSITRIDNT
+1417 DGSIT
-1427 QKGVIQSDSNI
+1427 
-1438 SNKVKDYILSN
+1438 
-1449 LSKRYK
+1449 
-1455 NKTPEELEFLISNIA
+1455 FA
-1470 SGTNDDINVITK
+1470 
-1482 RLNIINEANPRYLQD
+1482 
-1497 FLNKNMGNAGFILDN
+1497 
-1512 YKTIYDKIILNDN
+1512 
-1525 FQDLGPDKFNFV
+1525 
-1537 KFITSD
+1537 
-1543 NLQKI
+1543 
-1548 IDTIDKPGFP
+1548 
-1558 NLVKSTI
+1558 
-1565 YDSKNH
+1565 
-1571 NVELGNE
+1571 
-1578 TVKINSALLVHLL
+1578 
-1591 TGQQYSSATEFNKAV
+1591 
-1606 NGLTEANHRIE
+1606 
-1617 SDNICP
+1617 
-1623 YNQIA
+1623 
-1628 EGILTQKPELAQI
+1628 
-1641 AKEFQKHIS
+1641 
-1650 KGGNADK
+1650 
-1657 FFKELEK
+1657 
-1664 SGRLPHE
+1664 
-1671 IELKTIVPDK
+1671 
-1681 NALIVPSDLLDV
+1681 
-1693 FIERTNQATE
+1693 
-1703 KDAHNLRNKKLGNN
+1703 NN
-1717 TIGNIPKGIVQ
+1717 TPKGIVQ

-1744 KEFNEKVGKFHNI
+1744 KDVNEKLGEYAKYCVKKIEN
-1757 LYGNKVEKISTP
+1757 ISTP

-1781 TNSEEGKKQFRDSY
+1781 TNSEEGKKQFSNISY
-1795 EIIDRIN
+1795 DIIDKIN
-1802 ANNIADF
+1802 AKNIADF
-1809 KELVETI
+1809 KELVETMKA
-1816 NGQKELS
+1816 QKDLS
-1823 DDIKHSLLYDA
+1823 DDIKSNLLYGA
-1834 IAGESL
+1834 IAEESL

-1860 LEGFDRIMLSG
+1860 LEIFDRTMLSG
-1871 SSAEQ
+1871 SSTEQ
-1876 KAKLDFYKE
+1876 KAKLDFYKA

-1933 IQEGLEN
+1933 IQEGLED

-1985 LKSAKASNKEICE
+1985 LKSAKATNEEICE
-1998 ILNKT
+1998 TLNKT

-2023 KKAEKYNV
+2023 EKVEKYNI
-2031 VIILNKLSHHGAYS
+2031 VIILNRLTRGVYS

-2097 DKERTQKLIHTLDCG
+2097 DKERTQKLIDNLDNG
-2112 ITKLPELEVMNQL
+2112 YTKLSEFEVMNQL
-2125 RTDFLGI
+2125 RMDFIEL
-2132 IKKHLPPEK
+2132 IKKHLPPER
-2141 LQEIEKSIEDKE
+2141 LQELERKFSNDKE
-2153 EFESIL
+2153 TFENML
-2159 LGKANS
+2159 LQQAFKLKG
-2165 RTLRDVELSPTEEE
+2165 VELSPAEEK
-2179 VTSAIARIA
+2179 VVNDITRI
-2188 PSLGYEASPMRDA
+2188 SPPLSIGTTVLYGVKSGLEKYFGDRD
-2201 GLRLKRYF
+2201 RT
-2209 DERNQNISDMN
+2209 ISDMN
-2220 FILLEN
+2220 YALEN
-2226 ARYKNEATKQQTL
+2226 AQYKDEATKQQTL
-2239 AQFNDLYPLLTND
+2239 AKFNDLYPRLSKSELAT
-2252 EIKSIREIYIQTPE
+2252 IKNIYFQLPP
-2266 KERQNIDYS
+2266 KERLNIDYS

-2288 TQNYDYYAT
+2288 TQNYDADAIK
-2297 QKALEFLNCSNAE
+2297 KALEFLNCSDAE

-2320 RRQELRNEY
+2320 RRPELRNEY

-2413 FEKLPKKAPVTVTPL
+2413 FEKLPKKAPVAVTPL

-2635 FNHPHNPDF
+2635 FYHPHNPDF

-2815 GMQSFYAK
+2815 GMQSFNAK
-2823 DASKLPHQP
+2823 DESKLPHQP
-2832 TEEQSK
+2832 TKEQSK

-2845 GVRIIQECT
+2845 GVRILQECT

-2867 TKQTYMFSE
+2867 NKPTYMFSE
-2876 GDHGTGAEA
+2876 GDHGAGAEA
-2885 IIEAGEYQGHWMR
+2885 IIEGGEYQGHWMR
-2898 DSHLLLQNYVGNL
+2898 DSHLLMQNYVGNL

-2917 ISHKSGPDESEVF
+2917 ISHKSGGDESEVF

-2988 KYKQHIDNLLS
+2988 RYKQHIDNLLS

-3006 YVEPEPPKEPEPI
+3006 YVEPEPPKEPAPI
-3019 EYIGDENRIVSTGNS
+3019 EYTGDKNRIVSTGNS

-3048 RRLTSRFNI
+3048 RKLTSRFNI

-3075 PSKVEEDGGIILGDD
+3075 PSKIEEDGGIILGDD

-3165 KISETPNVE
+3165 KISDTPSVE

-3296 TAENVRTHEEGVMR
+3296 TAENARTHEEGVMR

-3388 NGLQNMTLIFKQAA
+3388 NGLQNMTIIFKQAA

-3493 IKLDFEGKKIV
+3493 IKLDFEDKKIV

>member
-61 TNGQIFDTS
+61 ANGQIFDTS
-70 NKSDENKGISVEK
+70 NKSDQNKGISVEK

-90 DNLSSEGKEVTTDE
+90 DNLPSEGKEVTTDE

-156 TVTTYKYH
+156 TVTAYKYH

-192 ETDKDGNVDQEDFL
+192 ETDKYGNVDQEDFL
-206 DRTTISKDGTVT
+206 DRTTIAKDGTVT

-262 TEEKGIKRYALYDGK
+262 TEEKGVKRYALYDGK

-309 KKGKGAITQV
+309 QKGKDAITQV

-345 LNKYNQFES
+345 INKYNQFES
-354 KRLTKEINS
+354 KRLINEINS

-374 YNNVYEFAKDKLLKS
+374 YNNVYEFAKDRLLKS

-402 ANKLILLNGEKF
+402 ANKLIILNGKDF
-414 SYKAGKT
+414 SYKTGKT
-421 VKVAK
+421 VKIAK

-434 QELTKYGFKASAGN
+434 QELTKYGFKASAEN

-520 KPISIESF
+520 KPISIETF
-528 VKDHLKLDIKSELGK
+528 VKDHLKLDIKSDLGK
-543 TVLERLSQV
+543 TVLDRLSQV

-589 QAEINVKNNTPRAK
+589 QAEINIKNNSPRAK
-603 AEKGKRAVRIAAAEN
+603 AEKEKRAVRIAAAEN

-640 NVGFYREKL
+640 NVAFYREKL

-790 LGATTVMNVGGNSVT
+790 IGGATVMNVGGNSVT

-847 WQAYKEGNVESAKF
+847 WQAYKEGNVESGKF

-872 VGKVVNGT
+872 VGKVVSGT

-918 APGMVAKTAGT
+918 APGMVAKTAGA

-974 THLKGQAANLGEI
+974 KHLKGQAANLGEI

-1004 ERMMNENLSKC
+1004 ERIMNENLSKC

-1074 ANPNAPKGM
+1074 AIPKGKQAVEENNVKKLIEKAQTTNPTENVKNKVISEVAKDIKDEGMRLNTPESLDAELAEAEQNPNAQVDNMEAFNLVINGNIG
-1083 NVEEDALL
+1083 NVL
-1091 EKATKENP
+1091 KAQYDN
-1099 AEVVTEK
+1099 A
-1106 VKKQWQQADL
+1106 
-1116 KKEAREEKVDLFNPD
+1116 
-1131 TKAGLNEPAPEV
+1131 
-1143 KDEVTSLIFTGKLKD
+1143 S
-1158 SLTQHYN
+1158 
-1165 ELGNVFKDIAKN
+1165 NVFKDIAKKYSSELDQLEKQYGN
-1177 RSADFKKLVKECG
+1177 DKKLFAEKFTGFLADKLGVKG
-1190 SDKEAFCKGVISI
+1190 I
-1203 LSEEIGM
+1203 
-1210 KGFEPKIE
+1210 EPKIV
-1218 MKNLTGEADGQA
+1218 LRDTGDADGFFDWSTGELAVNSKLNNSKDIQTMIAHEFVHVMQFKDMIANKGSEAVSSLLMHDEKFITAKAIELAKNNGADYKSLPAEEQQIYKEACSEMLA
-1230 DWTKGTIYINSSENN
+1230 DEVMEAN
-1245 VKKLVGLISHE
+1245 
-1256 YIHMLQYR
+1256 
-1264 DILAQYGEKGLREVI
+1264 KGLVDFAQKNPI
-1279 MNDNNIPQEKKESQL
+1279 SKG
-1294 SEILKSP
+1294 
-1301 YTKKLLDN
+1301 
-1309 YDNLKHSPE
+1309 
-1318 NSLNEYITRIYKD
+1318 SLNEYLSRIYQN
-1331 EFSNG
+1331 EYEN
-1336 IDPNKD
+1336 
-1342 MKGYTNQGVERE
+1342 MKTDVISPEYYNQVIENE
-1354 AYHLGS
+1354 AYY
-1360 GKLGNNTTQLEGLTL
+1360 LGNGQLGLN
-1375 EKEES
+1375 
-1380 MKDVLARMRAK
+1380 
-1391 LKTGQTSQD
+1391 LK
-1400 IKNNTSPKK
+1400 
-1409 AENFVVNE
+1409 
-1417 DGSITRIDNT
+1417 GSIH
-1427 QKGVIQSDSNI
+1427 
-1438 SNKVKDYILSN
+1438 
-1449 LSKRYK
+1449 
-1455 NKTPEELEFLISNIA
+1455 FA
-1470 SGTNDDINVITK
+1470 
-1482 RLNIINEANPRYLQD
+1482 
-1497 FLNKNMGNAGFILDN
+1497 
-1512 YKTIYDKIILNDN
+1512 
-1525 FQDLGPDKFNFV
+1525 
-1537 KFITSD
+1537 
-1543 NLQKI
+1543 
-1548 IDTIDKPGFP
+1548 DT
-1558 NLVKSTI
+1558 
-1565 YDSKNH
+1565 
-1571 NVELGNE
+1571 
-1578 TVKINSALLVHLL
+1578 KIN
-1591 TGQQYSSATEFNKAV
+1591 TPTKNSSV
-1606 NGLTEANHRIE
+1606 NT
-1617 SDNICP
+1617 
-1623 YNQIA
+1623 
-1628 EGILTQKPELAQI
+1628 
-1641 AKEFQKHIS
+1641 
-1650 KGGNADK
+1650 
-1657 FFKELEK
+1657 
-1664 SGRLPHE
+1664 
-1671 IELKTIVPDK
+1671 
-1681 NALIVPSDLLDV
+1681 
-1693 FIERTNQATE
+1693 
-1703 KDAHNLRNKKLGNN
+1703 
-1717 TIGNIPKGIVQ
+1717 PKGIVQ

-1744 KEFNEKVGKFHNI
+1744 KDFNEKLGKYAQNNVKKI
-1757 LYGNKVEKISTP
+1757 ENISTP

-1781 TNSEEGKKQFRDSY
+1781 TNSEEGKKQFSNISY
-1795 EIIDRIN
+1795 DIIDKIN

-1809 KELVETI
+1809 KDLVETMKD
-1816 NGQKELS
+1816 QKDLS
-1823 DDIKHSLLYDA
+1823 DDIKSDLIIGA
-1834 IAGESL
+1834 IAEESL

-1850 EPSDLTKLNE
+1850 EPSDLAKLNE
-1860 LEGFDRIMLSG
+1860 LEGFDRCMLSG
-1871 SSAEQ
+1871 SSTEQ

-1885 IKTGKYDSII
+1885 IKTGKYNNII
-1895 KDDNIFKHVLSI
+1895 KDDNIFKHVVLT
-1907 GYSVEKT
+1907 VDKNFANT
-1914 KSLYDTFAGENI
+1914 KALYDTFAGENI

-1933 IQEGLEN
+1933 IQEGLED

-1957 DNNSDIS
+1957 DNNSDMS

-1985 LKSAKASNKEICE
+1985 LKSAKATNEEICE

-2023 KKAEKYNV
+2023 EKAEKYNV
-2031 VIILNKLSHHGAYS
+2031 VIILNKLTRGVYS

-2097 DKERTQKLIHTLDCG
+2097 DKERTQKLINNLDNG
-2112 ITKLPELEVMNQL
+2112 YTKLPEFEVISQNRADL
-2125 RTDFLGI
+2125 IEI

-2141 LQEIEKSIEDKE
+2141 LQEIEKFSEDKE
-2153 EFESIL
+2153 EFEQIL
-2159 LGKANS
+2159 IGQASS
-2165 RTLRDVELSPTEEE
+2165 RTLRDVKLSQAEEN
-2179 VTSAIARIA
+2179 VVDNIIRITKPFNYGTDTLHQAR
-2188 PSLGYEASPMRDA
+2188 SGLEKYFGDRD
-2201 GLRLKRYF
+2201 RT
-2209 DERNQNISDMN
+2209 ISDMN
-2220 FILLEN
+2220 YSLEN
-2226 ARYKNEATKQQTL
+2226 AQYKDEATKQQTL
-2239 AQFNDLYPLLTND
+2239 AKFNDLYPLLSND
-2252 EIKSIREIYIQTPE
+2252 ELKDMREIYLKTPE

-2288 TQNYDYYAT
+2288 TQNYDSYAIA
-2297 QKALEFLNCSNAE
+2297 KALEFLNCSDAE

-2320 RRQELRNEY
+2320 RTQELRNEY

-2393 KQSLRNEM
+2393 NQSLRNEM

-2406 VPDKINA
+2406 VPDKINS
-2413 FEKLPKKAPVTVTPL
+2413 FEKLPKKAHVAVTPL
-2428 PAAGKLM
+2428 PEAGKLM

-2635 FNHPHNPDF
+2635 FNHPHNLDF

-2721 YDVNRILSRYIK
+2721 YDVNRILSRYVK

-2774 RGLGIDFKDAH
+2774 RGLGIEFKDAH

-2806 IANKSMKDV
+2806 IADKSMKDV
-2815 GMQSFYAK
+2815 GMQSFNAK
-2823 DASKLPHQP
+2823 DESKLPHQP

-2845 GVRIIQECT
+2845 GVRILQECT

-2867 TKQTYMFSE
+2867 NKPTYMFSE

-2917 ISHKSGPDESEVF
+2917 ISHKSGGDESKVF
-2930 SMQLT
+2930 SRQLT

-2953 KIQTLSKMFDEV
+2953 KLQTLSKMFDEV

-2988 KYKQHIDNLLS
+2988 QYKQHIDNLLS

-3019 EYIGDENRIVSTGNS
+3019 EYTGDENRIVSTGNS

-3048 RRLTSRFNI
+3048 RKLTSRFNI

-3068 NKILRHK
+3068 HKILRHK
-3075 PSKVEEDGGIILGDD
+3075 PTKVEEDGGRILGDD

-3107 IAKDQKPAK
+3107 IAKAQKPAK
-3116 EEKHYKYEEFIPSR
+3116 EEKHYKYEAFTPSK

-3165 KISETPNVE
+3165 KISDTPSVE

-3180 KTVSAQMTLSYAKK
+3180 KTVSAQMTLSYAEK

-3271 IAGSLLAKGTNR
+3271 IAGSLLAKGTAR

-3296 TAENVRTHEEGVMR
+3296 TAENARTHEEGVMR

-3366 TPDKNGNLYYIQ
+3366 SPDKNGNLYYIQ

-3388 NGLQNMTLIFKQAA
+3388 NGLQNMTIIFKQAA

-3429 QMSELTRAYAK
+3429 QMTELTRAYAK

-3493 IKLDFEGKKIV
+3493 IKLDFEDKKIV

-3519 EEAFFNKE
+3519 EEAFFKKE

-3572 VNLITSNDKMGL
+3572 VKLITSNDKMGL
-3584 FPKEGTQLYAFD
+3584 FPDEGTQLYAFD
-3596 ETSNIESSTG
+3596 ETSNIENSTG

-3614 NLDGVFIHTNKLKA
+3614 NLDGVFINTKKLQL

-3640 EMLEGQTSKNLSSY
+3640 EMLEGQTSKDLSSY